1 MATEESL
8 ELEIEASA
16 KKANAALD
24 SLIKKL
30 GAVSSAIGGVDTSA
44 LGNFAKNINGIAK
57 NGGLKDAKA
66 AIDGIDKSVKNLG
79 KRKTKVNVDTKTGM
93 AAISALQEKFSEI
106 GKDAKFDGSTVQLQK
121 EYDKLSAKLDNLAEK
136 EKKALATGSASTG
149 KSSFVNM
156 QYDIAETINKMD
168 ALSKKMKEMATSQKQ
183 IQINRSDNGGLKDTK
198 ASQPKTSYIPKSAV
212 GYSDSLMQTIEET
225 KKAEKSANE
234 YGDALNNAKQ
244 RLKELSSQGYS
255 AGDKEWND
263 AYLAVEKLN
272 KKVND
277 YKEEL
282 KSGLNPNLDGIS
294 RYTAMVQDAKSYLSS
309 VEQSGL
315 GMGTSE
321 WDTAYM
327 ALAKVTD
334 EAKRY
339 KAALNQKA
347 KGITTDITET
357 DSLDAKVSK
366 LRANLK
372 KMQSAGIGFG
382 NEGFDKSYQEL
393 VKAESELKTYKKTL
407 NDTGKDAGSF
417 QKRMIASFS
426 NIGKNIKASSASI
439 GSFFS
444 KIKSGFSSQR
454 KLSSGF
460 GGIASKL
467 TKLVIGVNAAKG
479 AFNGLKSAMDYSS
492 NLTEV
497 QNVVDV
503 GFGKYKSKIE
513 DLAKTSIQ
521 DYGMSELTA
530 KQIAGRFQAMGTA
543 VGFSQKKMSGMSVEL
558 TKLSADMASFY
569 NEDQEKVAKS
579 LQSVFTGTTMPL
591 RKYGI
596 DLTQATLQEWAHK
609 QGIDANIKSM
619 SQAEKTMLRYQYVIS
634 QTGAAQGDFARTS
647 NTWANQ
653 TRMLK
658 QNFQQLGSTIGQIA
672 INAFKPFVKAMNGT
686 LVQLDKF
693 AKSARDAL
701 GKIFGWEYE
710 EGGGVTQT
718 YKDDMED
725 AADGANDTADA
736 TKKAT
741 KAQKEFNKQLQGFDR
756 LNNLTSSKSK
766 DNDGTGKGSGT
777 SVGELS
783 NIGSGSGGKWKQK
796 DSIFKKFE
804 SDIDTLEKLGKK
816 ISTTL
821 SKAMEDIDWKSIY
834 QKAAGFGTGLAS
846 FLNGLFAGDEGA
858 RLFSNLGKTIAN
870 SLNTALTGLNSFATT
885 FKWDEFGRNLG
896 LGINGFFTSW
906 NAGLTA
912 STFNNFVNG
921 ILNSMISAINRT
933 DWSLIAKRIGQLIS
947 DIDASGI
954 GENFGKL
961 VDSIVNAIY
970 TLVSKKQT
978 WKDLGTKISDGIN
991 GFFKGFGKSGWKKLG
1006 KSISSTFSGI
1016 ATTLTTALDGV
1027 DWKNIG
1033 QCIGNFLSGIDFR
1046 KVALDFGKLAIAIGK
1061 AIGKAI
1067 KGSMETA
1074 PIETAIIGIIA
1085 TLKFTGLGKIAF
1097 KTLSKKIMK
1106 KIAESVGAETVTV
1119 KAITTAIGGSIGTAF
1134 KAVPTLLT
1142 SDATLLG
1149 AGTALEIGAT
1159 IFTAVLAGLAA
1170 AFAGFHLG
1178 KWIGDKLVSDD
1189 MKQYKYDFK
1198 FKDLFT
1204 YDPKEWAQGIKD
1216 WWGDVTGKNETEGGA
1231 GHSFDVKYKVDTSAI
1246 NKADKSLKKTRTVTT
1261 KLKAEKAPDFV
1272 DGYKKYFQLQNKTIK
1287 ANLKMIGDIEKLREM
1302 SKNPLLT
1309 DKGKANAIK
1318 KTVELEVK
1326 LKQKNGKALQ
1336 IDESTLN
1343 VLNNISKKA
1352 DGGIFSGGKW
1362 RSIKGY
1368 ANGGSPEMGQ
1378 LFRAREA
1385 GPELVGTINRHTA
1398 VMNNDQIVA
1407 SVSDGVFNALNPVL
1421 TKMVV
1426 AINKMNSAGKGQALY
1441 VEGVSDGD
1449 IVRITTDANEKFKKT
1464 NGRPLYA

>member
-93 AAISALQEKFSEI
+93 EAISALQEKFSEI

-168 ALSKKMKEMATSQKQ
+168 VLSKKMKEMATSQKQ
-183 IQINRSDNGGLKDTK
+183 IQINRSDNGGLKDAK
-198 ASQPKTSYIPKSAV
+198 SAQPKTSYIPKSAV

-225 KKAEKSANE
+225 KKAEKSTNE

-263 AYLAVEKLN
+263 AYLAVEKLD
-272 KKVND
+272 KKVSD

-294 RYTAMVQDAKSYLSS
+294 RYTAMVQDAKSYLAS

-417 QKRMIASFS
+417 QKRMISAFS

-439 GSFFS
+439 GSFFA
-444 KIKSGFSSQR
+444 KIKSGFDSQR

-569 NEDQEKVAKS
+569 NEDQEKIAKS
-579 LQSVFTGTTMPL
+579 MQSVFTGTTMPL

-672 INAFKPFVKAMNGT
+672 INAFKPFVKAMNST

-718 YKDDMED
+718 YKADMED
-725 AADGANDTADA
+725 AAYGANDTADA

-756 LNNLTSSKSK
+756 LNNLTSSKDN
-766 DNDGTGKGSGT
+766 DNDGAGKGSGT
-777 SVGELS
+777 SVGDLS

-846 FLNGLFAGDEGA
+846 FLNGLFAGNEGA
-858 RLFSNLGKTIAN
+858 RLFSDLGSTIAN
-870 SLNTALTGLNSFATT
+870 SLNTVLTGLNSFATT
-885 FKWDEFGRNLG
+885 FSWDEFGRNLG
-896 LGINGFFTSW
+896 IGINGFFTTW
-906 NAGLTA
+906 DAGLTA
-912 STFNNFVNG
+912 DTFNNMENG
-921 ILNSMISAINRT
+921 VLTAMTSALNRIHW
-933 DWSLIAKRIGQLIS
+933 DLIAKRIGELIKG
-947 DIDASGI
+947 IDAKGI

-961 VDSIVNAIY
+961 VNSMVNALY
-970 TLVSKKQT
+970 TLVSNKET
-978 WKDLGTKISDGIN
+978 WKDLGTKIGDGIN

-1006 KSISSTFSGI
+1006 KTISNTFSGF
-1016 ATTLTTALDGV
+1016 ATTITTALNTV
-1027 DWKNIG
+1027 DWEYVG
-1033 QCIGNFLSGIDFR
+1033 QCIGDFISGIDFG
-1046 KVALDFGKLAIAIGK
+1046 KVTIDLAKLALSVGK
-1061 AIGKAI
+1061 AIAKAI

-1074 PIETAIIGIIA
+1074 PIETSIIGIFAI
-1085 TLKFTGLGKIAF
+1085 LKFTGLGKTIF
-1097 KTLSKKIMK
+1097 KTLATKVMT
-1106 KIAESVGAETVTV
+1106 KIAEAIGVESVGVGTIAKAAAKGIG
-1119 KAITTAIGGSIGTAF
+1119 KAILKVPSVIGSFISSGAAATAASIFASVAA
-1134 KAVPTLLT
+1134 AV
-1142 SDATLLG
+1142 G
-1149 AGTALEIGAT
+1149 
-1159 IFTAVLAGLAA
+1159 A
-1170 AFAGFHLG
+1170 AFAGWNIG
-1178 KWIGDKLVSDD
+1178 KLIGEAIMSDEQ
-1189 MKQYKYDFK
+1189 KKYAYKFK

-1204 YDPKEWAQGIKD
+1204 YSPEEWKQGLADWWVDVEDYWGKKTLKVKTKFEATKEKVAGWWSNVKD
-1216 WWGDVTGKNETEGGA
+1216 WWGDKAVSVKSKLSTKASEISKWWKN
-1231 GHSFDVKYKVDTSAI
+1231 VKDWW
-1246 NKADKSLKKTRTVTT
+1246 
-1261 KLKAEKAPDFV
+1261 
-1272 DGYKKYFQLQNKTIK
+1272 
-1287 ANLKMIGDIEKLREM
+1287 GD
-1302 SKNPLLT
+1302 
-1309 DKGKANAIK
+1309 
-1318 KTVELEVK
+1318 
-1326 LKQKNGKALQ
+1326 KALK
-1336 IDESTLN
+1336 IKSIFSMDTLKSGLN
-1343 VLNNISKKA
+1343 VLIGWINSKIIDKLNKISLKLPKA
-1352 DGGIFSGGKW
+1352 LGGKT
-1362 RSIKGY
+1362 IGFNINHI
-1368 ANGGSPEMGQ
+1368 ATFETGGTPKMGE
-1378 LFRAREA
+1378 LFYAREN
-1385 GPELVGTINRHTA
+1385 GKPELVGRQGNRTK
-1398 VMNNDQIVA
+1398 VINNDQIIASTSKGVA
-1407 SVSDGVFNALNPVL
+1407 DAVYNVMTPVL
-1421 TKMVV
+1421 TSLVV
-1426 AINKMNSAGKGQALY
+1426 AINKMNSGNGQALY

-1449 IVRITTDANEKFKKT
+1449 IVRITTDANERFKKT

>member
-183 IQINRSDNGGLKDTK
+183 IQINRSDNGSMKDTK
-198 ASQPKTSYIPKSAV
+198 AAQPKTSYIPKSAV

-225 KKAEKSANE
+225 KKAKKSTNE

-272 KKVND
+272 KKVSD

-294 RYTAMVQDAKSYLSS
+294 RYTAMVQDAKSYLAS

-417 QKRMIASFS
+417 QKRMIAAFS

-479 AFNGLKSAMDYSS
+479 AFNGLKSAIDYSS

-569 NEDQEKVAKS
+569 NEDQEKIAKS
-579 LQSVFTGTTMPL
+579 MQSVFTGTTMPL

-619 SQAEKTMLRYQYVIS
+619 SQAEKTMLRYQYVIA

-672 INAFKPFVKAMNGT
+672 INAFKPFVKAMNST
-686 LVQLDKF
+686 LIQLDKF

-756 LNNLTSSKSK
+756 LNNLTSSKGK
-766 DNDGTGKGSGT
+766 DNDGTGNGKGT

-816 ISTTL
+816 ISATL

-834 QKAAGFGTGLAS
+834 QKAAGFGSGLAS
-846 FLNGLFAGDEGA
+846 FLNGLFAGGEGA
-858 RLFSNLGKTIAN
+858 RLFSDLGSTIAN
-870 SLNTALTGLNSFATT
+870 SLNTVLTGLNSFATT
-885 FKWDEFGRNLG
+885 FSWDEFGRNLG
-896 LGINGFFTSW
+896 IGINGFFTTW
-906 NAGLTA
+906 DAGLTA
-912 STFNNFVNG
+912 DTFNNMANG
-921 ILNSMISAINRT
+921 VLAAMTSALNRIHW
-933 DWSLIAKRIGQLIS
+933 DLIAKRIGELIKG
-947 DIDASGI
+947 IDAKGI

-961 VDSIVNAIY
+961 VNSMVNALY
-970 TLVSKKQT
+970 TLVSNKET
-978 WKDLGTKISDGIN
+978 WKDLGTKIGDGIN
-991 GFFKGFGKSGWKKLG
+991 GFFKGFGKSGWEKIG
-1006 KSISSTFSGI
+1006 KTISNTFSGFS
-1016 ATTLTTALDGV
+1016 TTITTALNTV
-1027 DWKNIG
+1027 DWEYVG
-1033 QCIGNFLSGIDFR
+1033 QCIGDFISGIDFG
-1046 KVALDFGKLAIAIGK
+1046 KVTIDLAKLALSVGK
-1061 AIGKAI
+1061 AIAKAI

-1074 PIETAIIGIIA
+1074 PIETSIIGIFAI
-1085 TLKFTGLGKIAF
+1085 LKFTGLGKTIF
-1097 KTLSKKIMK
+1097 KTLATKVMT
-1106 KIAESVGAETVTV
+1106 KIAEAIGVESVGVGTIAKAVAKGIG
-1119 KAITTAIGGSIGTAF
+1119 KAILKVPSVIGTFISSGAAATAASILASVAA
-1134 KAVPTLLT
+1134 AV
-1142 SDATLLG
+1142 G
-1149 AGTALEIGAT
+1149 
-1159 IFTAVLAGLAA
+1159 A
-1170 AFAGFHLG
+1170 AFAGWNIG
-1178 KWIGDKLVSDD
+1178 KAIGEAIMSDEQ
-1189 MKQYKYDFK
+1189 KKYAYKFK

-1204 YDPKEWAQGIKD
+1204 YSPEEWKQGLADWWVDVEDYWGEKTLKVKTKFEATKEKVAGWWSNVKD
-1216 WWGDVTGKNETEGGA
+1216 WWGDKAVSVKSKLSTKANDLSKWWKN
-1231 GHSFDVKYKVDTSAI
+1231 VKDWWGDKALKIKSIFSMDTLKSGI
-1246 NKADKSLKKTRTVTT
+1246 NTLIGWINSKIIDNLNKISLK
-1261 KLKAEKAPDFV
+1261 LPKAL
-1272 DGYKKYFQLQNKTIK
+1272 GGKTIGFNINHI
-1287 ANLKMIGDIEKLREM
+1287 ATFETGGTPKL
-1302 SKNPLLT
+1302 
-1309 DKGKANAIK
+1309 
-1318 KTVELEVK
+1318 
-1326 LKQKNGKALQ
+1326 
-1336 IDESTLN
+1336 
-1343 VLNNISKKA
+1343 
-1352 DGGIFSGGKW
+1352 
-1362 RSIKGY
+1362 
-1368 ANGGSPEMGQ
+1368 GQ
-1378 LFRAREA
+1378 LFYAREN
-1385 GPELVGTINRHTA
+1385 GKPELVGRQGSRTKVI
-1398 VMNNDQIVA
+1398 NNDQIIASTSKGVA
-1407 SVSDGVFNALNPVL
+1407 DAVYNVMTPVL
-1421 TKMVV
+1421 TSLVV
-1426 AINKMNSAGKGQALY
+1426 AINKMNSGKGQALY

-1449 IVRITTDANEKFKKT
+1449 IVRITTDANERFKKT

>member
-16 KKANAALD
+16 KKANAALN

-93 AAISALQEKFSEI
+93 SAISALQEKFSEI
-106 GKDAKFDGSTVQLQK
+106 GKDAKFEGSTVQLQK

-149 KSSFVNM
+149 KSSFANM

-183 IQINRSDNGGLKDTK
+183 IQINRSDNGGLKNTK
-198 ASQPKTSYIPKSAV
+198 AEQPKTSYIPKSAV

-225 KKAEKSANE
+225 KKAEKSTNE

-263 AYLAVEKLN
+263 AYLAVEKLD
-272 KKVND
+272 KKVSD

-294 RYTAMVQDAKSYLSS
+294 RYTAMVQDAKSYLAS

-417 QKRMIASFS
+417 QKRMIAAFS
-426 NIGKNIKASSASI
+426 NIGKNIKASSSSI

-530 KQIAGRFQAMGTA
+530 KQIAGRFQSMGTA

-569 NEDQEKVAKS
+569 NEDQEKIAKS
-579 LQSVFTGTTMPL
+579 MQSVFTGTTQPL

-653 TRMLK
+653 TRMLQ

-672 INAFKPFVKAMNGT
+672 INAFKPFVKAMNST

-710 EGGGVTQT
+710 EGGGVTQN

-756 LNNLTSSKSK
+756 LNNLTSSKGK
-766 DNDGTGKGSGT
+766 DNDGAGKGSGT

-821 SKAMEDIDWKSIY
+821 SNAMEDIDWKSIY

-846 FLNGLFAGDEGA
+846 FLNGLFAGGEGA
-858 RLFSNLGKTIAN
+858 RLFSDLGSTIAN

-885 FKWDEFGRNLG
+885 FNWDEFGRNLG
-896 LGINGFFTSW
+896 IGINGFFTTW
-906 NAGLTA
+906 DAGLTA
-912 STFNNFVNG
+912 DAFNNMANG
-921 ILNSMISAINRT
+921 VLTAMTSALNRIHW
-933 DWSLIAKRIGQLIS
+933 DLIAKRIGELIKG
-947 DIDASGI
+947 IDTKGI

-961 VDSIVNAIY
+961 VNSMVNALY
-970 TLVSKKQT
+970 TLVSNKET
-978 WKDLGTKISDGIN
+978 WKDLGTKIGDGIN
-991 GFFKGFGKSGWKKLG
+991 GFFKEFGKSGWKKLG
-1006 KSISSTFSGI
+1006 KTISNTFSGF
-1016 ATTLTTALDGV
+1016 ATTITTALNTV
-1027 DWKNIG
+1027 DWEYVG
-1033 QCIGNFLSGIDFR
+1033 QCIGDFLSGIDFG
-1046 KVALDFGKLAIAIGK
+1046 KVAIDLAKLALAVGK
-1061 AIGKAI
+1061 AIAKAI

-1074 PIETAIIGIIA
+1074 PIETSIIGIFAI
-1085 TLKFTGLGKIAF
+1085 LKFTGLGKTIF
-1097 KTLSKKIMK
+1097 KTLATKVMT
-1106 KIAESVGAETVTV
+1106 KIAEAIGVESVGVGTIAKAAAKGIG
-1119 KAITTAIGGSIGTAF
+1119 KAILKVPSVIGSFISSG
-1134 KAVPTLLT
+1134 
-1142 SDATLLG
+1142 
-1149 AGTALEIGAT
+1149 
-1159 IFTAVLAGLAA
+1159 AA
-1170 AFAGFHLG
+1170 ATAASIFASVAAAVGAAFLGWNLG
-1178 KWIGDKLVSDD
+1178 KLIGDAIMSDEQ
-1189 MKQYKYDFK
+1189 KKYAYKFK

-1204 YDPKEWAQGIKD
+1204 YSPEEWKQGLADWWVDVEDYWGKKTLKVKTKFEATKEKVAGWWSNVKD
-1216 WWGDVTGKNETEGGA
+1216 WWGDKAVSVKSKLATKASEISKWWKN
-1231 GHSFDVKYKVDTSAI
+1231 VKDWWGDKALKIKSIFSMDTLKSGI
-1246 NKADKSLKKTRTVTT
+1246 NTLIGWINSKIIDNLNKISLKLPKALGGKTLGFNINHIATFETGGT
-1261 KLKAEKAPDFV
+1261 P
-1272 DGYKKYFQLQNKTIK
+1272 
-1287 ANLKMIGDIEKLREM
+1287 KMGELFYARE
-1302 SKNPLLT
+1302 
-1309 DKGKANAIK
+1309 
-1318 KTVELEVK
+1318 
-1326 LKQKNGKALQ
+1326 NGK
-1336 IDESTLN
+1336 
-1343 VLNNISKKA
+1343 
-1352 DGGIFSGGKW
+1352 
-1362 RSIKGY
+1362 
-1368 ANGGSPEMGQ
+1368 
-1378 LFRAREA
+1378 
-1385 GPELVGTINRHTA
+1385 PELVGRQGNRTK
-1398 VMNNDQIVA
+1398 VINNDQIIASTSKGVA
-1407 SVSDGVFNALNPVL
+1407 DAVYNVMTPVL
-1421 TKMVV
+1421 TSLVV
-1426 AINKMNSAGKGQALY
+1426 AINKMNSGNGQALY

-1449 IVRITTDANEKFKKT
+1449 IVRITTDANERFKKS

>member
-30 GAVSSAIGGVDTSA
+30 GAVSSAIGGVNTSA

-57 NGGLKDAKA
+57 NGGLKDTKA

-106 GKDAKFDGSTVQLQK
+106 GKDAKFEGSTVKLQK
-121 EYDKLSAKLDNLAEK
+121 EYDKLSAKLDNLSEK

-168 ALSKKMKEMATSQKQ
+168 VLSKKMKEMATSQKQ

-198 ASQPKTSYIPKSAV
+198 AAQPKTSYIPKSAV

-225 KKAEKSANE
+225 KKAEKSTNE

-272 KKVND
+272 KKVSD

-282 KSGLNPNLDGIS
+282 KTGLNPNLDGIS
-294 RYTAMVQDAKSYLSS
+294 RYTAMVQDAKSYLAS

-321 WDTAYM
+321 WDAAYM
-327 ALAKVTD
+327 ALTKVTD

-347 KGITTDITET
+347 KGITTDIAET
-357 DSLDAKVSK
+357 DSLDAKVRK

-407 NDTGKDAGSF
+407 NETGKEAGTF
-417 QKRMIASFS
+417 QSRMIAAFS
-426 NIGKNIKASSASI
+426 NIGKNIKSSSASI
-439 GSFFS
+439 GSFFAR
-444 KIKSGFSSQR
+444 IKSGFSSQR

-579 LQSVFTGTTMPL
+579 MQSVFTGTTQPL

-596 DLTQATLQEWAHK
+596 DLTQATLEEWAHK
-609 QGIDANIKSM
+609 QGVDADMKSM

-653 TRMLK
+653 TRMLQ

-672 INAFKPFVKAMNGT
+672 INAFKPFVKAMNST

-710 EGGGVTQT
+710 EGGGVTQN

-725 AADGANDTADA
+725 AADGADDTADA

-756 LNNLTSSKSK
+756 LNNLTSSKNK

-783 NIGSGSGGKWKQK
+783 NIGSESGGKWKQK

-834 QKAAGFGTGLAS
+834 QKAAGFGSGLAS
-846 FLNGLFAGDEGA
+846 FLNGIFAGGEGA
-858 RLFSNLGKTIAN
+858 RLFSDLGSTIAN
-870 SLNTALTGLNSFATT
+870 SLNTVLTGLNSFATT
-885 FKWDEFGRNLG
+885 FSWDEFGRNLG
-896 LGINGFFTSW
+896 IGINGFFTTW
-906 NAGLTA
+906 DAGLTA
-912 STFNNFVNG
+912 DTFNAWANG
-921 ILNSMISAINRT
+921 VLDAMIAAVTGISWKEIAQKIA
-933 DWSLIAKRIGQLIS
+933 DLIAG
-947 DIDASGI
+947 IDAKGI
-954 GENFGKL
+954 MWRVGKL
-961 VDSIVNAIY
+961 ANGLVNAFY
-970 TLVSKKQT
+970 DLVSNEDT
-978 WKDLGTKISDGIN
+978 WTNLGTKIADGIN
-991 GFFKGFGKSGWKKLG
+991 GFFTGMGNDGWKKLG
-1006 KSISSTFSGI
+1006 NSISKTISGF
-1016 ATTLTTALDGV
+1016 ATAITTALKKVKWEKVGQA
-1027 DWKNIG
+1027 IG
-1033 QCIGNFLSGIDFR
+1033 SFISGI
-1046 KVALDFGKLAIAIGK
+1046 KFGKIAFNLLKLAKALATAIA
-1061 AIGKAI
+1061 KAI

-1074 PIETAIIGIIA
+1074 PIETALIGVFA
-1085 TLKFTGLGKIAF
+1085 LLKFTGLGKWVFNKLASKVMAKIALSLGVESAT
-1097 KTLSKKIMK
+1097 KAGIATALAKSVGGALSKVP
-1106 KIAESVGAETVTV
+1106 A
-1119 KAITTAIGGSIGTAF
+1119 AIGTFMSSGAAATA
-1134 KAVPTLLT
+1134 ASV
-1142 SDATLLG
+1142 LG
-1149 AGTALEIGAT
+1149 GVVAALG
-1159 IFTAVLAGLAA
+1159 A

-1189 MKQYKYDFK
+1189 MKQYQYDFK

-1204 YDPKEWAQGIKD
+1204 YDPSEWAQGIKD
-1216 WWGDVTGKNETEGGA
+1216 WWKDATGQNEEEGGG
-1231 GHSFDVKYKVDTSAI
+1231 GHSFDVKYKVDASAV
-1246 NKADKSLKKTRTVTT
+1246 NKADESLKKTRTVTT

-1272 DGYKKYFQLQNKTIK
+1272 DGYKKYFQLQNRTIK

-1309 DKGKANAIK
+1309 DKGKANTIK

-1426 AINKMNSAGKGQALY
+1426 AINKMNSGGKGQALY

>member
-149 KSSFVNM
+149 KSPFVNM

-198 ASQPKTSYIPKSAV
+198 AAQPKTSYIPKSAV

-263 AYLAVEKLN
+263 AYLAVEKLD
-272 KKVND
+272 KKVSD

-294 RYTAMVQDAKSYLSS
+294 RYTAMVQDAKSYLAS

-321 WDTAYM
+321 WDTAYI
-327 ALAKVTD
+327 ALTKVTD

-347 KGITTDITET
+347 KGITTDIAET

-417 QKRMIASFS
+417 QKRMIAAFS

-444 KIKSGFSSQR
+444 RIKSGFASQR

-543 VGFSQKKMSGMSVEL
+543 VGFSQKKMSGMSAEL

-569 NEDQEKVAKS
+569 NEDQEKIAKS
-579 LQSVFTGTTMPL
+579 MQSVFTGTTMPL

-672 INAFKPFVKAMNGT
+672 INAFKPFVKAMNST

-756 LNNLTSSKSK
+756 LNNLTSSKGK
-766 DNDGTGKGSGT
+766 DNDGDGKGSGT

-821 SKAMEDIDWKSIY
+821 SNAMEDIDWKSIY

-846 FLNGLFAGDEGA
+846 FLNGLFAGGEGA
-858 RLFSNLGKTIAN
+858 RLFSDLGSTIAN
-870 SLNTALTGLNSFATT
+870 YLNTVLTGLNSFATT
-885 FKWDEFGRNLG
+885 FSWDEFGRNLG
-896 LGINGFFTSW
+896 IGINGFFTTW
-906 NAGLTA
+906 DAGLTA
-912 STFNNFVNG
+912 DTFNNMANG
-921 ILNSMISAINRT
+921 VLTAITSALNRIHW
-933 DWSLIAKRIGQLIS
+933 DLIAKRIGELIKG
-947 DIDASGI
+947 IDTKGI
-954 GENFGKL
+954 GENFGKF
-961 VDSIVNAIY
+961 VNSMVNALY
-970 TLVSKKQT
+970 TLVSNKET
-978 WKDLGTKISDGIN
+978 WKDLGTKIGDGIN

-1006 KSISSTFSGI
+1006 KTISNTFSGFV
-1016 ATTLTTALDGV
+1016 TTITTALNTV
-1027 DWKNIG
+1027 DWDYVG
-1033 QCIGNFLSGIDFR
+1033 QCIGDFLSGIDFG
-1046 KVALDFGKLAIAIGK
+1046 KVAIDLAKLALAVGK
-1061 AIGKAI
+1061 AIAKAI

-1074 PIETAIIGIIA
+1074 PIETSIIGIFAI
-1085 TLKFTGLGKIAF
+1085 LKFTGLGKTIF
-1097 KTLSKKIMK
+1097 KTLATKVMT
-1106 KIAESVGAETVTV
+1106 KIAEAIGVESVGVGTIAKAAVKGIG
-1119 KAITTAIGGSIGTAF
+1119 KAITKVPSVIGTFISSGAAATAASILASVAAAVGAAFVGWNIGKAIGEAIM
-1134 KAVPTLLT
+1134 
-1142 SDATLLG
+1142 SDEQKKYA
-1149 AGTALEIGAT
+1149 
-1159 IFTAVLAGLAA
+1159 
-1170 AFAGFHLG
+1170 
-1178 KWIGDKLVSDD
+1178 
-1189 MKQYKYDFK
+1189 YKFK

-1204 YDPKEWAQGIKD
+1204 YSPEEWKQGLADWWVDVEDYWGKKTLKVKTKFEATKEKVAGWWSNVKD
-1216 WWGDVTGKNETEGGA
+1216 WWGDKAISVKSTLATKASEISKWWKN
-1231 GHSFDVKYKVDTSAI
+1231 VKDWWGDKALKIKSIFSMDTLKSGI
-1246 NKADKSLKKTRTVTT
+1246 NTLIGWINSKIIDNLNKISLKLPKALGGKTLGFNINHIATFETGGT
-1261 KLKAEKAPDFV
+1261 P
-1272 DGYKKYFQLQNKTIK
+1272 
-1287 ANLKMIGDIEKLREM
+1287 KMGELFYARE
-1302 SKNPLLT
+1302 
-1309 DKGKANAIK
+1309 
-1318 KTVELEVK
+1318 
-1326 LKQKNGKALQ
+1326 NGK
-1336 IDESTLN
+1336 
-1343 VLNNISKKA
+1343 
-1352 DGGIFSGGKW
+1352 
-1362 RSIKGY
+1362 
-1368 ANGGSPEMGQ
+1368 
-1378 LFRAREA
+1378 
-1385 GPELVGTINRHTA
+1385 PELVGRQGNRTK
-1398 VMNNDQIVA
+1398 VINNDQIIASTSKGVA
-1407 SVSDGVFNALNPVL
+1407 DAVYNVMTPVL
-1421 TKMVV
+1421 TSLVV
-1426 AINKMNSAGKGQALY
+1426 AINKMNSGNGQALY

-1449 IVRITTDANEKFKKT
+1449 IVRITTDANERFKKT

>member
-44 LGNFAKNINGIAK
+44 LGNFSKNINGIAK
-57 NGGLKDAKA
+57 NGGLKDTKA

-106 GKDAKFDGSTVQLQK
+106 GKDAKFNGSTVQLQK

-183 IQINRSDNGGLKDTK
+183 IQINRSDNGSLKDTK
-198 ASQPKTSYIPKSAV
+198 AAQPKTSYIPKSAV

-225 KKAEKSANE
+225 KKAEKSTNE

-263 AYLAVEKLN
+263 AYLAVEKLD
-272 KKVND
+272 KKVRD

-294 RYTAMVQDAKSYLSS
+294 RYTAMVQDAKSYLAS

-417 QKRMIASFS
+417 QKRMIAAFS

-444 KIKSGFSSQR
+444 RIKNGFSSQR

-467 TKLVIGVNAAKG
+467 TKLVIGVNAVKG

-569 NEDQEKVAKS
+569 NEDQEKIAKS
-579 LQSVFTGTTMPL
+579 MQSVFTGTTQPL

-596 DLTQATLQEWAHK
+596 DLTQATLEEWAHK
-609 QGIDANIKSM
+609 QGVDANVKSM

-634 QTGAAQGDFARTS
+634 QTGAAQGDFSRTS

-653 TRMLK
+653 TRMLQ

-672 INAFKPFVKAMNGT
+672 INAFKPFVKAMNST

-756 LNNLTSSKSK
+756 LNNLTSSKGK
-766 DNDGTGKGSGT
+766 DNDGDGKGSGT

-821 SKAMEDIDWKSIY
+821 SNAMEDIDWKSIY

-846 FLNGLFAGDEGA
+846 FLNGLFAGGEGA
-858 RLFSNLGKTIAN
+858 RLFSDLGSTIAN
-870 SLNTALTGLNSFATT
+870 SLNTVLTGLNSFATT
-885 FKWDEFGRNLG
+885 FSWDEFGRNLG
-896 LGINGFFTSW
+896 IGINGFFTTW
-906 NAGLTA
+906 DAGLTA
-912 STFNNFVNG
+912 DTFNNMANG
-921 ILNSMISAINRT
+921 VLTAMTSALNRIHW
-933 DWSLIAKRIGQLIS
+933 DLIAKRIGELIKG
-947 DIDASGI
+947 IDTKGI

-961 VDSIVNAIY
+961 VNSMVNALY
-970 TLVSKKQT
+970 TLVSNKET
-978 WKDLGTKISDGIN
+978 WKDLGTKIGDGIN

-1006 KSISSTFSGI
+1006 KTISNTFSGFV
-1016 ATTLTTALDGV
+1016 TTITTALNTV
-1027 DWKNIG
+1027 DWDYVG
-1033 QCIGNFLSGIDFR
+1033 QCIGDFLSGIDFG
-1046 KVALDFGKLAIAIGK
+1046 KVAIDLAKLALAIGK
-1061 AIGKAI
+1061 AIAKAI

-1074 PIETAIIGIIA
+1074 PIETSIIGIFGI
-1085 TLKFTGLGKIAF
+1085 LKFTGLGKTIF
-1097 KTLSKKIMK
+1097 KTLATKVMT
-1106 KIAESVGAETVTV
+1106 KIAEAIGVESVGVGTIAKAAVKGIG
-1119 KAITTAIGGSIGTAF
+1119 KAILKVPSVIGSFISSG
-1134 KAVPTLLT
+1134 
-1142 SDATLLG
+1142 
-1149 AGTALEIGAT
+1149 
-1159 IFTAVLAGLAA
+1159 AA
-1170 AFAGFHLG
+1170 ATAASIFASVAAAVGAAFLGWNLG
-1178 KWIGDKLVSDD
+1178 KLIGDAIMSDEQ
-1189 MKQYKYDFK
+1189 KKYAYKFK

-1204 YDPKEWAQGIKD
+1204 YSPEEWKQGLADWWVDVEDYWGKKTLKVKTKFEATKEKVAGWWSNVKD
-1216 WWGDVTGKNETEGGA
+1216 WWGDKAVSVKSKLATKASEISKWWKN
-1231 GHSFDVKYKVDTSAI
+1231 VKDWWGDKALKIKSIFSMDTLKSGI
-1246 NKADKSLKKTRTVTT
+1246 NTLIGWVNSKIIDNLNKISLKLPKALGGKTLGFNINHIATFETGGT
-1261 KLKAEKAPDFV
+1261 P
-1272 DGYKKYFQLQNKTIK
+1272 
-1287 ANLKMIGDIEKLREM
+1287 KMGELFYARE
-1302 SKNPLLT
+1302 
-1309 DKGKANAIK
+1309 
-1318 KTVELEVK
+1318 
-1326 LKQKNGKALQ
+1326 NGK
-1336 IDESTLN
+1336 
-1343 VLNNISKKA
+1343 
-1352 DGGIFSGGKW
+1352 
-1362 RSIKGY
+1362 
-1368 ANGGSPEMGQ
+1368 
-1378 LFRAREA
+1378 
-1385 GPELVGTINRHTA
+1385 PELVGRQGNRSK
-1398 VMNNDQIVA
+1398 VINNDQIIASTSKGVA
-1407 SVSDGVFNALNPVL
+1407 DAVYNVMTPVL
-1421 TKMVV
+1421 TSLVV
-1426 AINKMNSAGKGQALY
+1426 AINKMNSGNGQALY

>member
-30 GAVSSAIGGVDTSA
+30 GAVSSAIGGVNTSA

-57 NGGLKDAKA
+57 NGGLKDTKA

-121 EYDKLSAKLDNLAEK
+121 EYEKLSAKLDNLSEK

-168 ALSKKMKEMATSQKQ
+168 VLSKKMKEMATSQKQ

-198 ASQPKTSYIPKSAV
+198 SAQPKTSYIPKSAV
-212 GYSDSLMQTIEET
+212 GYSDSLMQTIEDT
-225 KKAEKSANE
+225 KKAEKSTNE

-272 KKVND
+272 KKVSD

-282 KSGLNPNLDGIS
+282 KTGLNPNLDGIS
-294 RYTAMVQDAKSYLSS
+294 RYTAMVQDAKSYLAS

-321 WDTAYM
+321 WDAAYM
-327 ALAKVTD
+327 ALTKVTD

-347 KGITTDITET
+347 KGITTDIVET
-357 DSLDAKVSK
+357 DSLDAKVNK

-393 VKAESELKTYKKTL
+393 VKAESELKNYKKTL
-407 NDTGKDAGSF
+407 NDTGKDAGTF
-417 QKRMIASFS
+417 QSRMIAAFS
-426 NIGKNIKASSASI
+426 NIGKNIKSSSASI
-439 GSFFS
+439 GSFFAR
-444 KIKSGFSSQR
+444 IKSGFSSQK

-503 GFGKYKSKIE
+503 GFGKYKSKVE

-543 VGFSQKKMSGMSVEL
+543 VGFSQKKMSGMSTEL

-579 LQSVFTGTTMPL
+579 MQSVFTGTTQPL

-596 DLTQATLQEWAHK
+596 DLTQATLEEWAHK
-609 QGIDANIKSM
+609 QGVDANMKSM

-653 TRMLK
+653 TRMLQ

-672 INAFKPFVKAMNGT
+672 INAFKPFVKAMNST
-686 LVQLDKF
+686 LIQLDKF

-710 EGGGVTQT
+710 EGGGVTQN
-718 YKDDMED
+718 YKNDMED

-756 LNNLTSSKSK
+756 LNNLTSSKNK

-783 NIGSGSGGKWKQK
+783 NIGSGSGGKWKKK
-796 DSIFKKFE
+796 DSVFKKFE

-834 QKAAGFGTGLAS
+834 QKAAGFGSGLAS
-846 FLNGLFAGDEGA
+846 FLNGLFAGGEGA
-858 RLFSNLGKTIAN
+858 RLFSDLGSTIAN
-870 SLNTALTGLNSFATT
+870 SLNTVLTGLNSFATT
-885 FKWDEFGRNLG
+885 FSWNEFGRNLG
-896 LGINGFFTSW
+896 IGINGFFTTW
-906 NAGLTA
+906 DAGLTA
-912 STFNNFVNG
+912 DTFNNMANG
-921 ILNSMISAINRT
+921 VLTAMISALNRIHW
-933 DWSLIAKRIGQLIS
+933 DLIAKRIGELIKG
-947 DIDASGI
+947 IDTKGI
-954 GENFGKL
+954 GNNFGKL
-961 VDSIVNAIY
+961 VDSMVNALY
-970 TLVSKKQT
+970 TLVSNKET
-978 WKDLGTKISDGIN
+978 WKDLGTKIGDGIN

-1006 KSISSTFSGI
+1006 KTISNTFSGF
-1016 ATTLTTALDGV
+1016 ATTITTALNTV
-1027 DWKNIG
+1027 DWEYVG
-1033 QCIGNFLSGIDFR
+1033 QCIGNFLSGIDFG
-1046 KVALDFGKLAIAIGK
+1046 KIAIDLAKLALAIGK
-1061 AIGKAI
+1061 AIAKAI

-1074 PIETAIIGIIA
+1074 PIETSIIGVLAI
-1085 TLKFTGLGKIAF
+1085 LKFTGLGKAIF
-1097 KTLSKKIMK
+1097 KTLATKIMT
-1106 KIAESVGAETVTV
+1106 KIAEALGVESVGVGTIAKMAAKGIG
-1119 KAITTAIGGSIGTAF
+1119 KAITKVPSVIGTFISSGAAATAASIFASVAAAVVAVFAGWNIGKAIGEAIM
-1134 KAVPTLLT
+1134 
-1142 SDATLLG
+1142 SDEQKKYA
-1149 AGTALEIGAT
+1149 
-1159 IFTAVLAGLAA
+1159 
-1170 AFAGFHLG
+1170 
-1178 KWIGDKLVSDD
+1178 
-1189 MKQYKYDFK
+1189 YKFK

-1204 YDPKEWAQGIKD
+1204 YSPEEWKQGLADWWVDVEDYWGNKTLKVKTKFEATKEKVAGWWSNVKD
-1216 WWGDVTGKNETEGGA
+1216 WWGDKAVSVKSKLSTKANDLSKWWKN
-1231 GHSFDVKYKVDTSAI
+1231 VKDWWGDKALKIKSIFSMDTLKSGI
-1246 NKADKSLKKTRTVTT
+1246 NTLIGWINSKIIDNLNKISLKLPKALGGKTLGFNINHIATFETGGT
-1261 KLKAEKAPDFV
+1261 P
-1272 DGYKKYFQLQNKTIK
+1272 
-1287 ANLKMIGDIEKLREM
+1287 KMGELFYARE
-1302 SKNPLLT
+1302 
-1309 DKGKANAIK
+1309 
-1318 KTVELEVK
+1318 
-1326 LKQKNGKALQ
+1326 NGK
-1336 IDESTLN
+1336 
-1343 VLNNISKKA
+1343 
-1352 DGGIFSGGKW
+1352 
-1362 RSIKGY
+1362 
-1368 ANGGSPEMGQ
+1368 
-1378 LFRAREA
+1378 
-1385 GPELVGTINRHTA
+1385 PELVGRQGNRTK
-1398 VMNNDQIVA
+1398 VINNDQIIESTSKGVA
-1407 SVSDGVFNALNPVL
+1407 DAVYNVMTPVL
-1421 TKMVV
+1421 TSLVV
-1426 AINKMNSAGKGQALY
+1426 AINKMNSGNGQALY

-1449 IVRITTDANEKFKKT
+1449 IVRITTDANERFKKT

>member
-149 KSSFVNM
+149 KISFVNM

-198 ASQPKTSYIPKSAV
+198 AAQPKTSYIPKSAV

-225 KKAEKSANE
+225 KKAEKSTNE

-263 AYLAVEKLN
+263 AYLAVEKLD
-272 KKVND
+272 KKVSD

-294 RYTAMVQDAKSYLSS
+294 RYTAMVQDAKSYLAS

-417 QKRMIASFS
+417 QKRMISAFS

-444 KIKSGFSSQR
+444 RIKNGFSSQR

-672 INAFKPFVKAMNGT
+672 INAFKPFVKAMNST

-710 EGGGVTQT
+710 EGGGVTQN

-756 LNNLTSSKSK
+756 LNNLTSSKGK
-766 DNDGTGKGSGT
+766 DNDGTGNGSGT
-777 SVGELS
+777 SVGDLS

-821 SKAMEDIDWKSIY
+821 SNAMEDIDWKSIY

-846 FLNGLFAGDEGA
+846 FLNGLFAGGEGA
-858 RLFSNLGKTIAN
+858 RLFSDLGGTIAN
-870 SLNTALTGLNSFATT
+870 SLNTVLTGLNSFATT
-885 FKWDEFGRNLG
+885 FSWDEFGRNFG
-896 LGINGFFTSW
+896 IGINGFFTTW
-906 NAGLTA
+906 DAGLTA
-912 STFNNFVNG
+912 DTFNNMANG
-921 ILNSMISAINRT
+921 VLTAMTSALNRIHW
-933 DWSLIAKRIGQLIS
+933 DLIAKRIGELIKG
-947 DIDASGI
+947 IDTKGI

-961 VDSIVNAIY
+961 VNSMVNALY
-970 TLVSKKQT
+970 TLVSNKET
-978 WKDLGTKISDGIN
+978 WKDLGTKIGDGIN

-1006 KSISSTFSGI
+1006 KTISNTFSGFV
-1016 ATTLTTALDGV
+1016 TTITTALNTV
-1027 DWKNIG
+1027 DWDYVG
-1033 QCIGNFLSGIDFR
+1033 QCIGDFLSGIDFG
-1046 KVALDFGKLAIAIGK
+1046 KVAIDLAKLALAIGK
-1061 AIGKAI
+1061 AIAKAI

-1074 PIETAIIGIIA
+1074 PIETSIIGVLAI
-1085 TLKFTGLGKIAF
+1085 LKFTGLGKEIF
-1097 KTLSKKIMK
+1097 KTLATKVMT
-1106 KIAESVGAETVTV
+1106 KIAEAIGVESVGVGTIAKAAAKGIG
-1119 KAITTAIGGSIGTAF
+1119 KAILKVPSVIGSFISSG
-1134 KAVPTLLT
+1134 
-1142 SDATLLG
+1142 
-1149 AGTALEIGAT
+1149 
-1159 IFTAVLAGLAA
+1159 AA
-1170 AFAGFHLG
+1170 ATAASIFASVAAAVGAAFLGWNLG
-1178 KWIGDKLVSDD
+1178 KLIGDAIMSDEQ
-1189 MKQYKYDFK
+1189 KKYAYKFK

-1204 YDPKEWAQGIKD
+1204 YDPEEWKQGLADWWVDVEDYWGNKTLKVKTKFEATKEKVAGWWSNVKD
-1216 WWGDVTGKNETEGGA
+1216 WWGDKAVSVKSKLSTKASEISKWWKN
-1231 GHSFDVKYKVDTSAI
+1231 VKDWWGDKALKIKSIFSMDTLKSGI
-1246 NKADKSLKKTRTVTT
+1246 NALIRWINSKIIDNLNKISLK
-1261 KLKAEKAPDFV
+1261 LPKALGGGTLGFNINHIATFETGGTP
-1272 DGYKKYFQLQNKTIK
+1272 
-1287 ANLKMIGDIEKLREM
+1287 KMGELFYARE
-1302 SKNPLLT
+1302 
-1309 DKGKANAIK
+1309 
-1318 KTVELEVK
+1318 
-1326 LKQKNGKALQ
+1326 NGK
-1336 IDESTLN
+1336 
-1343 VLNNISKKA
+1343 
-1352 DGGIFSGGKW
+1352 
-1362 RSIKGY
+1362 
-1368 ANGGSPEMGQ
+1368 
-1378 LFRAREA
+1378 
-1385 GPELVGTINRHTA
+1385 PELVGRQGNRTK
-1398 VMNNDQIVA
+1398 VINNDQIIASTSKGVA
-1407 SVSDGVFNALNPVL
+1407 DAVYNVMTPVL
-1421 TKMVV
+1421 TSLVV
-1426 AINKMNSAGKGQALY
+1426 AINKMNSGNGQALY

-1449 IVRITTDANEKFKKT
+1449 IVRITTDANERFKKS

>member
-1 MATEESL
+1 MAAEESL

-24 SLIKKL
+24 SIIKKL

-168 ALSKKMKEMATSQKQ
+168 TLSKKMKEMATSQKQ
-183 IQINRSDNGGLKDTK
+183 IQINRSDNGGLKDAK
-198 ASQPKTSYIPKSAV
+198 ATQPKTSYIPKSAV

-263 AYLAVEKLN
+263 AYLAVEKLD
-272 KKVND
+272 KKVSD

-294 RYTAMVQDAKSYLSS
+294 RYTAMVQDAKSYLAS

-327 ALAKVTD
+327 ALTKVTD

-417 QKRMIASFS
+417 QKRMIAAFS

-444 KIKSGFSSQR
+444 RIKNGFSSQR

-672 INAFKPFVKAMNGT
+672 INAFKPFVKAMNST
-686 LVQLDKF
+686 LIQLDKF

-710 EGGGVTQT
+710 EGGGVTQN

-756 LNNLTSSKSK
+756 LNNLTSSKDK
-766 DNDGTGKGSGT
+766 DNDGAGKGSGT
-777 SVGELS
+777 SVGDLS
-783 NIGSGSGGKWKQK
+783 NLGSGSGGKWKQK
-796 DSIFKKFE
+796 DSVFKKFE
-804 SDIDTLEKLGKK
+804 SDIDTFEKLGKK

-846 FLNGLFAGDEGA
+846 FLNGLFAGGEGA
-858 RLFSNLGKTIAN
+858 RLFSDLGSTIAN
-870 SLNTALTGLNSFATT
+870 SLNTVLTGLNSFATT
-885 FKWDEFGRNLG
+885 FSWDEFGRNLG
-896 LGINGFFTSW
+896 IGINGFFTTW
-906 NAGLTA
+906 DAGLTA
-912 STFNNFVNG
+912 DAFNNMANG
-921 ILNSMISAINRT
+921 VLTAMTSALNRIHW
-933 DWSLIAKRIGQLIS
+933 DLIAKRIGELIKG
-947 DIDASGI
+947 IDTKGI

-961 VDSIVNAIY
+961 VNSMVNALY
-970 TLVSKKQT
+970 TLVSNKET
-978 WKDLGTKISDGIN
+978 WKDLGTKIGDGIN

-1006 KSISSTFSGI
+1006 KTISNTFSGFV
-1016 ATTLTTALDGV
+1016 TTITTALNTV
-1027 DWKNIG
+1027 DWDYVG
-1033 QCIGNFLSGIDFR
+1033 QCIGDFLSGIDFG
-1046 KVALDFGKLAIAIGK
+1046 KVAIDLAKLALAIGK
-1061 AIGKAI
+1061 AIAKAI

-1074 PIETAIIGIIA
+1074 PIETSIIGVLAI
-1085 TLKFTGLGKIAF
+1085 LKFTGLGKEIF
-1097 KTLSKKIMK
+1097 KTLATKVMT
-1106 KIAESVGAETVTV
+1106 KIAEAIGVESVGVGTIAKAAAKGIG
-1119 KAITTAIGGSIGTAF
+1119 KAILKVPSVIGSFISSG
-1134 KAVPTLLT
+1134 
-1142 SDATLLG
+1142 
-1149 AGTALEIGAT
+1149 
-1159 IFTAVLAGLAA
+1159 AA
-1170 AFAGFHLG
+1170 ATAASIFASVAAAVGAAFLGWNLG
-1178 KWIGDKLVSDD
+1178 KLIGDAIMSDEQ
-1189 MKQYKYDFK
+1189 KKYAYKFK

-1204 YDPKEWAQGIKD
+1204 YDPEEWKQGLADWWVDVEDYWGNKTLKVKTKFEATKEKVAGWWSNVKD
-1216 WWGDVTGKNETEGGA
+1216 WWGDKAVSVKSKLSTKASEISKWWKN
-1231 GHSFDVKYKVDTSAI
+1231 VKDWWGDKALKIKSIFSMDTLKSGI
-1246 NKADKSLKKTRTVTT
+1246 NALIRWINSKIIDNLNKISLK
-1261 KLKAEKAPDFV
+1261 LP
-1272 DGYKKYFQLQNKTIK
+1272 
-1287 ANLKMIGDIEKLREM
+1287 
-1302 SKNPLLT
+1302 
-1309 DKGKANAIK
+1309 
-1318 KTVELEVK
+1318 
-1326 LKQKNGKALQ
+1326 KAL
-1336 IDESTLN
+1336 
-1343 VLNNISKKA
+1343 
-1352 DGGIFSGGKW
+1352 GGKTLGFN
-1362 RSIKGY
+1362 INHI
-1368 ANGGSPEMGQ
+1368 ATFETGGSPKMGE
-1378 LFRAREA
+1378 LFYAREN
-1385 GPELVGTINRHTA
+1385 GKPELVGRQGNRTK
-1398 VMNNDQIVA
+1398 VINNDQIIASTSKGVA
-1407 SVSDGVFNALNPVL
+1407 DAVYNVMTPVL
-1421 TKMVV
+1421 TSLVV
-1426 AINKMNSAGKGQALY
+1426 AINKMNSGNGQALY

-1449 IVRITTDANEKFKKT
+1449 IVRITTDANERFKKA

>member
-30 GAVSSAIGGVDTSA
+30 GKVSSAIGGVDTSA

-106 GKDAKFDGSTVQLQK
+106 GKDAKFEGSTVQLQK
-121 EYDKLSAKLDNLAEK
+121 EYDKLFAKLDNLAEK

-198 ASQPKTSYIPKSAV
+198 AEQPKTSYIPKSAV

-225 KKAEKSANE
+225 KKAEKSTNE

-263 AYLAVEKLN
+263 AYLAVEKLD
-272 KKVND
+272 KKVSE

-294 RYTAMVQDAKSYLSS
+294 RYTAMVQDAKSYLAS

-417 QKRMIASFS
+417 QKRMISAFS

-439 GSFFS
+439 GSFFA

-543 VGFSQKKMSGMSVEL
+543 VGFSQKKMSGMSTEL

-569 NEDQEKVAKS
+569 NEDQEKVSKS

-672 INAFKPFVKAMNGT
+672 INAFKPFVKAMNST
-686 LVQLDKF
+686 LIQLDKF

-710 EGGGVTQT
+710 EGGGVTQN

-756 LNNLTSSKSK
+756 LNNLTSSKGK
-766 DNDGTGKGSGT
+766 DNDGAGKGSGT

-821 SKAMEDIDWKSIY
+821 SNAMEDIDWKSIY

-846 FLNGLFAGDEGA
+846 FLNGLFAGGEGA
-858 RLFSNLGKTIAN
+858 RLFSDLGGTIAN
-870 SLNTALTGLNSFATT
+870 SLNTVLTGLNSFATT
-885 FKWDEFGRNLG
+885 FSWDEFGRNLG
-896 LGINGFFTSW
+896 IGINGFFTTW
-906 NAGLTA
+906 DAGLTA
-912 STFNNFVNG
+912 DTFNNMANG
-921 ILNSMISAINRT
+921 VLTAMTSALNRIHW
-933 DWSLIAKRIGQLIS
+933 DLIAKRIGELIKG
-947 DIDASGI
+947 IDAKGI

-961 VDSIVNAIY
+961 VNSMVNALY
-970 TLVSKKQT
+970 TLVSNKET
-978 WKDLGTKISDGIN
+978 WKDLGTKIGDGVN

-1006 KSISSTFSGI
+1006 KTISNTLSGF
-1016 ATTLTTALDGV
+1016 ATTITTALNTV
-1027 DWKNIG
+1027 DWEYVG
-1033 QCIGNFLSGIDFR
+1033 QCIGDFLSGIDFG
-1046 KVALDFGKLAIAIGK
+1046 KVAIDLAKLALAVGK
-1061 AIGKAI
+1061 AIAKAI

-1074 PIETAIIGIIA
+1074 PIETSIIGIFAI
-1085 TLKFTGLGKIAF
+1085 LKFTGLGKTIF
-1097 KTLSKKIMK
+1097 KTLATKVMT
-1106 KIAESVGAETVTV
+1106 KIAEAIGVESVGVGTIAKAAAKGIG
-1119 KAITTAIGGSIGTAF
+1119 KAITKVPSVIGTF
-1134 KAVPTLLT
+1134 I
-1142 SDATLLG
+1142 SSG
-1149 AGTALEIGAT
+1149 
-1159 IFTAVLAGLAA
+1159 AA
-1170 AFAGFHLG
+1170 ATAASIFASVAAAVGAAFLG
-1178 KWIGDKLVSDD
+1178 WNIGKLIGEAIMSDEQ
-1189 MKQYKYDFK
+1189 KKYAYKFK

-1204 YDPKEWAQGIKD
+1204 YSPEEWKQGLADWWVDVEDYWGKKTLKVKTKFEATKEKVAGWWSNVKD
-1216 WWGDVTGKNETEGGA
+1216 WWGDKAISVKSKLSTKASEISKWWKN
-1231 GHSFDVKYKVDTSAI
+1231 VKDWWGDKVLKIKSIFSMDTL
-1246 NKADKSLKKTRTVTT
+1246 KS
-1261 KLKAEKAPDFV
+1261 
-1272 DGYKKYFQLQNKTIK
+1272 G
-1287 ANLKMIGDIEKLREM
+1287 
-1302 SKNPLLT
+1302 
-1309 DKGKANAIK
+1309 
-1318 KTVELEVK
+1318 
-1326 LKQKNGKALQ
+1326 
-1336 IDESTLN
+1336 LN
-1343 VLNNISKKA
+1343 VLIGWINSKIIDNLNKISLKLPKA
-1352 DGGIFSGGKW
+1352 LGGKTLGFN
-1362 RSIKGY
+1362 INHI
-1368 ANGGSPEMGQ
+1368 ATFETGGTPKMGE
-1378 LFRAREA
+1378 LFYAREN
-1385 GPELVGTINRHTA
+1385 GKPELVGRQGNRTK
-1398 VMNNDQIVA
+1398 VINNDQIIASTSKGVA
-1407 SVSDGVFNALNPVL
+1407 DAVYNVMTPVL
-1421 TKMVV
+1421 TSLVV
-1426 AINKMNSAGKGQALY
+1426 AINKMNSGNGQALY

>member
-57 NGGLKDAKA
+57 NGGLKDTKA

-121 EYDKLSAKLDNLAEK
+121 EYDKLSTKLDNLAEK

-149 KSSFVNM
+149 KSSFVNL

-168 ALSKKMKEMATSQKQ
+168 ALSRKMKEMATSQKQ

-198 ASQPKTSYIPKSAV
+198 AAQPKTSYIPKSAV

-263 AYLAVEKLN
+263 AYLAVEKLD
-272 KKVND
+272 KKVSD

-282 KSGLNPNLDGIS
+282 KTGLNPNLDGIS
-294 RYTAMVQDAKSYLSS
+294 RYTAMVQDAKSYLAS

-417 QKRMIASFS
+417 QKRMIAAFS

-444 KIKSGFSSQR
+444 RIKNGFSSQR

-672 INAFKPFVKAMNGT
+672 INAFKPFVKAMNST

-701 GKIFGWEYE
+701 GKIFGWEYK
-710 EGGGVTQT
+710 EGGGVTQN

-756 LNNLTSSKSK
+756 LNNLTSSKGK
-766 DNDGTGKGSGT
+766 DNDGTGNGSGT

-796 DSIFKKFE
+796 DSVFKKFK

-821 SKAMEDIDWKSIY
+821 SNAMEDIDWKSIY

-846 FLNGLFAGDEGA
+846 FLNGLFAGGEGA
-858 RLFSNLGKTIAN
+858 RLFSDLGGTIAN
-870 SLNTALTGLNSFATT
+870 SLNTVLTGLNSFATT
-885 FKWDEFGRNLG
+885 FSWDEFGRNFG
-896 LGINGFFTSW
+896 IGINGFFTTW
-906 NAGLTA
+906 DAGLTA
-912 STFNNFVNG
+912 DTFNNMANG
-921 ILNSMISAINRT
+921 VLTAMTSALNRIHW
-933 DWSLIAKRIGQLIS
+933 DLIAKRIGELIKG
-947 DIDASGI
+947 IDTKGI

-961 VDSIVNAIY
+961 VNSMVNALY
-970 TLVSKKQT
+970 TLVSNKET
-978 WKDLGTKISDGIN
+978 WKDLGTKIGDGIN

-1006 KSISSTFSGI
+1006 KTISNTFSGFV
-1016 ATTLTTALDGV
+1016 TTITTALNTV
-1027 DWKNIG
+1027 DWDYVG
-1033 QCIGNFLSGIDFR
+1033 QCIGDFLSGIDFG
-1046 KVALDFGKLAIAIGK
+1046 KVAIDLAKLALAIGK
-1061 AIGKAI
+1061 AIAKAI

-1074 PIETAIIGIIA
+1074 PIETSIIGVLAI
-1085 TLKFTGLGKIAF
+1085 LKFTGLGKEIF
-1097 KTLSKKIMK
+1097 KTLATKVMT
-1106 KIAESVGAETVTV
+1106 KIAEAIGVESVGVGTIAKAAAKGIG
-1119 KAITTAIGGSIGTAF
+1119 KAILKVPSVIGSFISSG
-1134 KAVPTLLT
+1134 
-1142 SDATLLG
+1142 
-1149 AGTALEIGAT
+1149 
-1159 IFTAVLAGLAA
+1159 AA
-1170 AFAGFHLG
+1170 ATAASIFASVAAAVGAAFLGWNLG
-1178 KWIGDKLVSDD
+1178 KLIGDAIMSDEQ
-1189 MKQYKYDFK
+1189 KKYAYKFK

-1204 YDPKEWAQGIKD
+1204 YDPEEWKQGLADWWVDVEDYWGNKTLKVKTKFEATKEKVAGWWSNVKD
-1216 WWGDVTGKNETEGGA
+1216 WWGDKAVSVKSKLSTKASEISKWWKN
-1231 GHSFDVKYKVDTSAI
+1231 VKDWWGDKALKIKSIFSMDTLKSGI
-1246 NKADKSLKKTRTVTT
+1246 NALIRWINSKIIDNLNKISLK
-1261 KLKAEKAPDFV
+1261 LPKALGGGTLGFNINHIATFETGGTP
-1272 DGYKKYFQLQNKTIK
+1272 
-1287 ANLKMIGDIEKLREM
+1287 KMGELFYARE
-1302 SKNPLLT
+1302 
-1309 DKGKANAIK
+1309 
-1318 KTVELEVK
+1318 
-1326 LKQKNGKALQ
+1326 NGK
-1336 IDESTLN
+1336 
-1343 VLNNISKKA
+1343 
-1352 DGGIFSGGKW
+1352 
-1362 RSIKGY
+1362 
-1368 ANGGSPEMGQ
+1368 
-1378 LFRAREA
+1378 
-1385 GPELVGTINRHTA
+1385 PELVGRQGNRTK
-1398 VMNNDQIVA
+1398 VINNDQIIASTSKGVA
-1407 SVSDGVFNALNPVL
+1407 DAVYNVMTPVL
-1421 TKMVV
+1421 TSLVV
-1426 AINKMNSAGKGQALY
+1426 AINKMNSGNGQALY

-1449 IVRITTDANEKFKKT
+1449 IVRITTDANERFKKS

>member
-57 NGGLKDAKA
+57 NGGLKDTKA

-183 IQINRSDNGGLKDTK
+183 IQINRSDNGNLKDTK
-198 ASQPKTSYIPKSAV
+198 AAQQKTSYIPKSAV

-294 RYTAMVQDAKSYLSS
+294 RYTAMVQDAKSYLAS

-321 WDTAYM
+321 WDAAYM
-327 ALAKVTD
+327 ALVKVTD
-334 EAKRY
+334 EANRY

-347 KGITTDITET
+347 KGITTDIAET

-417 QKRMIASFS
+417 QKRMIAAFS
-426 NIGKNIKASSASI
+426 NIGKNIKASSSSI

-619 SQAEKTMLRYQYVIS
+619 SQAEKTMLRYQYVIA

-672 INAFKPFVKAMNGT
+672 INAFKPFVKAMNST
-686 LVQLDKF
+686 LIQLDKF

-756 LNNLTSSKSK
+756 LNNITSSKDK
-766 DNDGTGKGSGT
+766 DNDGAGKGSGT

-796 DSIFKKFE
+796 DSIFKKFK

-834 QKAAGFGTGLAS
+834 QKAAGFGSGLAS
-846 FLNGLFAGDEGA
+846 FLNGLFAGGEGA
-858 RLFSNLGKTIAN
+858 RLFSDLGSTIAN
-870 SLNTALTGLNSFATT
+870 SLNTVLTGLNSFATT
-885 FKWDEFGRNLG
+885 FSWDEFGRNLG
-896 LGINGFFTSW
+896 IGINGFFTTW
-906 NAGLTA
+906 DAGLTA
-912 STFNNFVNG
+912 DTFNNMANG
-921 ILNSMISAINRT
+921 VLTAMTSALNRIHW
-933 DWSLIAKRIGQLIS
+933 DLIAKRIGEPIKG
-947 DIDASGI
+947 IDAKGI

-961 VDSIVNAIY
+961 VNSMVNALY
-970 TLVSKKQT
+970 TLVSNKET
-978 WKDLGTKISDGIN
+978 WKDLGTKIGDGIN

-1006 KSISSTFSGI
+1006 KTISNTFSGFS
-1016 ATTLTTALDGV
+1016 TTITTALNTV
-1027 DWKNIG
+1027 DWEYVG
-1033 QCIGNFLSGIDFR
+1033 QCIGDFISGIDFG
-1046 KVALDFGKLAIAIGK
+1046 KVTIDLAKLALSVGK
-1061 AIGKAI
+1061 AIAKAI

-1074 PIETAIIGIIA
+1074 PIETSIIGIFAI
-1085 TLKFTGLGKIAF
+1085 LKFTGLGKTIF
-1097 KTLSKKIMK
+1097 KTLATKVMT
-1106 KIAESVGAETVTV
+1106 KIAEAIGVESVGVGTIAKSAAKGIG
-1119 KAITTAIGGSIGTAF
+1119 KAITKVPSVIGTFISSGAAATAASILASVAA
-1134 KAVPTLLT
+1134 AV
-1142 SDATLLG
+1142 G
-1149 AGTALEIGAT
+1149 
-1159 IFTAVLAGLAA
+1159 A
-1170 AFAGFHLG
+1170 AFAGWNIG
-1178 KWIGDKLVSDD
+1178 KLIGEAIMSDEQ
-1189 MKQYKYDFK
+1189 KKYAYKFK

-1204 YDPKEWAQGIKD
+1204 YSPEEWKQGLADWWVDVEDYWGKKTLNVKTKFEATKEKVAGWWSNVKD
-1216 WWGDVTGKNETEGGA
+1216 WWGDKAVSVKSKLSTKANDLSKWWKN
-1231 GHSFDVKYKVDTSAI
+1231 VKDWWGDKALKIKSIFSMDTLKSGI
-1246 NKADKSLKKTRTVTT
+1246 NTLIGWINSKIIDNLNKISLK
-1261 KLKAEKAPDFV
+1261 LPKAL
-1272 DGYKKYFQLQNKTIK
+1272 GGKTIGFNINHI
-1287 ANLKMIGDIEKLREM
+1287 ATFETGGTPKL
-1302 SKNPLLT
+1302 
-1309 DKGKANAIK
+1309 
-1318 KTVELEVK
+1318 
-1326 LKQKNGKALQ
+1326 
-1336 IDESTLN
+1336 
-1343 VLNNISKKA
+1343 
-1352 DGGIFSGGKW
+1352 
-1362 RSIKGY
+1362 
-1368 ANGGSPEMGQ
+1368 GQ
-1378 LFRAREA
+1378 LFYAREN
-1385 GPELVGTINRHTA
+1385 GKPELVGRQGNRTK
-1398 VMNNDQIVA
+1398 VINNDQIIASTSKGVA
-1407 SVSDGVFNALNPVL
+1407 DAVYNVMTPVL
-1421 TKMVV
+1421 TSLVV
-1426 AINKMNSAGKGQALY
+1426 AINKMNSGNGQALY

-1449 IVRITTDANEKFKKT
+1449 IVRITTDANERFKKT

>member
-66 AIDGIDKSVKNLG
+66 AIDGIDKSVKNLE

-106 GKDAKFDGSTVQLQK
+106 GKDAKFEGSTVQLQK
-121 EYDKLSAKLDNLAEK
+121 EYDKLSAKLDNLSEK

-168 ALSKKMKEMATSQKQ
+168 VLSKKMKEMATSQKQ

-198 ASQPKTSYIPKSAV
+198 AVQPKTSYIPKSAV

-225 KKAEKSANE
+225 KKAEKSTNE

-272 KKVND
+272 KKVSD

-282 KSGLNPNLDGIS
+282 KTGLNPNLDGIS
-294 RYTAMVQDAKSYLSS
+294 RYTAMVQDAKSYLAS

-321 WDTAYM
+321 WDAAYM
-327 ALAKVTD
+327 ALTKVTD

-347 KGITTDITET
+347 KGITTDIAET

-407 NDTGKDAGSF
+407 NETGKDAGTF
-417 QKRMIASFS
+417 QSRMIAAFS

-439 GSFFS
+439 GSFFAR
-444 KIKSGFSSQR
+444 IKSGFSSQR

-543 VGFSQKKMSGMSVEL
+543 VGFSQKKMSGMSTEL

-579 LQSVFTGTTMPL
+579 MQSVFTGTTQPL

-596 DLTQATLQEWAHK
+596 DLTQATLEEWAHK
-609 QGIDANIKSM
+609 QGVDANIKSM

-672 INAFKPFVKAMNGT
+672 INAFKPFVKAMNST

-710 EGGGVTQT
+710 EGGGITQN

-756 LNNLTSSKSK
+756 LNNLTSSKGK
-766 DNDGTGKGSGT
+766 DNDGTGNGSGT

-846 FLNGLFAGDEGA
+846 FLNGLFAGGEGA
-858 RLFSNLGKTIAN
+858 RLFSNLGSTIAN

-885 FKWDEFGRNLG
+885 FNWDEFGRNLG
-896 LGINGFFTSW
+896 IGINGFFTTW
-906 NAGLTA
+906 DAGLTA
-912 STFNNFVNG
+912 DAFNNMANG
-921 ILNSMISAINRT
+921 VLTAMTSALNRIHW
-933 DWSLIAKRIGQLIS
+933 DLIAKRIGELIKG
-947 DIDASGI
+947 IDTKGI

-961 VDSIVNAIY
+961 VNSMVNALY
-970 TLVSKKQT
+970 TLVSNKET
-978 WKDLGTKISDGIN
+978 WKDLGTKIGDGIN

-1006 KSISSTFSGI
+1006 KTISNTFSGFV
-1016 ATTLTTALDGV
+1016 TTITTALNTV
-1027 DWKNIG
+1027 DWDYVG
-1033 QCIGNFLSGIDFR
+1033 QCIGDFLSGIDFG
-1046 KVALDFGKLAIAIGK
+1046 KVAIDLAKLALAIGK
-1061 AIGKAI
+1061 AIAKAI

-1074 PIETAIIGIIA
+1074 PIETSIIGVLAI
-1085 TLKFTGLGKIAF
+1085 LKFTGLGKEIF
-1097 KTLSKKIMK
+1097 KTLATKVMT
-1106 KIAESVGAETVTV
+1106 KIAEAIGVESVGVGTIAKAAAKGIG
-1119 KAITTAIGGSIGTAF
+1119 KAILKVPSVIGSFISSG
-1134 KAVPTLLT
+1134 
-1142 SDATLLG
+1142 
-1149 AGTALEIGAT
+1149 
-1159 IFTAVLAGLAA
+1159 AA
-1170 AFAGFHLG
+1170 ATAASIFASVAAAVGAAFLGWNLG
-1178 KWIGDKLVSDD
+1178 KLIGDAIMSDEQ
-1189 MKQYKYDFK
+1189 KKYAYKFK

-1204 YDPKEWAQGIKD
+1204 YDPEEWKQGLADWWVDVEDYWGNKTLKVKTKFEATKEKVAGWWSNVKD
-1216 WWGDVTGKNETEGGA
+1216 WWGDKAVSVKSKLSTKASEISKWWKN
-1231 GHSFDVKYKVDTSAI
+1231 VKDWWGDKALKIKSIFSMDTLKSGI
-1246 NKADKSLKKTRTVTT
+1246 NALIRWINSKIIDNLNKISLK
-1261 KLKAEKAPDFV
+1261 LPKALGGGTLGFNINHIATFETGGTP
-1272 DGYKKYFQLQNKTIK
+1272 
-1287 ANLKMIGDIEKLREM
+1287 KMGELFYARE
-1302 SKNPLLT
+1302 
-1309 DKGKANAIK
+1309 
-1318 KTVELEVK
+1318 
-1326 LKQKNGKALQ
+1326 NGK
-1336 IDESTLN
+1336 
-1343 VLNNISKKA
+1343 
-1352 DGGIFSGGKW
+1352 
-1362 RSIKGY
+1362 
-1368 ANGGSPEMGQ
+1368 
-1378 LFRAREA
+1378 
-1385 GPELVGTINRHTA
+1385 PELVGRQGNRTK
-1398 VMNNDQIVA
+1398 VINNDQIIASTSKGVA
-1407 SVSDGVFNALNPVL
+1407 DAVYNVMTPVL
-1421 TKMVV
+1421 TSLVV
-1426 AINKMNSAGKGQALY
+1426 AINKMNSGNGQALY

-1449 IVRITTDANEKFKKT
+1449 IVRITTDANERFKKT

>member
-30 GAVSSAIGGVDTSA
+30 GAVSSAIGGVDASA

-93 AAISALQEKFSEI
+93 AAISELQEKFSEI

-136 EKKALATGSASTG
+136 EKKALATGNASTG

-183 IQINRSDNGGLKDTK
+183 IQINRSDNGSLKDTK
-198 ASQPKTSYIPKSAV
+198 AAQQKTSYIPKSAV
-212 GYSDSLMQTIEET
+212 GYSDSLMQTIKET

-255 AGDKEWND
+255 VGDKEWND

-294 RYTAMVQDAKSYLSS
+294 RYTAMVQDAKSYLAS

-327 ALAKVTD
+327 ALVKVTD

-347 KGITTDITET
+347 KGITTDIAET

-417 QKRMIASFS
+417 QKRMIAAFS

-444 KIKSGFSSQR
+444 RIKKGFSSQR

-569 NEDQEKVAKS
+569 NEDQEKIAKS
-579 LQSVFTGTTMPL
+579 MQSVFTGTTMPL

-672 INAFKPFVKAMNGT
+672 INAFKPFVKAMNST
-686 LVQLDKF
+686 LIQLDKF

-718 YKDDMED
+718 YNDDMED

-756 LNNLTSSKSK
+756 LNNLTSSKDK
-766 DNDGTGKGSGT
+766 DNDGAGKGSGT
-777 SVGELS
+777 SVGALS

-796 DSIFKKFE
+796 DSVFKKFK

-846 FLNGLFAGDEGA
+846 FLNGLFAGGEGA
-858 RLFSNLGKTIAN
+858 RLFSDLGSTIAN
-870 SLNTALTGLNSFATT
+870 SLNTVLTGLNSFATT
-885 FKWDEFGRNLG
+885 FSWDEFGRNLG
-896 LGINGFFTSW
+896 IGINGFFTTW
-906 NAGLTA
+906 DAGITA
-912 STFNNFVNG
+912 DTFNNMANG
-921 ILNSMISAINRT
+921 VLTAMTSALNRIHW
-933 DWSLIAKRIGQLIS
+933 DLIAKRIGELIKG
-947 DIDASGI
+947 IDAKGI

-961 VDSIVNAIY
+961 VNSMVNALY
-970 TLVSKKQT
+970 TLVSNKET
-978 WKDLGTKISDGIN
+978 WKDLGTKIGDGIN

-1006 KSISSTFSGI
+1006 KTISNTFRGFSTTI
-1016 ATTLTTALDGV
+1016 TTALNTV
-1027 DWKNIG
+1027 DWEYVG
-1033 QCIGNFLSGIDFR
+1033 QCIGDFISGIDFG
-1046 KVALDFGKLAIAIGK
+1046 KVTIDLAKLALSVGK
-1061 AIGKAI
+1061 AIAKAI
-1067 KGSMETA
+1067 KGSMDTA
-1074 PIETAIIGIIA
+1074 PIETSIIGIFAI
-1085 TLKFTGLGKIAF
+1085 LKFTGLGKTIF
-1097 KTLSKKIMK
+1097 KTLATKVMT
-1106 KIAESVGAETVTV
+1106 KIAEAIGVESAGVGTIAKAAAKGIG
-1119 KAITTAIGGSIGTAF
+1119 KAITKVPSVIGTFISSGAAATAASILASVAA
-1134 KAVPTLLT
+1134 AV
-1142 SDATLLG
+1142 G
-1149 AGTALEIGAT
+1149 
-1159 IFTAVLAGLAA
+1159 A
-1170 AFAGFHLG
+1170 AFAGWNIG
-1178 KWIGDKLVSDD
+1178 KLIGEAIMSDEQ
-1189 MKQYKYDFK
+1189 KKYAYKFK

-1204 YDPKEWAQGIKD
+1204 YSPEEWKQGLADWWVDVEDYWGKKTLKVKTKFEATKEKVAGWWSNVKD
-1216 WWGDVTGKNETEGGA
+1216 WWGDKAVSVKSKLSTKANDLSKWWKN
-1231 GHSFDVKYKVDTSAI
+1231 VKDWWGDKALKIKSIFSMDTLKSGI
-1246 NKADKSLKKTRTVTT
+1246 NTLIGWINSKIIDNLNKISLK
-1261 KLKAEKAPDFV
+1261 LPKAL
-1272 DGYKKYFQLQNKTIK
+1272 GGKTIGFNINHI
-1287 ANLKMIGDIEKLREM
+1287 ATFETGGTPKL
-1302 SKNPLLT
+1302 
-1309 DKGKANAIK
+1309 
-1318 KTVELEVK
+1318 
-1326 LKQKNGKALQ
+1326 
-1336 IDESTLN
+1336 
-1343 VLNNISKKA
+1343 
-1352 DGGIFSGGKW
+1352 
-1362 RSIKGY
+1362 
-1368 ANGGSPEMGQ
+1368 GQ
-1378 LFRAREA
+1378 LFYAREN
-1385 GPELVGTINRHTA
+1385 GKPELVGRQGNRTK
-1398 VMNNDQIVA
+1398 VINNDQIIESTSKGVA
-1407 SVSDGVFNALNPVL
+1407 DAVYNVMNPVL
-1421 TKMVV
+1421 TSLVV
-1426 AINKMNSAGKGQALY
+1426 AINKMNSGNGQALY

-1449 IVRITTDANEKFKKT
+1449 IVRITTDANERFKKT

>member
-16 KKANAALD
+16 KKANAALN

-93 AAISALQEKFSEI
+93 SAISALQEKFSEI
-106 GKDAKFDGSTVQLQK
+106 GKDAKFEGSTVQLQK

-149 KSSFVNM
+149 KSSFANM

-183 IQINRSDNGGLKDTK
+183 IQINRSDNGGLKNTK
-198 ASQPKTSYIPKSAV
+198 AEQPKTSYIPKSAV

-225 KKAEKSANE
+225 KKAEKSTNE

-263 AYLAVEKLN
+263 AYLAVEKLD
-272 KKVND
+272 KKVSD

-294 RYTAMVQDAKSYLSS
+294 RYTAMVQDAKSYLAS

-417 QKRMIASFS
+417 QKRMIAAFS
-426 NIGKNIKASSASI
+426 NIGKNIKASSSSI

-530 KQIAGRFQAMGTA
+530 KQIAGRFQSMGTA

-569 NEDQEKVAKS
+569 NEDQEKIAKS
-579 LQSVFTGTTMPL
+579 MQSVFTGTTQPL

-653 TRMLK
+653 TRMLQ

-672 INAFKPFVKAMNGT
+672 INAFKPFVKAMNST

-710 EGGGVTQT
+710 EGGGVTQN

-756 LNNLTSSKSK
+756 LNNLTSSKGK
-766 DNDGTGKGSGT
+766 DNDGAGKGSGT

-821 SKAMEDIDWKSIY
+821 SNAMEDIDWKSIY

-846 FLNGLFAGDEGA
+846 FLNGLFAGGEGA
-858 RLFSNLGKTIAN
+858 RLFSDLGSTIAN

-885 FKWDEFGRNLG
+885 FNWDEFGRNLG
-896 LGINGFFTSW
+896 IGINGFFTTW
-906 NAGLTA
+906 DAGLTA
-912 STFNNFVNG
+912 DAFNNMANG
-921 ILNSMISAINRT
+921 VLTAMTSALNRIHW
-933 DWSLIAKRIGQLIS
+933 DLIAKRIGELIKG
-947 DIDASGI
+947 IDTKGI

-961 VDSIVNAIY
+961 VNSMVNALY
-970 TLVSKKQT
+970 TLVSNKET
-978 WKDLGTKISDGIN
+978 WKDLGTKIGDGIN
-991 GFFKGFGKSGWKKLG
+991 GFFKEFGKSGWKKLG
-1006 KSISSTFSGI
+1006 KTISNTFSGF
-1016 ATTLTTALDGV
+1016 ATTITTALNTV
-1027 DWKNIG
+1027 DWEYVG
-1033 QCIGNFLSGIDFR
+1033 QCIGDFLSGIDFG
-1046 KVALDFGKLAIAIGK
+1046 KVAIDLAKLALAVGK
-1061 AIGKAI
+1061 AIAKAI

-1074 PIETAIIGIIA
+1074 PIETSIIGIFAI
-1085 TLKFTGLGKIAF
+1085 LKFTGLGKTIF
-1097 KTLSKKIMK
+1097 KKLATKVMT
-1106 KIAESVGAETVTV
+1106 KIAEAIGVESVGVGTIAKAAAKGIG
-1119 KAITTAIGGSIGTAF
+1119 KAITKVPSVIGTFISSGAAATAASILASVAAAVGAAFVGWNIGKAIGEAIM
-1134 KAVPTLLT
+1134 
-1142 SDATLLG
+1142 SDEQKKYA
-1149 AGTALEIGAT
+1149 
-1159 IFTAVLAGLAA
+1159 
-1170 AFAGFHLG
+1170 
-1178 KWIGDKLVSDD
+1178 
-1189 MKQYKYDFK
+1189 YKFK

-1204 YDPKEWAQGIKD
+1204 YSPEEWKQGLADWWVDVEDYWGKKTLKVKTKFEATKEKVAGWWSNVKD
-1216 WWGDVTGKNETEGGA
+1216 WWGDKAVSVKSKLATKASEISKWWKN
-1231 GHSFDVKYKVDTSAI
+1231 VKDWWGDKALKIKSIFSMDTLKSGI
-1246 NKADKSLKKTRTVTT
+1246 NTLIGWINSKIIDNLNKISLKLPNALGGKTLGFNINHIATFETGGT
-1261 KLKAEKAPDFV
+1261 P
-1272 DGYKKYFQLQNKTIK
+1272 
-1287 ANLKMIGDIEKLREM
+1287 KMGELFYARE
-1302 SKNPLLT
+1302 
-1309 DKGKANAIK
+1309 
-1318 KTVELEVK
+1318 
-1326 LKQKNGKALQ
+1326 NGK
-1336 IDESTLN
+1336 
-1343 VLNNISKKA
+1343 
-1352 DGGIFSGGKW
+1352 
-1362 RSIKGY
+1362 
-1368 ANGGSPEMGQ
+1368 
-1378 LFRAREA
+1378 
-1385 GPELVGTINRHTA
+1385 PELVGRQGNRTK
-1398 VMNNDQIVA
+1398 VINNDQIIASTSKGVA
-1407 SVSDGVFNALNPVL
+1407 DAVYNVMTPVL
-1421 TKMVV
+1421 TSLVV
-1426 AINKMNSAGKGQALY
+1426 AINKMNSGNGQALY

>member
-57 NGGLKDAKA
+57 NGGLKDTKA

-183 IQINRSDNGGLKDTK
+183 IQINRSDNGNLKDTK
-198 ASQPKTSYIPKSAV
+198 AAQQKTSYIPKSAV

-225 KKAEKSANE
+225 KKAKKSANE

-294 RYTAMVQDAKSYLSS
+294 RYTAMVQDAKSYLAS

-321 WDTAYM
+321 WDAAYM
-327 ALAKVTD
+327 ALVKVTD
-334 EAKRY
+334 EANRY

-417 QKRMIASFS
+417 QKRMIAAFS

-444 KIKSGFSSQR
+444 RIKKGFSSQR

-479 AFNGLKSAMDYSS
+479 AFNGLKSAIDYSS

-569 NEDQEKVAKS
+569 NEDQEKIAKS
-579 LQSVFTGTTMPL
+579 MQSVFTGTTMPL

-672 INAFKPFVKAMNGT
+672 INAFKPFVKAMNST
-686 LVQLDKF
+686 LIQLDKF

-756 LNNLTSSKSK
+756 LNNLTSSKGK
-766 DNDGTGKGSGT
+766 DNDGTGNGKGT

-796 DSIFKKFE
+796 DSVFKKFK

-821 SKAMEDIDWKSIY
+821 SKAMEDIDWKSVY
-834 QKAAGFGTGLAS
+834 QKAAGFGSGLAS
-846 FLNGLFAGDEGA
+846 FLNGLFAGGEGA
-858 RLFSNLGKTIAN
+858 RLFSDLGSTIAN
-870 SLNTALTGLNSFATT
+870 SLNTVLTGLNSFATT
-885 FKWDEFGRNLG
+885 FSWDEFGRNLG
-896 LGINGFFTSW
+896 IGINGFFTTW
-906 NAGLTA
+906 DAGLTA
-912 STFNNFVNG
+912 DTFNNMANG
-921 ILNSMISAINRT
+921 VLAAMTSALNRIHW
-933 DWSLIAKRIGQLIS
+933 DLIAKRIGELIKG
-947 DIDASGI
+947 IDAKGI

-961 VDSIVNAIY
+961 VNSMVNALY
-970 TLVSKKQT
+970 TLVSNKET
-978 WKDLGTKISDGIN
+978 WKDLGTKIGDGIN

-1006 KSISSTFSGI
+1006 KTISNTFSGFV
-1016 ATTLTTALDGV
+1016 TTITTALNTV
-1027 DWKNIG
+1027 DWDYVG
-1033 QCIGNFLSGIDFR
+1033 QCIGDFLSGIDFG
-1046 KVALDFGKLAIAIGK
+1046 KVTIDLAKLALSVGK
-1061 AIGKAI
+1061 AIAKAI

-1074 PIETAIIGIIA
+1074 PIETSIIGIFAI
-1085 TLKFTGLGKIAF
+1085 LKFTGLGKTIF
-1097 KTLSKKIMK
+1097 KTLATKVMT
-1106 KIAESVGAETVTV
+1106 KIAEAIGVESVGVGTIAKAAAKGIG
-1119 KAITTAIGGSIGTAF
+1119 KAITKVPSVIGTFISSGAAATAASIFASVAAAVGAAFVGWNIGKAIGEAIM
-1134 KAVPTLLT
+1134 
-1142 SDATLLG
+1142 SDEQKKYA
-1149 AGTALEIGAT
+1149 
-1159 IFTAVLAGLAA
+1159 
-1170 AFAGFHLG
+1170 
-1178 KWIGDKLVSDD
+1178 
-1189 MKQYKYDFK
+1189 YKFK

-1204 YDPKEWAQGIKD
+1204 YSPEEWKQGLADWWVDVEDYWGKKTLKVKTKFEATKEKVAGWWSNVKD
-1216 WWGDVTGKNETEGGA
+1216 WWGDKAVSVKSKLSTKANDLSKWWKN
-1231 GHSFDVKYKVDTSAI
+1231 VKDWWGDKALKIKSIFSMDTLKSGI
-1246 NKADKSLKKTRTVTT
+1246 NTLIGWINSKIIDNLNKISLK
-1261 KLKAEKAPDFV
+1261 LPKAL
-1272 DGYKKYFQLQNKTIK
+1272 GGKTIGFNINHI
-1287 ANLKMIGDIEKLREM
+1287 ATFETGGTPKL
-1302 SKNPLLT
+1302 
-1309 DKGKANAIK
+1309 
-1318 KTVELEVK
+1318 
-1326 LKQKNGKALQ
+1326 
-1336 IDESTLN
+1336 
-1343 VLNNISKKA
+1343 
-1352 DGGIFSGGKW
+1352 
-1362 RSIKGY
+1362 
-1368 ANGGSPEMGQ
+1368 GQ
-1378 LFRAREA
+1378 LFYAREN
-1385 GPELVGTINRHTA
+1385 GKPELVGRQGNRTK
-1398 VMNNDQIVA
+1398 VINNDQIIASTSKGVA
-1407 SVSDGVFNALNPVL
+1407 DAVYNVMTPVL
-1421 TKMVV
+1421 TSLVV
-1426 AINKMNSAGKGQALY
+1426 AINKMNSGNGQALY

-1449 IVRITTDANEKFKKT
+1449 IVRITTDANERFKKT

>member
-198 ASQPKTSYIPKSAV
+198 AAQPKTSYIPKSAV

-263 AYLAVEKLN
+263 AYLAVEKLD
-272 KKVND
+272 KKVSD

-294 RYTAMVQDAKSYLSS
+294 KYTAMVQDAKSYLAS

-321 WDTAYM
+321 WDAAYM

-417 QKRMIASFS
+417 QKRMIAAFS

-444 KIKSGFSSQR
+444 RIKNGFSSQR

-569 NEDQEKVAKS
+569 NEDQEKIAKS
-579 LQSVFTGTTMPL
+579 MQSVFTGTTQPL

-609 QGIDANIKSM
+609 QGIDANMKSM

-672 INAFKPFVKAMNGT
+672 INAFKPFVKAMNST

-756 LNNLTSSKSK
+756 LNNLTSSKGK
-766 DNDGTGKGSGT
+766 NNDGDGKGSGT

-821 SKAMEDIDWKSIY
+821 SNAMEDIDWKSIY

-846 FLNGLFAGDEGA
+846 FLNGLFAGGEGA
-858 RLFSNLGKTIAN
+858 RLFSDLGSTIAN
-870 SLNTALTGLNSFATT
+870 SLNTVLTGLNSFATT
-885 FKWDEFGRNLG
+885 FSWDEFGRNLG
-896 LGINGFFTSW
+896 IGINGFFTTW
-906 NAGLTA
+906 DAGITA
-912 STFNNFVNG
+912 DTFNNMVNG
-921 ILNSMISAINRT
+921 VLTAITSALNRIHW
-933 DWSLIAKRIGQLIS
+933 DLIAKRIGELIKG
-947 DIDASGI
+947 IDAKGI

-961 VDSIVNAIY
+961 VNSMVNALY
-970 TLVSKKQT
+970 TLVSNKET
-978 WKDLGTKISDGIN
+978 WKDLGTKIGDGIN

-1006 KSISSTFSGI
+1006 KTISNTFSGF
-1016 ATTLTTALDGV
+1016 ATTITTALNTV
-1027 DWKNIG
+1027 DWDYVG
-1033 QCIGNFLSGIDFR
+1033 QCIGDFLSGIDFG
-1046 KVALDFGKLAIAIGK
+1046 KVAIDLAKLALAVGK
-1061 AIGKAI
+1061 AIAKAI
-1067 KGSMETA
+1067 KGSMEIA
-1074 PIETAIIGIIA
+1074 PIETSIIGIFTI
-1085 TLKFTGLGKIAF
+1085 LKFTGLGKTIF
-1097 KTLSKKIMK
+1097 KTLATKVMT
-1106 KIAESVGAETVTV
+1106 KIAEAIGVESVGVGTIAKAAVKGIG
-1119 KAITTAIGGSIGTAF
+1119 KAITKVPSVIGTFISSGAAATAASILASVAAAVGAAFVGWNIGKAIGEAIM
-1134 KAVPTLLT
+1134 
-1142 SDATLLG
+1142 SDEQKKYA
-1149 AGTALEIGAT
+1149 
-1159 IFTAVLAGLAA
+1159 
-1170 AFAGFHLG
+1170 
-1178 KWIGDKLVSDD
+1178 
-1189 MKQYKYDFK
+1189 YKFK

-1204 YDPKEWAQGIKD
+1204 YSPEEWKQGLADWWIDVEDYWGKKTLKVKTKFEATKEKVAGWWSNVKD
-1216 WWGDVTGKNETEGGA
+1216 WWGDKAVSVKSKLATKASEISKWWKN
-1231 GHSFDVKYKVDTSAI
+1231 VKDWW
-1246 NKADKSLKKTRTVTT
+1246 
-1261 KLKAEKAPDFV
+1261 
-1272 DGYKKYFQLQNKTIK
+1272 
-1287 ANLKMIGDIEKLREM
+1287 GD
-1302 SKNPLLT
+1302 
-1309 DKGKANAIK
+1309 
-1318 KTVELEVK
+1318 
-1326 LKQKNGKALQ
+1326 KALK
-1336 IDESTLN
+1336 IKSIFSMDTLKSGLN
-1343 VLNNISKKA
+1343 VLIGWINSKIIDNLNKISLKLPKA
-1352 DGGIFSGGKW
+1352 LGGKT
-1362 RSIKGY
+1362 IGFNINHI
-1368 ANGGSPEMGQ
+1368 ATFETGGTPKMGE
-1378 LFRAREA
+1378 LFYAREN
-1385 GPELVGTINRHTA
+1385 GKPELVGRQGNRSK
-1398 VMNNDQIVA
+1398 VINNDQIIASTSKGVA
-1407 SVSDGVFNALNPVL
+1407 DAVYNVMTPVL
-1421 TKMVV
+1421 TSLVV
-1426 AINKMNSAGKGQALY
+1426 AINKMNSGNGQALY

>member
-57 NGGLKDAKA
+57 NGGLKDAKS

-106 GKDAKFDGSTVQLQK
+106 GKDAKFNGSTVQLQK
-121 EYDKLSAKLDNLAEK
+121 EYDKLSAELDNLAEK

-149 KSSFVNM
+149 KGSFVNM

-183 IQINRSDNGGLKDTK
+183 IQINRSDNGSLKDTK
-198 ASQPKTSYIPKSAV
+198 AAQPKTSYIPKSAV

-225 KKAEKSANE
+225 KKAEKSTNE

-263 AYLAVEKLN
+263 AYLAVEKLV
-272 KKVND
+272 KKVRD

-294 RYTAMVQDAKSYLSS
+294 RYTARVQDAKSYLAS

-327 ALAKVTD
+327 ALVKVTD
-334 EAKRY
+334 EADRY

-382 NEGFDKSYQEL
+382 NEGFDKLYQEL
-393 VKAESELKTYKKTL
+393 VKAESELETYKKTL
-407 NDTGKDAGSF
+407 IDTGKDAGSF
-417 QKRMIASFS
+417 QKRMIAAFS

-444 KIKSGFSSQR
+444 RIKNGFSSQR

-569 NEDQEKVAKS
+569 NEDQEKIAKS
-579 LQSVFTGTTMPL
+579 MQSVFTGTTQPL

-609 QGIDANIKSM
+609 HGIDANIKSM

-672 INAFKPFVKAMNGT
+672 INAFKPFVKAMNNT

-725 AADGANDTADA
+725 AADGANDTANA

-756 LNNLTSSKSK
+756 LNNLTSSKGK
-766 DNDGTGKGSGT
+766 DNDGDGKGSGT

-821 SKAMEDIDWKSIY
+821 SNAMEDIDWKSIY

-846 FLNGLFAGDEGA
+846 FLNGLFAGGEGA
-858 RLFSNLGKTIAN
+858 RLFSDLGSTIAN
-870 SLNTALTGLNSFATT
+870 SLNTVLTGLNSFATT
-885 FKWDEFGRNLG
+885 FSWDEFGRNLG
-896 LGINGFFTSW
+896 IGINGFFTTW
-906 NAGLTA
+906 DAGLTA
-912 STFNNFVNG
+912 DAFNNMANG
-921 ILNSMISAINRT
+921 VLTAMTSALNRIHW
-933 DWSLIAKRIGQLIS
+933 DLIAKRIGELIKG
-947 DIDASGI
+947 IDTKGI

-961 VDSIVNAIY
+961 VNSMVNALY
-970 TLVSKKQT
+970 TLVSNKET
-978 WKDLGTKISDGIN
+978 WKDLGTKIGDGIN

-1006 KSISSTFSGI
+1006 KTISNTFSGFS
-1016 ATTLTTALDGV
+1016 TTITTALNTV
-1027 DWKNIG
+1027 DWEYIG
-1033 QCIGNFLSGIDFR
+1033 QCIGDFLSGIDFG
-1046 KVALDFGKLAIAIGK
+1046 KVAIDLAKLALAIGK
-1061 AIGKAI
+1061 AIAKAI

-1074 PIETAIIGIIA
+1074 PIETSIIGIFAI
-1085 TLKFTGLGKIAF
+1085 LKFTGLGKTIF
-1097 KTLSKKIMK
+1097 KKLATKVMT
-1106 KIAESVGAETVTV
+1106 KIAEAIGVESVGVGTIAKAAVKGIG
-1119 KAITTAIGGSIGTAF
+1119 KAITKVPSVIGTFISSGAAATAASILASVAAAVGAAFVGWNIGKAIGEAIM
-1134 KAVPTLLT
+1134 
-1142 SDATLLG
+1142 SDEQKKYA
-1149 AGTALEIGAT
+1149 
-1159 IFTAVLAGLAA
+1159 
-1170 AFAGFHLG
+1170 
-1178 KWIGDKLVSDD
+1178 
-1189 MKQYKYDFK
+1189 YKFK

-1204 YDPKEWAQGIKD
+1204 YSPEEWKQGLADWWVDVEDYWGKKTLKVKTKFEATKEKVAGWWSNVKD
-1216 WWGDVTGKNETEGGA
+1216 WWGDKAISVKSKLSTKASEISKWWKN
-1231 GHSFDVKYKVDTSAI
+1231 VKDWWGDKVLKIKSIFSMDTL
-1246 NKADKSLKKTRTVTT
+1246 KS
-1261 KLKAEKAPDFV
+1261 
-1272 DGYKKYFQLQNKTIK
+1272 G
-1287 ANLKMIGDIEKLREM
+1287 
-1302 SKNPLLT
+1302 
-1309 DKGKANAIK
+1309 
-1318 KTVELEVK
+1318 
-1326 LKQKNGKALQ
+1326 
-1336 IDESTLN
+1336 LN
-1343 VLNNISKKA
+1343 VLIGWINSKIIDNLNKISLKLPKA
-1352 DGGIFSGGKW
+1352 LGGKTLGFN
-1362 RSIKGY
+1362 INHI
-1368 ANGGSPEMGQ
+1368 ATFETGGTPKMGE
-1378 LFRAREA
+1378 LFYAREN
-1385 GPELVGTINRHTA
+1385 GKPELVGMQGNRTK
-1398 VMNNDQIVA
+1398 VINNDQIIASTSKGVA
-1407 SVSDGVFNALNPVL
+1407 DAVYNVMTPVL
-1421 TKMVV
+1421 TSLVV
-1426 AINKMNSAGKGQALY
+1426 AINKMNSGNGQALY

>member
-66 AIDGIDKSVKNLG
+66 TIDGIDKSVKNLG

-121 EYDKLSAKLDNLAEK
+121 EYDKLSEKLDNLAEK

-183 IQINRSDNGGLKDTK
+183 IQINRSDNGGPKDAK
-198 ASQPKTSYIPKSAV
+198 AAQKKTSYIPKSAV

-225 KKAEKSANE
+225 KKAEKSTNE

-244 RLKELSSQGYS
+244 RLKELSGQGYS

-263 AYLAVEKLN
+263 AYLAVEKLE
-272 KKVND
+272 KKVSD

-294 RYTAMVQDAKSYLSS
+294 RYTAMVQDAKSYLAS

-347 KGITTDITET
+347 KGITTDIAET
-357 DSLDAKVSK
+357 DSLDAKVDK

-417 QKRMIASFS
+417 QKRMIAAFS
-426 NIGKNIKASSASI
+426 NIGKNIKSSSASI

-444 KIKSGFSSQR
+444 RIKNGFSSQR

-543 VGFSQKKMSGMSVEL
+543 VGFSQKKMSGMSTEL

-569 NEDQEKVAKS
+569 NVNQEDVAKS
-579 LQSVFTGTTMPL
+579 MQSVFTGTTMPL

-609 QGIDANIKSM
+609 QGVDANVKSM

-653 TRMLK
+653 TRMLQ

-672 INAFKPFVKAMNGT
+672 INAFKPFVKAMNST
-686 LVQLDKF
+686 LIQLDKF

-710 EGGGVTQT
+710 EGGGVTQN

-756 LNNLTSSKSK
+756 LNNLTSSKGK
-766 DNDGTGKGSGT
+766 DNDGDGKGSGT

-816 ISTTL
+816 ISDTL
-821 SKAMEDIDWKSIY
+821 SKAMESIDWKSIY
-834 QKAAGFGTGLAS
+834 EKAAGFGSGLAS
-846 FLNGLFAGDEGA
+846 FLNGLITP
-858 RLFSNLGKTIAN
+858 RLFGNIGKTIAGA
-870 SLNTALTGLNSFATT
+870 LNTALTSLNSFATT
-885 FKWDEFGRNLG
+885 FDWGNLG
-896 LGINGFFTSW
+896 DSIASGINGFFKTW
-906 NAGLTA
+906 DPKLTA
-912 STFNNFVNG
+912 QTFNNTVKG
-921 ILNSMISAINRT
+921 ILTALTHAVEGVEWDVIAEKIGTAIKT
-933 DWSLIAKRIGQLIS
+933 LDAK
-947 DIDASGI
+947 GI
-954 GENFGKL
+954 GEDFGKL
-961 VDSIVNAIY
+961 VKSMVNALY
-970 TLVSKKQT
+970 TLVSKKDT
-978 WKDLGTKISDGIN
+978 WKDLGTKMGDGIN

-1006 KSISSTFSGI
+1006 KTISDTFSGFL
-1016 ATTLTTALDGV
+1016 TTITTALETV
-1027 DWKNIG
+1027 DWDDVG
-1033 QCIGNFLSGIDFR
+1033 QCIGDFISGIDFV
-1046 KVALDFGKLAIAIGK
+1046 KVTMDLLKLAEALGTAIAS
-1061 AIGKAI
+1061 AI
-1067 KGSMETA
+1067 KGSMKTA
-1074 PIETAIIGIIA
+1074 PIETAIIGIFSV
-1085 TLKFTGLGKIAF
+1085 LKFTGLGKSVF
-1097 KTLSKKIMK
+1097 KNLASHVMDKIGLAL
-1106 KIAESVGAETVTV
+1106 INAGG
-1119 KAITTAIGGSIGTAF
+1119 ITGVAKSLCSAIGTAVTKVPSLIGTF
-1134 KAVPTLLT
+1134 ISSGAAATAASIFGAVT
-1142 SDATLLG
+1142 G
-1149 AGTALEIGAT
+1149 AI
-1159 IFTAVLAGLAA
+1159 VA
-1170 AFAGFHLG
+1170 AFAGFKLG
-1178 KWIGDKLVSDD
+1178 KFIGEAIMGDEQK
-1189 MKQYKYDFK
+1189 KYAYDFK
-1198 FKDLFT
+1198 FKDLFS
-1204 YDPKEWAQGIKD
+1204 YDAEEWKQGLADWWVDVEGYWGKKALSIKTKFEGTKEKVSGWWSNVKD
-1216 WWGDVTGKNETEGGA
+1216 WWGDKAVTVKSKFDTVRSKVSGWWDNVKNWWGDKA
-1231 GHSFDVKYKVDTSAI
+1231 LKIKSIFSMDTLKSGI
-1246 NKADKSLKKTRTVTT
+1246 NTLIGWINSKIIDNLNKISLKLPKALGGKTLGFNINHIATFETGGT
-1261 KLKAEKAPDFV
+1261 P
-1272 DGYKKYFQLQNKTIK
+1272 
-1287 ANLKMIGDIEKLREM
+1287 KMGELFYARE
-1302 SKNPLLT
+1302 
-1309 DKGKANAIK
+1309 
-1318 KTVELEVK
+1318 
-1326 LKQKNGKALQ
+1326 NGK
-1336 IDESTLN
+1336 
-1343 VLNNISKKA
+1343 
-1352 DGGIFSGGKW
+1352 
-1362 RSIKGY
+1362 
-1368 ANGGSPEMGQ
+1368 
-1378 LFRAREA
+1378 
-1385 GPELVGTINRHTA
+1385 PELVGRQGNRTK
-1398 VMNNDQIVA
+1398 VINNDQIIASTSKGVA
-1407 SVSDGVFNALNPVL
+1407 DAVYNVMTPVL
-1421 TKMVV
+1421 TSLVV
-1426 AINKMNSAGKGQALY
+1426 AINKMNSGNGQALY

>member
-57 NGGLKDAKA
+57 NGGLKDTKA

-183 IQINRSDNGGLKDTK
+183 IQINRSDNGNLKDTK
-198 ASQPKTSYIPKSAV
+198 AAQQKTSYIPKSAV

-294 RYTAMVQDAKSYLSS
+294 RYTAMVQDAKSYLAS

-321 WDTAYM
+321 WDAAYM
-327 ALAKVTD
+327 ALVKVTD
-334 EAKRY
+334 EANRY

-347 KGITTDITET
+347 KGITTDIAET

-417 QKRMIASFS
+417 QKRMIAAFS
-426 NIGKNIKASSASI
+426 NIGKNIKASSSSI

-619 SQAEKTMLRYQYVIS
+619 SQAEKTMLRYQYVIA

-672 INAFKPFVKAMNGT
+672 INAFKPFVKAMNST
-686 LVQLDKF
+686 LIQLDKF

-756 LNNLTSSKSK
+756 LNNITSSKDK
-766 DNDGTGKGSGT
+766 DNDGAGKGSGT

-796 DSIFKKFE
+796 DSIFKKFK

-834 QKAAGFGTGLAS
+834 QKAAGFGSGLAS
-846 FLNGLFAGDEGA
+846 FLNGLFAGGEGA
-858 RLFSNLGKTIAN
+858 RLFSDLGSTIAN
-870 SLNTALTGLNSFATT
+870 ALNTVLTGLNSFATT
-885 FKWDEFGRNLG
+885 FSWDEFGRNLG
-896 LGINGFFTSW
+896 IGINGFFTTW
-906 NAGLTA
+906 DAGLTA
-912 STFNNFVNG
+912 DTFNNMANG
-921 ILNSMISAINRT
+921 VLTAMTSALNRIHW
-933 DWSLIAKRIGQLIS
+933 DLIAKRIGEPIKG
-947 DIDASGI
+947 IDAKGI

-961 VDSIVNAIY
+961 VNSMVNALY
-970 TLVSKKQT
+970 TLVSNKET
-978 WKDLGTKISDGIN
+978 WKDLGTKIGDGIN

-1006 KSISSTFSGI
+1006 KTISNTFSGFS
-1016 ATTLTTALDGV
+1016 TTITTALNTV
-1027 DWKNIG
+1027 DWEYVG
-1033 QCIGNFLSGIDFR
+1033 QCIGDFISGIDFG
-1046 KVALDFGKLAIAIGK
+1046 KVTIDLAKLALSVGK
-1061 AIGKAI
+1061 AIAKAI

-1074 PIETAIIGIIA
+1074 PIETSIIGIFAI
-1085 TLKFTGLGKIAF
+1085 LKFTGLGKTIF
-1097 KTLSKKIMK
+1097 KTLATKVMT
-1106 KIAESVGAETVTV
+1106 KIAEAIGVESVGVGTIAKSAAKGIG
-1119 KAITTAIGGSIGTAF
+1119 KAITKVPSVIGTFISSGAAATAASILASVAA
-1134 KAVPTLLT
+1134 AV
-1142 SDATLLG
+1142 G
-1149 AGTALEIGAT
+1149 
-1159 IFTAVLAGLAA
+1159 A
-1170 AFAGFHLG
+1170 AFAGWNIG
-1178 KWIGDKLVSDD
+1178 KLIGEAIMSDEQ
-1189 MKQYKYDFK
+1189 KKYAYKFK

-1204 YDPKEWAQGIKD
+1204 YSPEEWKQGLADWWVDVEDYWGKKTLNVKTKFEATKEKVAGWWSNVKD
-1216 WWGDVTGKNETEGGA
+1216 WWGDKAVSVKSKLSTKANDLSKWWKN
-1231 GHSFDVKYKVDTSAI
+1231 VKDWWGDKALKIKSIFSMDTLKSGI
-1246 NKADKSLKKTRTVTT
+1246 NTLIGWINSKIIDNLNKISLK
-1261 KLKAEKAPDFV
+1261 LPKAL
-1272 DGYKKYFQLQNKTIK
+1272 GGKTIGFNINHI
-1287 ANLKMIGDIEKLREM
+1287 ATFETGGTPKL
-1302 SKNPLLT
+1302 
-1309 DKGKANAIK
+1309 
-1318 KTVELEVK
+1318 
-1326 LKQKNGKALQ
+1326 
-1336 IDESTLN
+1336 
-1343 VLNNISKKA
+1343 
-1352 DGGIFSGGKW
+1352 
-1362 RSIKGY
+1362 
-1368 ANGGSPEMGQ
+1368 GQ
-1378 LFRAREA
+1378 LFYAREN
-1385 GPELVGTINRHTA
+1385 GKPELVGRQGNRTK
-1398 VMNNDQIVA
+1398 VINNDQIIASTSKGVA
-1407 SVSDGVFNALNPVL
+1407 DAVYNVMTPVL
-1421 TKMVV
+1421 TSLVV
-1426 AINKMNSAGKGQALY
+1426 AINKMNSGNGQALY

-1449 IVRITTDANEKFKKT
+1449 IVRITTDANERFKKT

>member
-93 AAISALQEKFSEI
+93 EAISALQEKFSEI

-156 QYDIAETINKMD
+156 QYDISETINKMD
-168 ALSKKMKEMATSQKQ
+168 VLSKKMKEIATSQKQ
-183 IQINRSDNGGLKDTK
+183 IQINRSDNGGMKDAK
-198 ASQPKTSYIPKSAV
+198 AAQQKTSYIPKSAV
-212 GYSDSLMQTIEET
+212 WYSDSLMQTIEET

-263 AYLAVEKLN
+263 AYLAVEKLE
-272 KKVND
+272 KKVSD

-382 NEGFDKSYQEL
+382 NDGFDKSYQEL

-417 QKRMIASFS
+417 QKRMIAAFS
-426 NIGKNIKASSASI
+426 NIGKNIKASSSSI

-569 NEDQEKVAKS
+569 NEDQEKIAKS
-579 LQSVFTGTTMPL
+579 MQSVFTGTTMPL

-672 INAFKPFVKAMNGT
+672 INAFKPFVKAMNST
-686 LVQLDKF
+686 LIQLDKF

-710 EGGGVTQT
+710 EGGGITQN

-756 LNNLTSSKSK
+756 LNNLTSSKGK
-766 DNDGTGKGSGT
+766 DNDGSGNSSGN

-834 QKAAGFGTGLAS
+834 QKAAGFGSGLAS
-846 FLNGLFAGDEGA
+846 FLNGLFAGGEGA
-858 RLFSNLGKTIAN
+858 RLFSDLGSTIAN
-870 SLNTALTGLNSFATT
+870 SLNTVLTGLNSFATT
-885 FKWDEFGRNLG
+885 FSWDEFGRNLG
-896 LGINGFFTSW
+896 IGINGFFTTW
-906 NAGLTA
+906 DADLTA
-912 STFNNFVNG
+912 DTFNNMANVVLTAMTSA
-921 ILNSMISAINRT
+921 LNRIHW
-933 DWSLIAKRIGQLIS
+933 DLIAKRIGELIKG
-947 DIDASGI
+947 IDAKGI
-954 GENFGKL
+954 GKNFGKL
-961 VDSIVNAIY
+961 VNSMVNALY
-970 TLVSKKQT
+970 TFVSNKET
-978 WKDLGTKISDGIN
+978 WKDLGTKIGDGIN
-991 GFFKGFGKSGWKKLG
+991 GFFKGFGKIGWKKLG
-1006 KSISSTFSGI
+1006 KTISNTFSGF
-1016 ATTLTTALDGV
+1016 ATTITTALNTV
-1027 DWKNIG
+1027 DWEYVG
-1033 QCIGNFLSGIDFR
+1033 QCIGDFISGIDFG
-1046 KVALDFGKLAIAIGK
+1046 KVTIDLAKLALAVGK
-1061 AIGKAI
+1061 AIAKAI

-1074 PIETAIIGIIA
+1074 PIETSIIGIFAI
-1085 TLKFTGLGKIAF
+1085 LKFTGLGKTIF
-1097 KTLSKKIMK
+1097 KTLATKVMT
-1106 KIAESVGAETVTV
+1106 KIAEAIGVESVGVGTIAKAAAKGIG
-1119 KAITTAIGGSIGTAF
+1119 KAILKVPSVIGSFISSGAAATAASIFASVAA
-1134 KAVPTLLT
+1134 AV
-1142 SDATLLG
+1142 G
-1149 AGTALEIGAT
+1149 
-1159 IFTAVLAGLAA
+1159 A
-1170 AFAGFHLG
+1170 AFAGWNIG
-1178 KWIGDKLVSDD
+1178 KLIGEAIMSDEQ
-1189 MKQYKYDFK
+1189 KKYAYKFK

-1204 YDPKEWAQGIKD
+1204 YDPEEWKQGLADWWVDVEDYWGKKTLKVKTKFEATKEKVAGWWSNVKD
-1216 WWGDVTGKNETEGGA
+1216 WWGDKAVSVKSKLSTKANDLSKWWKN
-1231 GHSFDVKYKVDTSAI
+1231 VKDWWGDKALKIKSIFSMDTLKSGI
-1246 NKADKSLKKTRTVTT
+1246 NTLIGWINSKIIDNLNKISLKLPKALGGKTLGFNINHIATFETGGT
-1261 KLKAEKAPDFV
+1261 P
-1272 DGYKKYFQLQNKTIK
+1272 
-1287 ANLKMIGDIEKLREM
+1287 KMGELFYARE
-1302 SKNPLLT
+1302 
-1309 DKGKANAIK
+1309 
-1318 KTVELEVK
+1318 
-1326 LKQKNGKALQ
+1326 NGK
-1336 IDESTLN
+1336 
-1343 VLNNISKKA
+1343 
-1352 DGGIFSGGKW
+1352 
-1362 RSIKGY
+1362 
-1368 ANGGSPEMGQ
+1368 
-1378 LFRAREA
+1378 
-1385 GPELVGTINRHTA
+1385 PELVGRQGNRTK
-1398 VMNNDQIVA
+1398 VINNDQIIASTSKGVA
-1407 SVSDGVFNALNPVL
+1407 DAVYNVMTPVL
-1421 TKMVV
+1421 TSLVV
-1426 AINKMNSAGKGQALY
+1426 AINKMNSGNGQAIY

-1449 IVRITTDANEKFKKT
+1449 IVRITTDANERFKKT

>member
-198 ASQPKTSYIPKSAV
+198 AAQTKTSYIPKSAV

-263 AYLAVEKLN
+263 AYLAVEKLD
-272 KKVND
+272 KKVSD

-294 RYTAMVQDAKSYLSS
+294 RYTAMVQDAKSYLAS

-372 KMQSAGIGFG
+372 KMKSAGIGFG

-417 QKRMIASFS
+417 QKRMISAFS

-444 KIKSGFSSQR
+444 RIKNGFSSQR

-672 INAFKPFVKAMNGT
+672 INAFKPFVKAMNST

-756 LNNLTSSKSK
+756 LNNLTSSKGK
-766 DNDGTGKGSGT
+766 DNDGTGNGSGT

-846 FLNGLFAGDEGA
+846 FLNGLFAGGEGA
-858 RLFSNLGKTIAN
+858 RLFSDLGSTIAN
-870 SLNTALTGLNSFATT
+870 SLNTVLTGLNSFATT
-885 FKWDEFGRNLG
+885 FSWDEFGRNLG
-896 LGINGFFTSW
+896 IGINGFFTTW
-906 NAGLTA
+906 DAGLTA
-912 STFNNFVNG
+912 DAFNNMANG
-921 ILNSMISAINRT
+921 VLTAMTSALNRIHW
-933 DWSLIAKRIGQLIS
+933 DLIAKRIGELIKG
-947 DIDASGI
+947 IDTKGI

-961 VDSIVNAIY
+961 VNSMVNALY
-970 TLVSKKQT
+970 TLVSNKET
-978 WKDLGTKISDGIN
+978 WKDLGTKIGDGIN

-1006 KSISSTFSGI
+1006 KTISNTFSGFV
-1016 ATTLTTALDGV
+1016 TTITTALNTV
-1027 DWKNIG
+1027 DWDYVG
-1033 QCIGNFLSGIDFR
+1033 QCIGDFLSGIDFG
-1046 KVALDFGKLAIAIGK
+1046 KVAIDLAKLALAIGK
-1061 AIGKAI
+1061 AIAKAI

-1074 PIETAIIGIIA
+1074 PIETSIIGIFAI
-1085 TLKFTGLGKIAF
+1085 LKFTGLGKTIF
-1097 KTLSKKIMK
+1097 KKLATKVMT
-1106 KIAESVGAETVTV
+1106 KIAEAIGVESVGVGTIAKAAAKGIG
-1119 KAITTAIGGSIGTAF
+1119 KAITKVPSVIGTFISSGAAATAASILASVAAAVGAAFVGWNIGKAIGEAIM
-1134 KAVPTLLT
+1134 
-1142 SDATLLG
+1142 SDEQKKYA
-1149 AGTALEIGAT
+1149 
-1159 IFTAVLAGLAA
+1159 
-1170 AFAGFHLG
+1170 
-1178 KWIGDKLVSDD
+1178 
-1189 MKQYKYDFK
+1189 YKFK

-1204 YDPKEWAQGIKD
+1204 YSPEEWKQGLADWWVDVEDYWGKKTLKVKTKFEATKEKVAGWWSNVKD
-1216 WWGDVTGKNETEGGA
+1216 WWGDKAVSVKSKLATKASEISKWWKN
-1231 GHSFDVKYKVDTSAI
+1231 VKDWWGDKALKIKSIFSMDTLKSGI
-1246 NKADKSLKKTRTVTT
+1246 NALIRWINSKIIDNLNKISLK
-1261 KLKAEKAPDFV
+1261 LPKALGGGTLGFNINHIATFETGGTP
-1272 DGYKKYFQLQNKTIK
+1272 
-1287 ANLKMIGDIEKLREM
+1287 KMGELFYARE
-1302 SKNPLLT
+1302 
-1309 DKGKANAIK
+1309 
-1318 KTVELEVK
+1318 
-1326 LKQKNGKALQ
+1326 NGK
-1336 IDESTLN
+1336 
-1343 VLNNISKKA
+1343 
-1352 DGGIFSGGKW
+1352 
-1362 RSIKGY
+1362 
-1368 ANGGSPEMGQ
+1368 
-1378 LFRAREA
+1378 
-1385 GPELVGTINRHTA
+1385 PELVGRQGNRTK
-1398 VMNNDQIVA
+1398 VINNDQIIASTSKGVA
-1407 SVSDGVFNALNPVL
+1407 DAVYNVMTPVL
-1421 TKMVV
+1421 TSLVV
-1426 AINKMNSAGKGQALY
+1426 AINKMNSGNGQALY

-1449 IVRITTDANEKFKKT
+1449 IVRITTDANERFKKS
-1464 NGRPLYA
+1464 NGRPLYV

>member
-168 ALSKKMKEMATSQKQ
+168 TLSKKMKEMATSQKQ
-183 IQINRSDNGGLKDTK
+183 IQINRSDNGNLKYTK
-198 ASQPKTSYIPKSAV
+198 AAQPKTSYIPKSAV

-282 KSGLNPNLDGIS
+282 KYGLNPNLDGIS
-294 RYTAMVQDAKSYLSS
+294 RYTAMVQDAKSYLAS

-347 KGITTDITET
+347 NGITTDITET

-417 QKRMIASFS
+417 QKRMIAAFS

-444 KIKSGFSSQR
+444 RIKKGFSSQR

-658 QNFQQLGSTIGQIA
+658 QNVQQLGSTIGQIA
-672 INAFKPFVKAMNGT
+672 INAFKPFVKAMNST
-686 LVQLDKF
+686 LIQLDKF

-710 EGGGVTQT
+710 EGGGVTQN

-756 LNNLTSSKSK
+756 LNNLTSSKDK
-766 DNDGTGKGSGT
+766 DNDGAGKGSGT

-816 ISTTL
+816 ISATL

-834 QKAAGFGTGLAS
+834 QKAAGFGRGLAS
-846 FLNGLFAGDEGA
+846 FLNGLFAGGEGA
-858 RLFSNLGKTIAN
+858 RLFSDLGSTIAN
-870 SLNTALTGLNSFATT
+870 SLNTVLTGLNSFATT
-885 FKWDEFGRNLG
+885 FSWDEFGRNLG
-896 LGINGFFTSW
+896 IGINGFFTTW
-906 NAGLTA
+906 DAGLTA
-912 STFNNFVNG
+912 DTFNNMANG
-921 ILNSMISAINRT
+921 VLAAMTSALNRIHW
-933 DWSLIAKRIGQLIS
+933 DLIAKRIGELIKG
-947 DIDASGI
+947 IDAKGI

-961 VDSIVNAIY
+961 VNSMVNALY
-970 TLVSKKQT
+970 TLVSNKET
-978 WKDLGTKISDGIN
+978 WKDLGTKIGDGIN

-1006 KSISSTFSGI
+1006 KTISNTFSGFS
-1016 ATTLTTALDGV
+1016 TTITTALNTV
-1027 DWKNIG
+1027 DWEYVG
-1033 QCIGNFLSGIDFR
+1033 QCIGDFISGIDFG
-1046 KVALDFGKLAIAIGK
+1046 KVTIDLAKLALSVGK
-1061 AIGKAI
+1061 AIAKAI

-1074 PIETAIIGIIA
+1074 PIETSIIGIFAI
-1085 TLKFTGLGKIAF
+1085 LKFTGLGKTIF
-1097 KTLSKKIMK
+1097 KTLATKVMT
-1106 KIAESVGAETVTV
+1106 KIAEAIGVESVGVGTIAKVAAKGIG
-1119 KAITTAIGGSIGTAF
+1119 KAITKVPSVIGTFISSGAAATAASILASVAA
-1134 KAVPTLLT
+1134 AV
-1142 SDATLLG
+1142 G
-1149 AGTALEIGAT
+1149 
-1159 IFTAVLAGLAA
+1159 A
-1170 AFAGFHLG
+1170 AFAGWNIG
-1178 KWIGDKLVSDD
+1178 KAIGEAIMSDEQ
-1189 MKQYKYDFK
+1189 KKYAYKFK

-1204 YDPKEWAQGIKD
+1204 YSPEEWKQGLADWWVDVEDYWGKKTLKVKTKFEATKEKVAGWWSNVKD
-1216 WWGDVTGKNETEGGA
+1216 WWGDKAVSVKSKLSTKASEISKWWKN
-1231 GHSFDVKYKVDTSAI
+1231 VKDWWGDKALKIKSIFSMDTLKSGI
-1246 NKADKSLKKTRTVTT
+1246 NTLIGWINSKIIDNLNKISLK
-1261 KLKAEKAPDFV
+1261 LP
-1272 DGYKKYFQLQNKTIK
+1272 
-1287 ANLKMIGDIEKLREM
+1287 
-1302 SKNPLLT
+1302 
-1309 DKGKANAIK
+1309 
-1318 KTVELEVK
+1318 
-1326 LKQKNGKALQ
+1326 KAL
-1336 IDESTLN
+1336 
-1343 VLNNISKKA
+1343 
-1352 DGGIFSGGKW
+1352 GGKK
-1362 RSIKGY
+1362 IGFNINHI
-1368 ANGGSPEMGQ
+1368 ATFETGGTPKLGQ
-1378 LFRAREA
+1378 LFYAREN
-1385 GPELVGTINRHTA
+1385 GKPELVGRQGNRTK
-1398 VMNNDQIVA
+1398 VINNDQIIESTSKGVA
-1407 SVSDGVFNALNPVL
+1407 DAVYNVMNPVL
-1421 TKMVV
+1421 TSLVV
-1426 AINKMNSAGKGQALY
+1426 AINKMNSGNGQALY

-1449 IVRITTDANEKFKKT
+1449 IVRITTDANERFKKT

>member
-198 ASQPKTSYIPKSAV
+198 AAQPKTSYIPKSAV

-225 KKAEKSANE
+225 KKAEKSTNE

-263 AYLAVEKLN
+263 AYLAVEKLD
-272 KKVND
+272 KKVSD

-294 RYTAMVQDAKSYLSS
+294 RYTAMVQDAKSYLAS

-417 QKRMIASFS
+417 QKRMISAFS

-444 KIKSGFSSQR
+444 RIKNGFSSQR

-672 INAFKPFVKAMNGT
+672 INAFKPFVKAMNST

-710 EGGGVTQT
+710 EGGGVTQN

-756 LNNLTSSKSK
+756 LNNLTSSKGK
-766 DNDGTGKGSGT
+766 DNDGTGNGSGT
-777 SVGELS
+777 SVGDLS

-821 SKAMEDIDWKSIY
+821 SNAMEDIDWKSIY

-846 FLNGLFAGDEGA
+846 FLNGLFAGGEGA
-858 RLFSNLGKTIAN
+858 RLFSDLGGTIAN
-870 SLNTALTGLNSFATT
+870 SLNTVLTGLNSFATT
-885 FKWDEFGRNLG
+885 FSWDEFGRNFG
-896 LGINGFFTSW
+896 IGINGFFTTW
-906 NAGLTA
+906 DAGLTA
-912 STFNNFVNG
+912 DTFNNMANG
-921 ILNSMISAINRT
+921 VLTAMTSALNRIHW
-933 DWSLIAKRIGQLIS
+933 DLIAKRIGELIKG
-947 DIDASGI
+947 IDTKGI

-961 VDSIVNAIY
+961 VNSMVNALY
-970 TLVSKKQT
+970 TLVSNKET
-978 WKDLGTKISDGIN
+978 WKDLGTKIGDGIN

-1006 KSISSTFSGI
+1006 KTISNTFSGFV
-1016 ATTLTTALDGV
+1016 TTITTALNTV
-1027 DWKNIG
+1027 DWDYVG
-1033 QCIGNFLSGIDFR
+1033 QCIGDFLSGIDFG
-1046 KVALDFGKLAIAIGK
+1046 KVAIDLAKLALAIGK
-1061 AIGKAI
+1061 AIAKAI

-1074 PIETAIIGIIA
+1074 PIETSIIGVLAI
-1085 TLKFTGLGKIAF
+1085 LKFTGLGKEIF
-1097 KTLSKKIMK
+1097 KTLATKVMT
-1106 KIAESVGAETVTV
+1106 KIAEAIGVESVGVGTIAKAAAKGIG
-1119 KAITTAIGGSIGTAF
+1119 KAILKVPSVIGSFISSG
-1134 KAVPTLLT
+1134 
-1142 SDATLLG
+1142 
-1149 AGTALEIGAT
+1149 
-1159 IFTAVLAGLAA
+1159 AA
-1170 AFAGFHLG
+1170 ATAASIFASVAAAVGAAFLGWNLG
-1178 KWIGDKLVSDD
+1178 KLIGDAIMSDEQ
-1189 MKQYKYDFK
+1189 KKYAYKFK

-1204 YDPKEWAQGIKD
+1204 YDPEEWKQGLADWWVDVEDYWGNKTLKVKTKFEATKEKVAGWWSNVKD
-1216 WWGDVTGKNETEGGA
+1216 WWGDKAVSVKSKLSTKASEISKWWKN
-1231 GHSFDVKYKVDTSAI
+1231 VKDWWGDKALKIKSIFSMDTLKSGI
-1246 NKADKSLKKTRTVTT
+1246 NALIRWINSKIIDNLNKISLK
-1261 KLKAEKAPDFV
+1261 LPKALGGGTLGFNINHIATFETGGTP
-1272 DGYKKYFQLQNKTIK
+1272 
-1287 ANLKMIGDIEKLREM
+1287 KMGELFYARE
-1302 SKNPLLT
+1302 
-1309 DKGKANAIK
+1309 
-1318 KTVELEVK
+1318 
-1326 LKQKNGKALQ
+1326 NGK
-1336 IDESTLN
+1336 
-1343 VLNNISKKA
+1343 
-1352 DGGIFSGGKW
+1352 
-1362 RSIKGY
+1362 
-1368 ANGGSPEMGQ
+1368 
-1378 LFRAREA
+1378 
-1385 GPELVGTINRHTA
+1385 PELVGRQGNRTK
-1398 VMNNDQIVA
+1398 VINNDQIIASTSKGVA
-1407 SVSDGVFNALNPVL
+1407 DAVYNVMTPVL
-1421 TKMVV
+1421 TSLVV
-1426 AINKMNSAGKGQALY
+1426 AINKMNSGNGQALY

-1449 IVRITTDANEKFKKT
+1449 IVRITTDANERFKKS

>member
-183 IQINRSDNGGLKDTK
+183 IQINRSDNGNLKDTK
-198 ASQPKTSYIPKSAV
+198 AAQQKTSYIPKSAV

-294 RYTAMVQDAKSYLSS
+294 RYTAMVQDAKSYLAS

-334 EAKRY
+334 EANRY

-347 KGITTDITET
+347 KGITTDIAET

-417 QKRMIASFS
+417 QKRMIAAFS

-444 KIKSGFSSQR
+444 RIKKGFSSQR

-672 INAFKPFVKAMNGT
+672 INAFKPFVKAMNST
-686 LVQLDKF
+686 LIQLDKF

-756 LNNLTSSKSK
+756 LNNLTSSKGK
-766 DNDGTGKGSGT
+766 DNDGTGNGKGT

-796 DSIFKKFE
+796 DSVFKKFK

-834 QKAAGFGTGLAS
+834 QKAAGFGSGLAS
-846 FLNGLFAGDEGA
+846 FLNGLFAGGEGA
-858 RLFSNLGKTIAN
+858 RLFSDLGSTIAN
-870 SLNTALTGLNSFATT
+870 SLNTVLTGLNSFATT
-885 FKWDEFGRNLG
+885 FSWDEFGRNLG
-896 LGINGFFTSW
+896 IGINGFFTTW
-906 NAGLTA
+906 DAGLTA
-912 STFNNFVNG
+912 DTFNNMANG
-921 ILNSMISAINRT
+921 VLAAMTSALNRIHW
-933 DWSLIAKRIGQLIS
+933 DLIAKRIGELIKG
-947 DIDASGI
+947 IDAKGI

-961 VDSIVNAIY
+961 VNSMVNALY
-970 TLVSKKQT
+970 TLVSNKET
-978 WKDLGTKISDGIN
+978 WKDLGTKIGDGIN

-1006 KSISSTFSGI
+1006 KTISNTFSGFS
-1016 ATTLTTALDGV
+1016 TTITTALNTV
-1027 DWKNIG
+1027 DWEYVG
-1033 QCIGNFLSGIDFR
+1033 QCIGDFISGIDFG
-1046 KVALDFGKLAIAIGK
+1046 KVTIDLAKLALSVGK
-1061 AIGKAI
+1061 AIAKAI

-1074 PIETAIIGIIA
+1074 PIETSIIGIFAI
-1085 TLKFTGLGKIAF
+1085 LKFTGLGKTIF
-1097 KTLSKKIMK
+1097 KTLATKVMT
-1106 KIAESVGAETVTV
+1106 KIAEAIGVESVGVGTIAKAAAKGIG
-1119 KAITTAIGGSIGTAF
+1119 KAITKVPSVIGTFISSGAAATAASILASVAA
-1134 KAVPTLLT
+1134 AV
-1142 SDATLLG
+1142 G
-1149 AGTALEIGAT
+1149 
-1159 IFTAVLAGLAA
+1159 A
-1170 AFAGFHLG
+1170 AFAGWNIG
-1178 KWIGDKLVSDD
+1178 KAIGEAIMSDEQ
-1189 MKQYKYDFK
+1189 KKYAYKFK

-1204 YDPKEWAQGIKD
+1204 YSPEEWKQGLADWWVDVEDYWGEKTLKVKTKFEATKEKVAGWWSNVKD
-1216 WWGDVTGKNETEGGA
+1216 WWGDKSVSVKSKLSTKASEISKWWKN
-1231 GHSFDVKYKVDTSAI
+1231 VKDWWGDKALKIKSIFSMDTLKSGI
-1246 NKADKSLKKTRTVTT
+1246 NTLIGWINSKIIDNLNKISLK
-1261 KLKAEKAPDFV
+1261 LPKAL
-1272 DGYKKYFQLQNKTIK
+1272 GGKTIGFNINHI
-1287 ANLKMIGDIEKLREM
+1287 ATFETGGTPKL
-1302 SKNPLLT
+1302 
-1309 DKGKANAIK
+1309 
-1318 KTVELEVK
+1318 
-1326 LKQKNGKALQ
+1326 
-1336 IDESTLN
+1336 
-1343 VLNNISKKA
+1343 
-1352 DGGIFSGGKW
+1352 
-1362 RSIKGY
+1362 
-1368 ANGGSPEMGQ
+1368 GQ
-1378 LFRAREA
+1378 LFYAREN
-1385 GPELVGTINRHTA
+1385 GKPELVGRQGNRTK
-1398 VMNNDQIVA
+1398 VINNDQIIESTSKGVA
-1407 SVSDGVFNALNPVL
+1407 DAVYNVMTPVL
-1421 TKMVV
+1421 TSLVV
-1426 AINKMNSAGKGQALY
+1426 AINKMNSGNGQALY

-1449 IVRITTDANEKFKKT
+1449 IVRITTDANERFKKT

>member
-57 NGGLKDAKA
+57 NGGLKDTKA

-198 ASQPKTSYIPKSAV
+198 AAQPKTSYIPKSAV

-225 KKAEKSANE
+225 KKAEKSTNE

-263 AYLAVEKLN
+263 AYLAVEKLD
-272 KKVND
+272 KKVRD

-294 RYTAMVQDAKSYLSS
+294 RYTAMVQDAKSYLAS

-339 KAALNQKA
+339 KSALNQKA

-417 QKRMIASFS
+417 QKRMISAFS

-439 GSFFS
+439 VSFFS
-444 KIKSGFSSQR
+444 RIKNGFSSQR

-672 INAFKPFVKAMNGT
+672 INAFKPFVKAMNST

-710 EGGGVTQT
+710 EGGGVTQN

-741 KAQKEFNKQLQGFDR
+741 KEQKEFNKQLQGFDR
-756 LNNLTSSKSK
+756 LNNLTSSKGK
-766 DNDGTGKGSGT
+766 DNDGTGNGSGT

-846 FLNGLFAGDEGA
+846 FLNGLFAGGEGA
-858 RLFSNLGKTIAN
+858 RLFSDLGSTIAN
-870 SLNTALTGLNSFATT
+870 SLNTVLIGLNSFATT
-885 FKWDEFGRNLG
+885 FSWDEFGRNLG
-896 LGINGFFTSW
+896 IGINGFFTTW
-906 NAGLTA
+906 DAGLTA
-912 STFNNFVNG
+912 DTFNNMANG
-921 ILNSMISAINRT
+921 VLTAMTSALNRIHW
-933 DWSLIAKRIGQLIS
+933 DLIAKRIGELIKG
-947 DIDASGI
+947 IDTKGI

-961 VDSIVNAIY
+961 VNSMVNALY
-970 TLVSKKQT
+970 TLVSNKET
-978 WKDLGTKISDGIN
+978 WKDLGTKIGDGIN
-991 GFFKGFGKSGWKKLG
+991 GFFKGFKKSGWKKLG
-1006 KSISSTFSGI
+1006 KTISNTFSGFS
-1016 ATTLTTALDGV
+1016 TTITTALNTV
-1027 DWKNIG
+1027 DWEYVG
-1033 QCIGNFLSGIDFR
+1033 QCIGDFLSGIDFG
-1046 KVALDFGKLAIAIGK
+1046 KVAIDLAKLALAIGK
-1061 AIGKAI
+1061 AIAKAI

-1074 PIETAIIGIIA
+1074 PIETSIIGVLAI
-1085 TLKFTGLGKIAF
+1085 LKFTGLGKEIF
-1097 KTLSKKIMK
+1097 KTLATKVMT
-1106 KIAESVGAETVTV
+1106 KIAEAIGVESVGVGTIAKAAAKGIG
-1119 KAITTAIGGSIGTAF
+1119 KAILKVPSVIGSFISSG
-1134 KAVPTLLT
+1134 
-1142 SDATLLG
+1142 
-1149 AGTALEIGAT
+1149 
-1159 IFTAVLAGLAA
+1159 AA
-1170 AFAGFHLG
+1170 ATAASIFASVAAAVGAAFLGWNLG
-1178 KWIGDKLVSDD
+1178 KLIGDAIMSDEQ
-1189 MKQYKYDFK
+1189 KKYAYKFK

-1204 YDPKEWAQGIKD
+1204 YDPEEWKQGLADWWVDVEDYWGNKTLKVKTKFEATKEKVAGWWSNVKD
-1216 WWGDVTGKNETEGGA
+1216 WWGDKAISVKSTLATKASEISKWWKN
-1231 GHSFDVKYKVDTSAI
+1231 VKDWW
-1246 NKADKSLKKTRTVTT
+1246 
-1261 KLKAEKAPDFV
+1261 
-1272 DGYKKYFQLQNKTIK
+1272 
-1287 ANLKMIGDIEKLREM
+1287 GD
-1302 SKNPLLT
+1302 
-1309 DKGKANAIK
+1309 
-1318 KTVELEVK
+1318 
-1326 LKQKNGKALQ
+1326 KALK
-1336 IDESTLN
+1336 IKSIFSMDTLKSGLN
-1343 VLNNISKKA
+1343 VLIRWINSKIIDNLNKISLKLPKA
-1352 DGGIFSGGKW
+1352 LGGKTLGFN
-1362 RSIKGY
+1362 INHI
-1368 ANGGSPEMGQ
+1368 ATFETGGTPKMGE
-1378 LFRAREA
+1378 LFYAREN
-1385 GPELVGTINRHTA
+1385 GKPELVGRQGRQTKVI
-1398 VMNNDQIVA
+1398 NNDQIIASTSKGVA
-1407 SVSDGVFNALNPVL
+1407 DAVYNVMTPVL
-1421 TKMVV
+1421 TSLVV
-1426 AINKMNSAGKGQALY
+1426 AINKMNSGNGQALY
-1441 VEGVSDGD
+1441 VEGVSNGD
-1449 IVRITTDANEKFKKT
+1449 IVRITTDANERFKKT

>member
-168 ALSKKMKEMATSQKQ
+168 ALSRKMKEMATSQKQ
-183 IQINRSDNGGLKDTK
+183 IQINRSDNGNLKDTK
-198 ASQPKTSYIPKSAV
+198 AAQPKTSYIPKSAV

-294 RYTAMVQDAKSYLSS
+294 RYTAMVQDAKSYLDS

-315 GMGTSE
+315 GIGTSE

-327 ALAKVTD
+327 ALVKVTD

-357 DSLDAKVSK
+357 DSLDAKVRK

-417 QKRMIASFS
+417 QKRMIAAFS

-444 KIKSGFSSQR
+444 RIKKGFSSQR

-619 SQAEKTMLRYQYVIS
+619 SQAEKTMLRYQYVIA

-672 INAFKPFVKAMNGT
+672 INAFKPFVKAMNST
-686 LVQLDKF
+686 LIQLDKF

-756 LNNLTSSKSK
+756 LNNLTSSKGK
-766 DNDGTGKGSGT
+766 DNDGTGNGKGA
-777 SVGELS
+777 SVGDLS
-783 NIGSGSGGKWKQK
+783 NIGYGSGGKWKQK

-834 QKAAGFGTGLAS
+834 QKAAGFGSGLAS
-846 FLNGLFAGDEGA
+846 FLNGLFAGGEGA
-858 RLFSNLGKTIAN
+858 RLFSDLGSTIAN
-870 SLNTALTGLNSFATT
+870 SLNTVLTGLNSFATT
-885 FKWDEFGRNLG
+885 FSWDEFGRNLG
-896 LGINGFFTSW
+896 IGINGFFTTW
-906 NAGLTA
+906 DAGLTA
-912 STFNNFVNG
+912 DTFNNMANG
-921 ILNSMISAINRT
+921 VLAAMTSALNRIHW
-933 DWSLIAKRIGQLIS
+933 DLIAKRIGELIKG
-947 DIDASGI
+947 IDAKGI

-961 VDSIVNAIY
+961 VNSMVNALY
-970 TLVSKKQT
+970 TLVSNKET
-978 WKDLGTKISDGIN
+978 WKDLGTKIGDGIN

-1006 KSISSTFSGI
+1006 KTISNTFSGFV
-1016 ATTLTTALDGV
+1016 TTITTALNTV
-1027 DWKNIG
+1027 DWDYVG
-1033 QCIGNFLSGIDFR
+1033 QCIGDFISGIDFG
-1046 KVALDFGKLAIAIGK
+1046 KVTIDLAKLALSVGK
-1061 AIGKAI
+1061 AIAKAI

-1074 PIETAIIGIIA
+1074 PIETSIIGIFAI
-1085 TLKFTGLGKIAF
+1085 LKFTGLGKTIF
-1097 KTLSKKIMK
+1097 KTLATKVMT
-1106 KIAESVGAETVTV
+1106 KIAEAIGVESVGVGTIAKAAAKGIG
-1119 KAITTAIGGSIGTAF
+1119 KAITKVPSVIGTFISSGAAATAASILASVAA
-1134 KAVPTLLT
+1134 AV
-1142 SDATLLG
+1142 G
-1149 AGTALEIGAT
+1149 
-1159 IFTAVLAGLAA
+1159 A
-1170 AFAGFHLG
+1170 AFAGWNIG
-1178 KWIGDKLVSDD
+1178 KAIGEAIMSDEQ
-1189 MKQYKYDFK
+1189 KKYAYKFK

-1204 YDPKEWAQGIKD
+1204 YSPEEWKQGLADWWVDVEDYWGKKTLKVKTKFEATKEKVAGWWSNVKD
-1216 WWGDVTGKNETEGGA
+1216 WWGDKSVSVKSKLSTKASEISKWWKN
-1231 GHSFDVKYKVDTSAI
+1231 VKDWWGDKALKIKSIFSMDTLKSGI
-1246 NKADKSLKKTRTVTT
+1246 NTLIGWINSKIIDNLNKISLKLPKALGGKTLGFNINHIATFETGGT
-1261 KLKAEKAPDFV
+1261 P
-1272 DGYKKYFQLQNKTIK
+1272 
-1287 ANLKMIGDIEKLREM
+1287 KMGELFYARE
-1302 SKNPLLT
+1302 
-1309 DKGKANAIK
+1309 
-1318 KTVELEVK
+1318 
-1326 LKQKNGKALQ
+1326 NGK
-1336 IDESTLN
+1336 
-1343 VLNNISKKA
+1343 
-1352 DGGIFSGGKW
+1352 
-1362 RSIKGY
+1362 
-1368 ANGGSPEMGQ
+1368 
-1378 LFRAREA
+1378 
-1385 GPELVGTINRHTA
+1385 PELVGRQGNRTK
-1398 VMNNDQIVA
+1398 VINNDQIIASTSKGVA
-1407 SVSDGVFNALNPVL
+1407 DAVYNVMTPVL
-1421 TKMVV
+1421 TSLVV
-1426 AINKMNSAGKGQALY
+1426 AINKMNSGNGQALY

-1449 IVRITTDANEKFKKT
+1449 IVRITTDANERFKKT

>member
-106 GKDAKFDGSTVQLQK
+106 GKDAKFEGPNVQLQK
-121 EYDKLSAKLDNLAEK
+121 EYDKLSTKLDNLAEK

-198 ASQPKTSYIPKSAV
+198 AAQPKTSYIPKSAV

-263 AYLAVEKLN
+263 AYLAVEKLD
-272 KKVND
+272 KKVSD

-294 RYTAMVQDAKSYLSS
+294 RYTAMVQDAKSYLAS

-372 KMQSAGIGFG
+372 KMKSAGIGFG

-417 QKRMIASFS
+417 QKRMIAAFS

-444 KIKSGFSSQR
+444 RIKNGFSSQR

-579 LQSVFTGTTMPL
+579 MQSVFTGTTQPL

-672 INAFKPFVKAMNGT
+672 INAFKPFVKAMNST

-710 EGGGVTQT
+710 EGGGVTQN
-718 YKDDMED
+718 YKDDMKD

-756 LNNLTSSKSK
+756 LNNLTSSKGK
-766 DNDGTGKGSGT
+766 DNDGTGNDKGT
-777 SVGELS
+777 SVGDLS

-846 FLNGLFAGDEGA
+846 FLNGLFAGGEGA
-858 RLFSNLGKTIAN
+858 RLFSDLGSTIAN
-870 SLNTALTGLNSFATT
+870 SLNTVLTGLNSFATT
-885 FKWDEFGRNLG
+885 FSWDEFGRNLG
-896 LGINGFFTSW
+896 IGINGFFTTW
-906 NAGLTA
+906 DAGLTA
-912 STFNNFVNG
+912 DTFNNMANG
-921 ILNSMISAINRT
+921 VLTAMTSALNRIHW
-933 DWSLIAKRIGQLIS
+933 DLIAKRIGELIKG
-947 DIDASGI
+947 IDAKGI

-961 VDSIVNAIY
+961 VNSMVNALY
-970 TLVSKKQT
+970 TLVSNKET
-978 WKDLGTKISDGIN
+978 WEDLGTKIGDGIN

-1006 KSISSTFSGI
+1006 KTISNTFSGFV
-1016 ATTLTTALDGV
+1016 TTITTALNTV
-1027 DWKNIG
+1027 DWDYVG
-1033 QCIGNFLSGIDFR
+1033 QCIGDFLSGIDFG
-1046 KVALDFGKLAIAIGK
+1046 KVAIDLAKLALAVGK
-1061 AIGKAI
+1061 AIAKAI

-1074 PIETAIIGIIA
+1074 PIETSIIGIFGI
-1085 TLKFTGLGKIAF
+1085 LKFTGLGKTIF
-1097 KTLSKKIMK
+1097 KTLATKVMT
-1106 KIAESVGAETVTV
+1106 KIAEAIGVESVGVGTIAKAAAKGIG
-1119 KAITTAIGGSIGTAF
+1119 KAITKVPSVIGSFISSG
-1134 KAVPTLLT
+1134 
-1142 SDATLLG
+1142 
-1149 AGTALEIGAT
+1149 
-1159 IFTAVLAGLAA
+1159 AA
-1170 AFAGFHLG
+1170 ATAASIFASVAAAVGAAFLGWNLG
-1178 KWIGDKLVSDD
+1178 KLIGDAIMSDEQ
-1189 MKQYKYDFK
+1189 KKYAYKFK

-1204 YDPKEWAQGIKD
+1204 YDPEEWKQGIADWWVDVEDYWGNKTLKVKTKFEATKEKVAGWWSNVKD
-1216 WWGDVTGKNETEGGA
+1216 WWGDKAVSVKSKLSTKASEISKWWKN
-1231 GHSFDVKYKVDTSAI
+1231 VKDWWGDKALKIKSIFSMDTLKSGI
-1246 NKADKSLKKTRTVTT
+1246 NALIRWINSKIIDNLNKISLK
-1261 KLKAEKAPDFV
+1261 LPKALGGGTLGFNINHIATFETGGTP
-1272 DGYKKYFQLQNKTIK
+1272 
-1287 ANLKMIGDIEKLREM
+1287 KMGELFYARE
-1302 SKNPLLT
+1302 
-1309 DKGKANAIK
+1309 
-1318 KTVELEVK
+1318 
-1326 LKQKNGKALQ
+1326 NGK
-1336 IDESTLN
+1336 
-1343 VLNNISKKA
+1343 
-1352 DGGIFSGGKW
+1352 
-1362 RSIKGY
+1362 
-1368 ANGGSPEMGQ
+1368 
-1378 LFRAREA
+1378 
-1385 GPELVGTINRHTA
+1385 PELVGRQGNRTK
-1398 VMNNDQIVA
+1398 VINNDQIIESTSKGVA
-1407 SVSDGVFNALNPVL
+1407 DAVYNVMTPVL
-1421 TKMVV
+1421 TSLVV
-1426 AINKMNSAGKGQALY
+1426 AINKMNSGNGQALY

>member
-30 GAVSSAIGGVDTSA
+30 GAVSSAIGGVNTSA

-79 KRKTKVNVDTKTGM
+79 KRKTTVNVDTKTGM
-93 AAISALQEKFSEI
+93 AAISALQEKFAEI
-106 GKDAKFDGSTVQLQK
+106 GKDSKFDGSTVQLQK
-121 EYDKLSAKLDNLAEK
+121 EYDKLSVKLDNLSEK

-156 QYDIAETINKMD
+156 QYDIAETINKID
-168 ALSKKMKEMATSQKQ
+168 VLSKKMKEMATSQKQ

-198 ASQPKTSYIPKSAV
+198 ATQPKTSYIPKSAV

-225 KKAEKSANE
+225 KKAEKSTNE

-272 KKVND
+272 KKVSD

-282 KSGLNPNLDGIS
+282 KTGLNPNLDGIS
-294 RYTAMVQDAKSYLSS
+294 RYTAMVQDAKSYLAS

-321 WDTAYM
+321 WDAAYM
-327 ALAKVTD
+327 ALTKVTD

-347 KGITTDITET
+347 KGITTDIAET

-393 VKAESELKTYKKTL
+393 VKAESELKNYKRTL
-407 NDTGKDAGSF
+407 NETGKDAGTF
-417 QKRMIASFS
+417 QSRMISAFS

-444 KIKSGFSSQR
+444 RIKNGFSSQR

-579 LQSVFTGTTMPL
+579 MQSVFTGTTQPL

-609 QGIDANIKSM
+609 QGVDANMKSM

-653 TRMLK
+653 TRMLQ

-672 INAFKPFVKAMNGT
+672 INAFKPFVKAMNST

-710 EGGGVTQT
+710 EGGGVTQN

-756 LNNLTSSKSK
+756 LNNLTSSKGK
-766 DNDGTGKGSGT
+766 DNDGAGKGSGT

-821 SKAMEDIDWKSIY
+821 SNAMEDIDWKSIY

-846 FLNGLFAGDEGA
+846 FLNGLFAGGEGA
-858 RLFSNLGKTIAN
+858 RLFSDLGSTIAN
-870 SLNTALTGLNSFATT
+870 SLNTVLTGLNSFATT
-885 FKWDEFGRNLG
+885 FSWDEFGRNLG
-896 LGINGFFTSW
+896 IGINGFFTTW
-906 NAGLTA
+906 DAGLTA
-912 STFNNFVNG
+912 DTFNNMANG
-921 ILNSMISAINRT
+921 VLTAMTSALNRIHW
-933 DWSLIAKRIGQLIS
+933 DLIAKRIGELIKG
-947 DIDASGI
+947 IDTKGI

-961 VDSIVNAIY
+961 VNSMVNALY
-970 TLVSKKQT
+970 TLVSNKET
-978 WKDLGTKISDGIN
+978 WKDLGTKIGDGIN

-1006 KSISSTFSGI
+1006 KTISNTFSGFV
-1016 ATTLTTALDGV
+1016 TTITTALNTV
-1027 DWKNIG
+1027 DWDYVG
-1033 QCIGNFLSGIDFR
+1033 QCIGDFLSGIDFG
-1046 KVALDFGKLAIAIGK
+1046 KVAIDLAKLALAIGK
-1061 AIGKAI
+1061 AIAKAI

-1074 PIETAIIGIIA
+1074 PIETSIIGIFAI
-1085 TLKFTGLGKIAF
+1085 LKFTGLGKTIF
-1097 KTLSKKIMK
+1097 KKLATKVMT
-1106 KIAESVGAETVTV
+1106 KIAEAIGVESVGVGTIAKAAVKGIG
-1119 KAITTAIGGSIGTAF
+1119 KAITKVPSVIGTFISSGAAATAASILASVAAAVGAAFVGWNIGKAIGEAIM
-1134 KAVPTLLT
+1134 
-1142 SDATLLG
+1142 SDEQKKYA
-1149 AGTALEIGAT
+1149 
-1159 IFTAVLAGLAA
+1159 
-1170 AFAGFHLG
+1170 
-1178 KWIGDKLVSDD
+1178 
-1189 MKQYKYDFK
+1189 YKFK

-1204 YDPKEWAQGIKD
+1204 YSPEEWKQGLADWWVDVEDYWGKKTLKVKTKFEATKEKVAGWWSNVKD
-1216 WWGDVTGKNETEGGA
+1216 WWGDKAISVKSKLSTKASEISKWWKN
-1231 GHSFDVKYKVDTSAI
+1231 VKDWWGDKALKIKSIFSMDTLKSGI
-1246 NKADKSLKKTRTVTT
+1246 NTLIGWINSKIIDNLNKISLKLPKALGGKTLGFNINHIATFETGGT
-1261 KLKAEKAPDFV
+1261 P
-1272 DGYKKYFQLQNKTIK
+1272 
-1287 ANLKMIGDIEKLREM
+1287 KMGELFYARE
-1302 SKNPLLT
+1302 
-1309 DKGKANAIK
+1309 
-1318 KTVELEVK
+1318 
-1326 LKQKNGKALQ
+1326 NGK
-1336 IDESTLN
+1336 
-1343 VLNNISKKA
+1343 
-1352 DGGIFSGGKW
+1352 
-1362 RSIKGY
+1362 
-1368 ANGGSPEMGQ
+1368 
-1378 LFRAREA
+1378 
-1385 GPELVGTINRHTA
+1385 PELVGRQGNRTK
-1398 VMNNDQIVA
+1398 VINNDQIIASTSKGVA
-1407 SVSDGVFNALNPVL
+1407 DAVYNVMTPVL
-1421 TKMVV
+1421 TSLVV
-1426 AINKMNSAGKGQALY
+1426 AINKMNSGKGQALY

>member
-183 IQINRSDNGGLKDTK
+183 IQINRSDNGSLKDTK
-198 ASQPKTSYIPKSAV
+198 AAQPKTSYIPKSAV

-225 KKAEKSANE
+225 KKAKKSTNE

-263 AYLAVEKLN
+263 TYLAVEKLE
-272 KKVND
+272 KKVSD

-294 RYTAMVQDAKSYLSS
+294 RYTAMVQDAKSYLTS
-309 VEQSGL
+309 VEQIGL

-372 KMQSAGIGFG
+372 KMQSSGIGFG

-417 QKRMIASFS
+417 QKRMIAAFS
-426 NIGKNIKASSASI
+426 NIGKNIKASSSSI

-444 KIKSGFSSQR
+444 KIKSGFASQR

-569 NEDQEKVAKS
+569 NEDQEKIAKS
-579 LQSVFTGTTMPL
+579 MQSVFTGTTMPL

-672 INAFKPFVKAMNGT
+672 INAFKPFVKAMNST
-686 LVQLDKF
+686 LIQLDKF

-701 GKIFGWEYE
+701 GKILGWEYE

-718 YKDDMED
+718 YNDDMEG

-756 LNNLTSSKSK
+756 LNNLTSSKGK
-766 DNDGTGKGSGT
+766 DNDGTGNGSGT
-777 SVGELS
+777 SVGDLS

-846 FLNGLFAGDEGA
+846 FLNGLFAGGEGA
-858 RLFSNLGKTIAN
+858 RLFSDLGSTIAN
-870 SLNTALTGLNSFATT
+870 SLNTVLTGLNSFATT
-885 FKWDEFGRNLG
+885 FSWDEFGRNLG
-896 LGINGFFTSW
+896 IGINGFFTTW
-906 NAGLTA
+906 DAGLTA
-912 STFNNFVNG
+912 DTFNNMANG
-921 ILNSMISAINRT
+921 VLTAMTSALNRIHW
-933 DWSLIAKRIGQLIS
+933 DLIAKRIGELIKG
-947 DIDASGI
+947 IDAKGI
-954 GENFGKL
+954 GKNFGKL
-961 VDSIVNAIY
+961 VNSMVNALY
-970 TLVSKKQT
+970 TLVSNKET
-978 WKDLGTKISDGIN
+978 WKDLGTKIGDGIN

-1006 KSISSTFSGI
+1006 KTISSTFSGF
-1016 ATTLTTALDGV
+1016 ATTITTALNTV
-1027 DWKNIG
+1027 DWEYVG
-1033 QCIGNFLSGIDFR
+1033 QCIGDFISGIDFG
-1046 KVALDFGKLAIAIGK
+1046 KVTIDFAKLALSVGK
-1061 AIGKAI
+1061 AIAKAI
-1067 KGSMETA
+1067 KGSMEKA
-1074 PIETAIIGIIA
+1074 PIETSIIGIFAI
-1085 TLKFTGLGKIAF
+1085 LKFTGLGKTIF
-1097 KTLSKKIMK
+1097 KTLATKVMT
-1106 KIAESVGAETVTV
+1106 KIAEAIGVESVGVGTIAKAAAKGIG
-1119 KAITTAIGGSIGTAF
+1119 KAILKVPSVIGSFISSG
-1134 KAVPTLLT
+1134 
-1142 SDATLLG
+1142 
-1149 AGTALEIGAT
+1149 
-1159 IFTAVLAGLAA
+1159 AA
-1170 AFAGFHLG
+1170 ATAASIFASVAAAVGAAFLGWNLG
-1178 KWIGDKLVSDD
+1178 KLIGDAIMSDEQ
-1189 MKQYKYDFK
+1189 KKYAYKFK

-1204 YDPKEWAQGIKD
+1204 YDPEEWKQGLADWWVDVEDYWGKKTLKVKTKFEATKEKVAGWWSNVKD
-1216 WWGDVTGKNETEGGA
+1216 WWGDKAVSVKSKLSTKASEISKWWKN
-1231 GHSFDVKYKVDTSAI
+1231 VKDWWGDKALKIKSIFSMDTLKSGI
-1246 NKADKSLKKTRTVTT
+1246 NTLIGWINSKIIDNLNKISLK
-1261 KLKAEKAPDFV
+1261 LPKAL
-1272 DGYKKYFQLQNKTIK
+1272 GGKTIGFNINHI
-1287 ANLKMIGDIEKLREM
+1287 ATFETGGTPKL
-1302 SKNPLLT
+1302 
-1309 DKGKANAIK
+1309 
-1318 KTVELEVK
+1318 
-1326 LKQKNGKALQ
+1326 
-1336 IDESTLN
+1336 
-1343 VLNNISKKA
+1343 
-1352 DGGIFSGGKW
+1352 
-1362 RSIKGY
+1362 
-1368 ANGGSPEMGQ
+1368 GQ
-1378 LFRAREA
+1378 LFYAREN
-1385 GPELVGTINRHTA
+1385 GKPELVGRQGNRTK
-1398 VMNNDQIVA
+1398 VINNDQIIASTSKGVA
-1407 SVSDGVFNALNPVL
+1407 DAVYNVMTPVL
-1421 TKMVV
+1421 TSLVV
-1426 AINKMNSAGKGQALY
+1426 AINKMNSGKGQALY

-1449 IVRITTDANEKFKKT
+1449 IVRITTDANERFKKT

>member
-198 ASQPKTSYIPKSAV
+198 AAQPKTSYIPKSAV

-225 KKAEKSANE
+225 KKAEKSTNE

-263 AYLAVEKLN
+263 AYLAVEKLD
-272 KKVND
+272 KKVSD

-294 RYTAMVQDAKSYLSS
+294 RYTAMVQDAKSYLAS

-417 QKRMIASFS
+417 QKRMIAAFS

-444 KIKSGFSSQR
+444 RIKNGFSSQR

-513 DLAKTSIQ
+513 DLSKTSIQ

-672 INAFKPFVKAMNGT
+672 INAFKPFVKAMNST
-686 LVQLDKF
+686 LIQLDKF

-756 LNNLTSSKSK
+756 LNNLTSSKGK
-766 DNDGTGKGSGT
+766 DNDGTGNGKGT
-777 SVGELS
+777 SVGDLS

-796 DSIFKKFE
+796 DSVFKKFK

-821 SKAMEDIDWKSIY
+821 SNAMEDIDWKSIY

-846 FLNGLFAGDEGA
+846 FLNGLFAGGEGA
-858 RLFSNLGKTIAN
+858 RLFSNLGSTIAN

-885 FKWDEFGRNLG
+885 FNWDEFGRNLG
-896 LGINGFFTSW
+896 IGINGFFTTW
-906 NAGLTA
+906 DAGLTA
-912 STFNNFVNG
+912 DAFNNMANG
-921 ILNSMISAINRT
+921 VLTAMTSALNRIHW
-933 DWSLIAKRIGQLIS
+933 DLIAKRIGELIKG
-947 DIDASGI
+947 IDTKGI

-961 VDSIVNAIY
+961 VNSMVNALY
-970 TLVSKKQT
+970 TLVSNKET
-978 WKDLGTKISDGIN
+978 WKDLGTKIGDGIN

-1006 KSISSTFSGI
+1006 KTISNTFSGFV
-1016 ATTLTTALDGV
+1016 TTITTALNTV
-1027 DWKNIG
+1027 DWDYVG
-1033 QCIGNFLSGIDFR
+1033 QCIGDFLSGIDFG
-1046 KVALDFGKLAIAIGK
+1046 KVAIDLAKLALAIGK
-1061 AIGKAI
+1061 AIAKAI

-1074 PIETAIIGIIA
+1074 PIETALIGVFA
-1085 TLKFTGLGKIAF
+1085 LLKFTGLGKWVFNKLA
-1097 KTLSKKIMK
+1097 SKVMS
-1106 KIAESVGAETVTV
+1106 KIALSLGAEEAT
-1119 KAITTAIGGSIGTAF
+1119 KAGIGTAIA
-1134 KAVPTLLT
+1134 KSVGGAVSKVPAAIGTFM
-1142 SDATLLG
+1142 SSGAAATAASVLG
-1149 AGTALEIGAT
+1149 GIVAA
-1159 IFTAVLAGLAA
+1159 LAA

-1246 NKADKSLKKTRTVTT
+1246 NKADESLKKTRTVTT
-1261 KLKAEKAPDFV
+1261 KLKAEKEPDFV

-1309 DKGKANAIK
+1309 DKGKANTIK

-1362 RSIKGY
+1362 KSIKGY
-1368 ANGGSPEMGQ
+1368 AGGGVPNMGQ
-1378 LFRAREA
+1378 VFMAREA

-1426 AINKMNSAGKGQALY
+1426 AINKMNSGGRGQALY

-1449 IVRITTDANEKFKKT
+1449 IVRITTDANERFKKS

>member
-30 GAVSSAIGGVDTSA
+30 GAVSSAIGGVNTSA

-57 NGGLKDAKA
+57 NGGLKDTKA

-93 AAISALQEKFSEI
+93 AAISALQEKFAEI

-121 EYDKLSAKLDNLAEK
+121 EYDKLSAKLDNLSEK

-168 ALSKKMKEMATSQKQ
+168 VLSNKMKEMATSQKQ
-183 IQINRSDNGGLKDTK
+183 IQINRSDNGGLKDTE
-198 ASQPKTSYIPKSAV
+198 AAQPKTSYIPKSAV

-225 KKAEKSANE
+225 KKAEKSTNE

-272 KKVND
+272 KKVSD

-282 KSGLNPNLDGIS
+282 KTGLNPNLDGIS
-294 RYTAMVQDAKSYLSS
+294 RYTAMVQDAKSYLAS

-321 WDTAYM
+321 WDAAYM
-327 ALAKVTD
+327 ALTKVTD

-347 KGITTDITET
+347 KGITTDIAET

-407 NDTGKDAGSF
+407 NDTGKDAGTF
-417 QKRMIASFS
+417 QSRMIAAFS

-439 GSFFS
+439 GSFFARM
-444 KIKSGFSSQR
+444 KSGFFSQR

-503 GFGKYKSKIE
+503 GFEKYKSKIE

-543 VGFSQKKMSGMSVEL
+543 VGFSQKKMSGMSTEL

-579 LQSVFTGTTMPL
+579 MQSVFTGTTQPL

-596 DLTQATLQEWAHK
+596 DLTQATLEEWAHK
-609 QGIDANIKSM
+609 QGVDANMKSM

-634 QTGAAQGDFARTS
+634 QTSAAQGDFARTS

-653 TRMLK
+653 TRMLQ

-672 INAFKPFVKAMNGT
+672 INAFKPCVKAMNST
-686 LVQLDKF
+686 LIQLDKF

-710 EGGGVTQT
+710 EGGGVTQN

-756 LNNLTSSKSK
+756 LNNLTSSKNK

-834 QKAAGFGTGLAS
+834 QKAAGFGSGLAS
-846 FLNGLFAGDEGA
+846 FLNGLFAGNEGA
-858 RLFSNLGKTIAN
+858 RLFSDLGSTIAN
-870 SLNTALTGLNSFATT
+870 SLNTVLTGLNSFATT
-885 FKWDEFGRNLG
+885 FSWDEFGRNLG
-896 LGINGFFTSW
+896 IGINGFFTTW
-906 NAGLTA
+906 DAGLTA
-912 STFNNFVNG
+912 DTFNNMANG
-921 ILNSMISAINRT
+921 VLTAMTSALNRIHW
-933 DWSLIAKRIGQLIS
+933 DLIAKRIGELIKG
-947 DIDASGI
+947 IDTKGI

-961 VDSIVNAIY
+961 VNSMVNALY
-970 TLVSKKQT
+970 TLVSNKET
-978 WKDLGTKISDGIN
+978 WKDLGTKIGDGIN

-1006 KSISSTFSGI
+1006 KTISNTFSGFV
-1016 ATTLTTALDGV
+1016 TTITTALNTV
-1027 DWKNIG
+1027 DWEYVG
-1033 QCIGNFLSGIDFR
+1033 QCIGDFLSGINFR
-1046 KVALDFGKLAIAIGK
+1046 KVAIDLAKLALAIGK
-1061 AIGKAI
+1061 AIAKAI

-1074 PIETAIIGIIA
+1074 PIETALIGVFA
-1085 TLKFTGLGKIAF
+1085 LLKFTGLGKWVFGKLA
-1097 KTLSKKIMK
+1097 SKVMK
-1106 KIAESVGAETVTV
+1106 KIALSLGAEEAT
-1119 KAITTAIGGSIGTAF
+1119 KAGIGTAIA
-1134 KAVPTLLT
+1134 KSVGGALSKVPAAIGTFM
-1142 SDATLLG
+1142 SSGAAATAASVLG
-1149 AGTALEIGAT
+1149 GVVAALG
-1159 IFTAVLAGLAA
+1159 A

-1178 KWIGDKLVSDD
+1178 KWIGQKLTSDD
-1189 MKQYKYDFK
+1189 MKQYQYDFK

-1204 YDPKEWAQGIKD
+1204 YDPKEWAQGIND
-1216 WWGDVTGKNETEGGA
+1216 WWKDATGQNEEEGGG
-1231 GHSFDVKYKVDTSAI
+1231 GHSFDVKYKVDASAV
-1246 NKADKSLKKTRTVTT
+1246 NKADESLKKTRTVTT
-1261 KLKAEKAPDFV
+1261 KLKAEKSPDFV
-1272 DGYKKYFQLQNKTIK
+1272 DGYKKYFQLQNRTIK

-1309 DKGKANAIK
+1309 DKGKANTIK

-1398 VMNNDQIVA
+1398 VMNNNQIVS

-1426 AINKMNSAGKGQALY
+1426 AINKMNSGVKGQALY

-1449 IVRITTDANEKFKKT
+1449 IVRITTDANERFKKT

>member
-1 MATEESL
+1 MAESL

-57 NGGLKDAKA
+57 NGGMKDAKA

-79 KRKTKVNVDTKTGM
+79 KRKTKVNFDTKTGM

-168 ALSKKMKEMATSQKQ
+168 ALSNKMKEMATSQKK

-198 ASQPKTSYIPKSAV
+198 AEQPKTSYIPKSAV

-225 KKAEKSANE
+225 KKAEKSTNE

-263 AYLAVEKLN
+263 AYLAVEKLD
-272 KKVND
+272 KKVSD

-294 RYTAMVQDAKSYLSS
+294 RYTAMVQDAKSYLAS

-407 NDTGKDAGSF
+407 NETGKDAGTF
-417 QKRMIASFS
+417 QKRMISAFS

-543 VGFSQKKMSGMSVEL
+543 VGFSQKKMSGMSTEL

-569 NEDQEKVAKS
+569 NEDQEKVSKS

-672 INAFKPFVKAMNGT
+672 INAFKPFVKAMNST
-686 LVQLDKF
+686 LIQLDKF

-710 EGGGVTQT
+710 EGGGVTQN

-756 LNNLTSSKSK
+756 LNNLTSSKGK
-766 DNDGTGKGSGT
+766 DNDGAGKGSGT

-821 SKAMEDIDWKSIY
+821 SNAMEDIDWKSIY

-846 FLNGLFAGDEGA
+846 FLNGLFAGGEGA
-858 RLFSNLGKTIAN
+858 RLFSNLGGTIAN
-870 SLNTALTGLNSFATT
+870 SLNTVLTGLNSFATT
-885 FKWDEFGRNLG
+885 FSWDEFGRNLG
-896 LGINGFFTSW
+896 IGINGFFTTW
-906 NAGLTA
+906 DAGLTA
-912 STFNNFVNG
+912 DTFNNMANG
-921 ILNSMISAINRT
+921 VLTAMTSALNRIHW
-933 DWSLIAKRIGQLIS
+933 DLIAKRIGELIKG
-947 DIDASGI
+947 IDAKGI

-961 VDSIVNAIY
+961 VNSMVNALY
-970 TLVSKKQT
+970 TLVSNKET
-978 WKDLGTKISDGIN
+978 WKDLGTKIGDGIN

-1006 KSISSTFSGI
+1006 KTISNTFSGFV
-1016 ATTLTTALDGV
+1016 TTITTALNTV
-1027 DWKNIG
+1027 DWDYVG
-1033 QCIGNFLSGIDFR
+1033 QCIGDFLSGIDFG
-1046 KVALDFGKLAIAIGK
+1046 KVAIDLAKLALAIGK
-1061 AIGKAI
+1061 AIAKAI

-1074 PIETAIIGIIA
+1074 PIETSIIGIFAI
-1085 TLKFTGLGKIAF
+1085 LKFTGLGKTIF
-1097 KTLSKKIMK
+1097 KKLATKVMT
-1106 KIAESVGAETVTV
+1106 KIAEAIGVESVGVGTIAKAAVKGIG
-1119 KAITTAIGGSIGTAF
+1119 KAITKVPSVIGTFISSGAAATAASILASVAAAVGAAFVGWNIGKAIGEAIM
-1134 KAVPTLLT
+1134 
-1142 SDATLLG
+1142 SDEQKKYA
-1149 AGTALEIGAT
+1149 
-1159 IFTAVLAGLAA
+1159 
-1170 AFAGFHLG
+1170 
-1178 KWIGDKLVSDD
+1178 
-1189 MKQYKYDFK
+1189 YKFK

-1204 YDPKEWAQGIKD
+1204 YSPEEWKQGLADWWVDVEDYWGKKTLKVKTKFEATKEKVAGWWSNVKD
-1216 WWGDVTGKNETEGGA
+1216 WWGDKAISVKSKLSTKASEISKWWKN
-1231 GHSFDVKYKVDTSAI
+1231 VKDWWGDKALKIKSIFSMDTLKSGI
-1246 NKADKSLKKTRTVTT
+1246 NTLIGWINSKIIDNLNKISLK
-1261 KLKAEKAPDFV
+1261 LPKAL
-1272 DGYKKYFQLQNKTIK
+1272 GGKTIGFNINHI
-1287 ANLKMIGDIEKLREM
+1287 ATFETGGTPKMGELFYARE
-1302 SKNPLLT
+1302 
-1309 DKGKANAIK
+1309 
-1318 KTVELEVK
+1318 
-1326 LKQKNGKALQ
+1326 NGK
-1336 IDESTLN
+1336 
-1343 VLNNISKKA
+1343 
-1352 DGGIFSGGKW
+1352 
-1362 RSIKGY
+1362 
-1368 ANGGSPEMGQ
+1368 
-1378 LFRAREA
+1378 
-1385 GPELVGTINRHTA
+1385 PELVGRQGNRTK
-1398 VMNNDQIVA
+1398 VINNDQIIASTSKGVA
-1407 SVSDGVFNALNPVL
+1407 DAVYNVMTPVL
-1421 TKMVV
+1421 TSLVV
-1426 AINKMNSAGKGQALY
+1426 AINKMNSGNGQALY

-1449 IVRITTDANEKFKKT
+1449 IVRITTDANEKFKKA

>member
-93 AAISALQEKFSEI
+93 SAISALQEKFSEI
-106 GKDAKFDGSTVQLQK
+106 GKDAKFEGSTVQLQK
-121 EYDKLSAKLDNLAEK
+121 EYEKLSAKLDNLSEK

-168 ALSKKMKEMATSQKQ
+168 VLSKKMNEMATSQKQ
-183 IQINRSDNGGLKDTK
+183 IQINRSDNGGIKDTK
-198 ASQPKTSYIPKSAV
+198 SAQPKTSYIPKSAV

-225 KKAEKSANE
+225 KKAEKSTNE

-272 KKVND
+272 KKVSD

-282 KSGLNPNLDGIS
+282 KTGLNPNLDGIS
-294 RYTAMVQDAKSYLSS
+294 RYTAMVQDAKSYLAS

-321 WDTAYM
+321 WDAAYM
-327 ALAKVTD
+327 TLTKVTD

-347 KGITTDITET
+347 KGITTDIAET
-357 DSLDAKVSK
+357 DSLDAKVRK

-407 NDTGKDAGSF
+407 NETGKDAGTF
-417 QKRMIASFS
+417 QSRMIAAFS

-439 GSFFS
+439 GSFFARM
-444 KIKSGFSSQR
+444 KSGFSSQR

-579 LQSVFTGTTMPL
+579 MQSVFTGTTQPL

-672 INAFKPFVKAMNGT
+672 INAFKPFVKAMNST

-710 EGGGVTQT
+710 EGGGVTQN

-756 LNNLTSSKSK
+756 LNNLTSSKGK
-766 DNDGTGKGSGT
+766 DNDGTGNGSGT

-846 FLNGLFAGDEGA
+846 FLNGLFAGGEGA
-858 RLFSNLGKTIAN
+858 RLFSDLGSTIAN
-870 SLNTALTGLNSFATT
+870 SLNTVLIGLNSFATT
-885 FKWDEFGRNLG
+885 FSWDEFGRNLG
-896 LGINGFFTSW
+896 IGINGFFTTW
-906 NAGLTA
+906 DAGLTA
-912 STFNNFVNG
+912 DTFNNMANG
-921 ILNSMISAINRT
+921 VLTAMTSALNRIHW
-933 DWSLIAKRIGQLIS
+933 DLIAKRIGELIKG
-947 DIDASGI
+947 IDTKGI

-961 VDSIVNAIY
+961 VNSMVNALY
-970 TLVSKKQT
+970 TLVSNKET
-978 WKDLGTKISDGIN
+978 WKDLGTKIGDGIN
-991 GFFKGFGKSGWKKLG
+991 GFFKGFKKSGWKKLG
-1006 KSISSTFSGI
+1006 KTISNTFSGFS
-1016 ATTLTTALDGV
+1016 TTITTALNTV
-1027 DWKNIG
+1027 DWEYVG
-1033 QCIGNFLSGIDFR
+1033 QCIGDFLSGIDFG
-1046 KVALDFGKLAIAIGK
+1046 KVAIDLAKLALAIGK
-1061 AIGKAI
+1061 AIAKAI

-1074 PIETAIIGIIA
+1074 PIETSIIGVLAI
-1085 TLKFTGLGKIAF
+1085 LKFTGLGKEIF
-1097 KTLSKKIMK
+1097 KTLATKVMT
-1106 KIAESVGAETVTV
+1106 KIAEAIGVESVGVGTIAKAAAKGIG
-1119 KAITTAIGGSIGTAF
+1119 KAILKVPSVIGSFISSG
-1134 KAVPTLLT
+1134 
-1142 SDATLLG
+1142 
-1149 AGTALEIGAT
+1149 
-1159 IFTAVLAGLAA
+1159 AA
-1170 AFAGFHLG
+1170 ATAASIFASVAAAVGAAFLGWNLG
-1178 KWIGDKLVSDD
+1178 KLIGDAIMSDEQ
-1189 MKQYKYDFK
+1189 KKYAYKFK

-1204 YDPKEWAQGIKD
+1204 YDPEEWKQGLADWWVDVEDYWGNKTLKVKTKFEATKEKVAGWWSNVKD
-1216 WWGDVTGKNETEGGA
+1216 WWGDKAVSVKSKLLTKASEISKWWKN
-1231 GHSFDVKYKVDTSAI
+1231 VKDWWGDKALKIKSIFSMDTLKSGI
-1246 NKADKSLKKTRTVTT
+1246 NALIRWINSKIIDNLNKISLKLPKALGGKTLGFNINHIATFETGGT
-1261 KLKAEKAPDFV
+1261 P
-1272 DGYKKYFQLQNKTIK
+1272 
-1287 ANLKMIGDIEKLREM
+1287 KMGELFYARE
-1302 SKNPLLT
+1302 
-1309 DKGKANAIK
+1309 
-1318 KTVELEVK
+1318 
-1326 LKQKNGKALQ
+1326 NGK
-1336 IDESTLN
+1336 
-1343 VLNNISKKA
+1343 
-1352 DGGIFSGGKW
+1352 
-1362 RSIKGY
+1362 
-1368 ANGGSPEMGQ
+1368 
-1378 LFRAREA
+1378 
-1385 GPELVGTINRHTA
+1385 PELVGRQGRQTKVI
-1398 VMNNDQIVA
+1398 NNDQIIASTSKGVA
-1407 SVSDGVFNALNPVL
+1407 DAVYNVMTPVL
-1421 TKMVV
+1421 TSLVV
-1426 AINKMNSAGKGQALY
+1426 AINKMNSGNGQALY
-1441 VEGVSDGD
+1441 VEGVSNGD

>member
-79 KRKTKVNVDTKTGM
+79 KRKAKVNVDTKTGM

-198 ASQPKTSYIPKSAV
+198 AAQPKTSYITKSAV

-263 AYLAVEKLN
+263 AYLAVEKLD
-272 KKVND
+272 KKVSD

-282 KSGLNPNLDGIS
+282 KTGLNPNLDGIS
-294 RYTAMVQDAKSYLSS
+294 RYTAMVQDAKSYLAS

-321 WDTAYM
+321 WDAAYM
-327 ALAKVTD
+327 ALTKVTD

-417 QKRMIASFS
+417 QKRMIAAFS

-444 KIKSGFSSQR
+444 RMKSGFSSQS

-460 GGIASKL
+460 GGLASKL
-467 TKLVIGVNAAKG
+467 AKLVVGVNAAKG

-492 NLTEV
+492 DLTEV

-503 GFGKYKSKIE
+503 SFGKYKGKIE

-530 KQIAGRFQAMGTA
+530 KQIAGRFQSMGTA
-543 VGFSQKKMSGMSVEL
+543 VGFSQKKMSGMSTEL

-569 NEDQEKVAKS
+569 NVNQEDVAKS
-579 LQSVFTGTTMPL
+579 MQSVFTGTTMPL

-619 SQAEKTMLRYQYVIS
+619 SQAEKTMLRYQYVMS
-634 QTGAAQGDFARTS
+634 QTGAAQGDFARTA

-653 TRMLK
+653 TRMLQ
-658 QNFQQLGSTIGQIA
+658 QNFQNLGSTIGNIA
-672 INAFKPFVKAMNGT
+672 INAFKPFVKAMNST
-686 LVQLDKF
+686 LVKLNDF
-693 AKSARDAL
+693 AKQARDAL

-710 EGGGVTQT
+710 EGGGSTQT
-718 YKDDMED
+718 YSDEFAD

-756 LNNLTSSKSK
+756 LNNLTSSKGK
-766 DNDGTGKGSGT
+766 DNDGDGKGSGT

-783 NIGSGSGGKWKQK
+783 NIGSGSGGKWKRK

-816 ISTTL
+816 ISDTL
-821 SKAMEDIDWKSIY
+821 SKAMESIDWKSIY
-834 QKAAGFGTGLAS
+834 EKAAGFGSGLAS
-846 FLNGLFAGDEGA
+846 FLNGLITP
-858 RLFSNLGKTIAN
+858 RLFGNIGKTIAGA
-870 SLNTALTGLNSFATT
+870 LNTALTSLNSFATT
-885 FKWDEFGRNLG
+885 FDWGNLG
-896 LGINGFFTSW
+896 DSIASGINGFFKTW
-906 NAGLTA
+906 DPKLTA
-912 STFNNFVNG
+912 QTFNNTVKG
-921 ILNSMISAINRT
+921 ILTALTHAVEGVEWDVIAEKIGTAIKT
-933 DWSLIAKRIGQLIS
+933 LDAK
-947 DIDASGI
+947 GI
-954 GENFGKL
+954 GEDFGKL
-961 VDSIVNAIY
+961 VNSMVNALY
-970 TLVSKKQT
+970 TLVSNKEA
-978 WKDLGTKISDGIN
+978 WKDLGTKIGDGIN

-1006 KSISSTFSGI
+1006 KTISDTFSGFL
-1016 ATTLTTALDGV
+1016 TTITTALDTV
-1027 DWKNIG
+1027 DWDDVG
-1033 QCIGNFLSGIDFR
+1033 QCIGDFISGI
-1046 KVALDFGKLAIAIGK
+1046 KFGKIAFDLLKLAKALAKAIA
-1061 AIGKAI
+1061 KAI

-1074 PIETAIIGIIA
+1074 PIETSLIGVFA
-1085 TLKFTGLGKIAF
+1085 LLKFTGLGKWVFGKLA
-1097 KTLSKKIMK
+1097 SKVMK
-1106 KIAESVGAETVTV
+1106 KIALSLGAEAAT
-1119 KAITTAIGGSIGTAF
+1119 KAGIGTAIA
-1134 KAVPTLLT
+1134 KSVGGAVSKVPAAIGTFM
-1142 SDATLLG
+1142 SSGAAATAASVLG
-1149 AGTALEIGAT
+1149 GIVAA
-1159 IFTAVLAGLAA
+1159 LAA
-1170 AFAGFHLG
+1170 AFVGFHLG

-1246 NKADKSLKKTRTVTT
+1246 NKADESLKKTRTVTT

-1309 DKGKANAIK
+1309 DKGKANTIK
-1318 KTVELEVK
+1318 KTVELDVK

-1362 RSIKGY
+1362 KSIKGY
-1368 ANGGSPEMGQ
+1368 AGGGVPNMGQ
-1378 LFRAREA
+1378 VFMAREA

-1426 AINKMNSAGKGQALY
+1426 AINKMNSAGNGQALY

>member
-198 ASQPKTSYIPKSAV
+198 AAQPKTSYIPKSAV

-225 KKAEKSANE
+225 KKAEKSTNE

-263 AYLAVEKLN
+263 AYLAVEKLD
-272 KKVND
+272 KKVSE

-294 RYTAMVQDAKSYLSS
+294 RYTAMVQDAKSYLAS

-417 QKRMIASFS
+417 QKRMIAAFS
-426 NIGKNIKASSASI
+426 NIGKNIKASSSSI

-497 QNVVDV
+497 QNIVDV

-579 LQSVFTGTTMPL
+579 MQSVFTGTTQPL

-596 DLTQATLQEWAHK
+596 DLTQATLEEWAHK
-609 QGIDANIKSM
+609 QGIDAKMKSM

-672 INAFKPFVKAMNGT
+672 INAFKPFVKAMNST

-756 LNNLTSSKSK
+756 LNNLTSSKGK
-766 DNDGTGKGSGT
+766 DNDGDGKGSGT

-846 FLNGLFAGDEGA
+846 FLNGLFAGGEGA
-858 RLFSNLGKTIAN
+858 RLFSDLGSTIAN
-870 SLNTALTGLNSFATT
+870 SLNTVLTGLNSFATT
-885 FKWDEFGRNLG
+885 FSWDEFGRNLG
-896 LGINGFFTSW
+896 IGINGFFTTW
-906 NAGLTA
+906 DAGLTA
-912 STFNNFVNG
+912 DTFNNMANG
-921 ILNSMISAINRT
+921 VLTAMTSALNRIHW
-933 DWSLIAKRIGQLIS
+933 DLIAKRIGELIKG
-947 DIDASGI
+947 IDTKGI

-961 VDSIVNAIY
+961 VNSMVNALY
-970 TLVSKKQT
+970 TLVSNKET
-978 WKDLGTKISDGIN
+978 WKDLGTKIGDGIN

-1006 KSISSTFSGI
+1006 KTISNTFSGF
-1016 ATTLTTALDGV
+1016 ATTITTALNTV
-1027 DWKNIG
+1027 DWDYVG
-1033 QCIGNFLSGIDFR
+1033 QCIGDFLSGIDFG
-1046 KVALDFGKLAIAIGK
+1046 KVAIDLAKLALAVGK
-1061 AIGKAI
+1061 AIAKAI

-1074 PIETAIIGIIA
+1074 PIETSIIGIFAI
-1085 TLKFTGLGKIAF
+1085 LKFTGLGKTIF
-1097 KTLSKKIMK
+1097 KKLATKVMT
-1106 KIAESVGAETVTV
+1106 KIAEAIGVESVGVGTIAKAAAKGIG
-1119 KAITTAIGGSIGTAF
+1119 KAITKVPSVIGTFISSGAAATAASILASVAAAVGAAFVGWNIGKAIGEAIM
-1134 KAVPTLLT
+1134 
-1142 SDATLLG
+1142 SDEQKKYA
-1149 AGTALEIGAT
+1149 
-1159 IFTAVLAGLAA
+1159 
-1170 AFAGFHLG
+1170 
-1178 KWIGDKLVSDD
+1178 
-1189 MKQYKYDFK
+1189 YKFK

-1204 YDPKEWAQGIKD
+1204 YSPEEWKQGLADWWVDVEDYWGKKTLKVKTKFEATKEKVAGWWSNVKD
-1216 WWGDVTGKNETEGGA
+1216 WWGDKAVSVKSKLATKASEISKWWKN
-1231 GHSFDVKYKVDTSAI
+1231 VKDWWGDKDLKIKSIFSMDTLKSGI
-1246 NKADKSLKKTRTVTT
+1246 NTLIGWINSKIIDNLNKISLKLPKALGGKTLGFNINHIATFETGGT
-1261 KLKAEKAPDFV
+1261 P
-1272 DGYKKYFQLQNKTIK
+1272 
-1287 ANLKMIGDIEKLREM
+1287 KMGELFYARE
-1302 SKNPLLT
+1302 
-1309 DKGKANAIK
+1309 
-1318 KTVELEVK
+1318 
-1326 LKQKNGKALQ
+1326 NGK
-1336 IDESTLN
+1336 
-1343 VLNNISKKA
+1343 
-1352 DGGIFSGGKW
+1352 
-1362 RSIKGY
+1362 
-1368 ANGGSPEMGQ
+1368 
-1378 LFRAREA
+1378 
-1385 GPELVGTINRHTA
+1385 PELVGRQGNRTK
-1398 VMNNDQIVA
+1398 VINNDQIIASTSKGVA
-1407 SVSDGVFNALNPVL
+1407 DAVYNVMTPVL
-1421 TKMVV
+1421 TSLVV
-1426 AINKMNSAGKGQALY
+1426 AINKMNSGNGQALY

>member
-57 NGGLKDAKA
+57 NGGLKDAKS

-156 QYDIAETINKMD
+156 QYDISETINKMD

-183 IQINRSDNGGLKDTK
+183 IQINRSDNGGLKNTK
-198 ASQPKTSYIPKSAV
+198 AAQPKTSYIPKSAV

-263 AYLAVEKLN
+263 AYLAVEKLD
-272 KKVND
+272 KKVRD

-294 RYTAMVQDAKSYLSS
+294 RYTAMVQDAKSYLAS

-357 DSLDAKVSK
+357 DSLDTKVSK

-417 QKRMIASFS
+417 QKRMIAAFS
-426 NIGKNIKASSASI
+426 NIGKNIKASGASI
-439 GSFFS
+439 SSFFS
-444 KIKSGFSSQR
+444 RIKSGFASQR

-543 VGFSQKKMSGMSVEL
+543 VGFSQKKMSGMSTEL

-653 TRMLK
+653 TRMLQ

-672 INAFKPFVKAMNGT
+672 INAFKPFVKAMNST

-710 EGGGVTQT
+710 EGGGVTQN

-756 LNNLTSSKSK
+756 LNNLTSSKGK
-766 DNDGTGKGSGT
+766 DNDGDGKGIGT
-777 SVGELS
+777 SVGKLS

-816 ISTTL
+816 ISATL

-846 FLNGLFAGDEGA
+846 FLNGLFAGGEGA
-858 RLFSNLGKTIAN
+858 RLFSDLGSTIAN

-885 FKWDEFGRNLG
+885 FSWDEFGRNLG
-896 LGINGFFTSW
+896 IGINGFFTTW
-906 NAGLTA
+906 DAGLTA
-912 STFNNFVNG
+912 DTFNNMANG
-921 ILNSMISAINRT
+921 VLTAMTSALNRIHW
-933 DWSLIAKRIGQLIS
+933 DLIAKRIGELIKG
-947 DIDASGI
+947 IDAKGI

-961 VDSIVNAIY
+961 VNSMVNALY
-970 TLVSKKQT
+970 TLVSNKET
-978 WKDLGTKISDGIN
+978 WKDLGTKIGDGIN

-1006 KSISSTFSGI
+1006 KTISNTFSGFV
-1016 ATTLTTALDGV
+1016 TTITTALNTV
-1027 DWKNIG
+1027 DWDYVG
-1033 QCIGNFLSGIDFR
+1033 QCIGDFLSGIDFG
-1046 KVALDFGKLAIAIGK
+1046 KVAIDLAKLALAIGK
-1061 AIGKAI
+1061 AIAKAI

-1074 PIETAIIGIIA
+1074 PIETSIIGIFAI
-1085 TLKFTGLGKIAF
+1085 LKFTGLGKTIF
-1097 KTLSKKIMK
+1097 KTLATKVMT
-1106 KIAESVGAETVTV
+1106 KIAEAIGVESVGVGTIAKAAVKGIG
-1119 KAITTAIGGSIGTAF
+1119 KAITKVPSVIGTF
-1134 KAVPTLLT
+1134 I
-1142 SDATLLG
+1142 SSG
-1149 AGTALEIGAT
+1149 
-1159 IFTAVLAGLAA
+1159 AA
-1170 AFAGFHLG
+1170 ATAASILASVAAAVGAAFVGWNIG
-1178 KWIGDKLVSDD
+1178 KLIGDAIMSDEQ
-1189 MKQYKYDFK
+1189 KKYAYKFK

-1204 YDPKEWAQGIKD
+1204 YSPEEWKQGLADWWVDVEDYWGKKTLKVKTKFEATKEKVAGWWSDVKD
-1216 WWGDVTGKNETEGGA
+1216 WWGDKAVSVKSKLSTKASEISKWWKN
-1231 GHSFDVKYKVDTSAI
+1231 VKDWWGDKALKIKSIFSMDTLKSGI
-1246 NKADKSLKKTRTVTT
+1246 NTLIGWINSKIIDNLNKISLKLPKALGGKTLGFNINHIATFETGGT
-1261 KLKAEKAPDFV
+1261 PK
-1272 DGYKKYFQLQNKTIK
+1272 
-1287 ANLKMIGDIEKLREM
+1287 IGELFYARE
-1302 SKNPLLT
+1302 
-1309 DKGKANAIK
+1309 
-1318 KTVELEVK
+1318 
-1326 LKQKNGKALQ
+1326 NGK
-1336 IDESTLN
+1336 
-1343 VLNNISKKA
+1343 
-1352 DGGIFSGGKW
+1352 
-1362 RSIKGY
+1362 
-1368 ANGGSPEMGQ
+1368 
-1378 LFRAREA
+1378 
-1385 GPELVGTINRHTA
+1385 PELVGRQGNRTK
-1398 VMNNDQIVA
+1398 VINNDQIIASTSKGVA
-1407 SVSDGVFNALNPVL
+1407 DAVYNVMTPVL
-1421 TKMVV
+1421 TSLVV
-1426 AINKMNSAGKGQALY
+1426 AINKMNSGNGQALY

>member
-66 AIDGIDKSVKNLG
+66 AIDGIDKSVKNLE

-106 GKDAKFDGSTVQLQK
+106 GKDAKFEGSTVQLQK

-198 ASQPKTSYIPKSAV
+198 AAQPKTSYIPKSAV

-225 KKAEKSANE
+225 KKAEKSTNE

-244 RLKELSSQGYS
+244 RLKELSIQGYS

-263 AYLAVEKLN
+263 AYLAVEKLD
-272 KKVND
+272 KKVSD

-294 RYTAMVQDAKSYLSS
+294 RYTAMVQDAKSYLAS

-347 KGITTDITET
+347 KGITTDIAET

-382 NEGFDKSYQEL
+382 NKGFDKSYQEL
-393 VKAESELKTYKKTL
+393 AKAESELKTYKKTL

-417 QKRMIASFS
+417 QKRMIAAFS

-444 KIKSGFSSQR
+444 RIKNGFSSQR

-672 INAFKPFVKAMNGT
+672 INAFKPFVKAMNST

-710 EGGGVTQT
+710 EGGGITQN

-756 LNNLTSSKSK
+756 LNNLTSSKGK
-766 DNDGTGKGSGT
+766 DNDGTGNGSGT

-846 FLNGLFAGDEGA
+846 FLNGLFAGGEGA
-858 RLFSNLGKTIAN
+858 RLFSNLGSTIAN

-885 FKWDEFGRNLG
+885 FNWDEFGRNLG
-896 LGINGFFTSW
+896 IGINGFFTTW
-906 NAGLTA
+906 DAGLTA
-912 STFNNFVNG
+912 DAFNNMANG
-921 ILNSMISAINRT
+921 VLTAMTSALNRIHW
-933 DWSLIAKRIGQLIS
+933 DLIAKRIGELIKG
-947 DIDASGI
+947 IDTKGI

-961 VDSIVNAIY
+961 VNSMVNALY
-970 TLVSKKQT
+970 TLVSNKET
-978 WKDLGTKISDGIN
+978 WKDLGTKIGDGIN

-1006 KSISSTFSGI
+1006 KTISNTFSGFV
-1016 ATTLTTALDGV
+1016 TTITTALNTV
-1027 DWKNIG
+1027 DWDYVG
-1033 QCIGNFLSGIDFR
+1033 QCIGDFLSGIDFG
-1046 KVALDFGKLAIAIGK
+1046 KVAIDLAKLALAIGK
-1061 AIGKAI
+1061 AIAKAI

-1074 PIETAIIGIIA
+1074 PIETSIIGVLAI
-1085 TLKFTGLGKIAF
+1085 LKFTGLGKEIF
-1097 KTLSKKIMK
+1097 KTLATKVMT
-1106 KIAESVGAETVTV
+1106 KIAEAIGVESVGVGTIAKAAAKGIG
-1119 KAITTAIGGSIGTAF
+1119 KAILKVPSVIGSFISSG
-1134 KAVPTLLT
+1134 
-1142 SDATLLG
+1142 
-1149 AGTALEIGAT
+1149 
-1159 IFTAVLAGLAA
+1159 AA
-1170 AFAGFHLG
+1170 ATAASIFASVAAAVGAAFLGWNLG
-1178 KWIGDKLVSDD
+1178 KLIGDAIMSDEQ
-1189 MKQYKYDFK
+1189 KKYAYKFK

-1204 YDPKEWAQGIKD
+1204 YDPEEWKQGLADWWVDVEDYWGNKTLKVKTKFEATKEKVAGWWSNVKD
-1216 WWGDVTGKNETEGGA
+1216 WWGDKAVSVKSKLSTKASEISKWWKN
-1231 GHSFDVKYKVDTSAI
+1231 VKDWWGDKALKIKSIFSMDTLKSGI
-1246 NKADKSLKKTRTVTT
+1246 NALIRWINSKIIDNLNKISLK
-1261 KLKAEKAPDFV
+1261 LPKALGGGTLGFNINHIATFETGGTP
-1272 DGYKKYFQLQNKTIK
+1272 
-1287 ANLKMIGDIEKLREM
+1287 KMGELFYARE
-1302 SKNPLLT
+1302 
-1309 DKGKANAIK
+1309 
-1318 KTVELEVK
+1318 
-1326 LKQKNGKALQ
+1326 NGK
-1336 IDESTLN
+1336 
-1343 VLNNISKKA
+1343 
-1352 DGGIFSGGKW
+1352 
-1362 RSIKGY
+1362 
-1368 ANGGSPEMGQ
+1368 
-1378 LFRAREA
+1378 
-1385 GPELVGTINRHTA
+1385 PELVGRQGNRTK
-1398 VMNNDQIVA
+1398 VINNDQIIASTSKGVA
-1407 SVSDGVFNALNPVL
+1407 DAVYNVMTPVL
-1421 TKMVV
+1421 TSLVV
-1426 AINKMNSAGKGQALY
+1426 AINKMNSGNGQALY

-1449 IVRITTDANEKFKKT
+1449 IVRITTDANERFKKT

>member
-16 KKANAALD
+16 KKANAALN

-93 AAISALQEKFSEI
+93 SAISALQEKFSEI
-106 GKDAKFDGSTVQLQK
+106 GKDAKFEGSTVQLQK

-149 KSSFVNM
+149 KSSFANM

-183 IQINRSDNGGLKDTK
+183 IQINRSDNGGLKNTK
-198 ASQPKTSYIPKSAV
+198 AEQPKTSYIPKSAV

-225 KKAEKSANE
+225 KKAEKSTNE

-263 AYLAVEKLN
+263 AYLAVEKLD
-272 KKVND
+272 KKVSD

-294 RYTAMVQDAKSYLSS
+294 RYTAMVQDAKSYLAS

-417 QKRMIASFS
+417 QKRMIAAFS
-426 NIGKNIKASSASI
+426 NIGKNIKASSSSI

-530 KQIAGRFQAMGTA
+530 KQIAGRFQSMGTA

-569 NEDQEKVAKS
+569 NEDQEKIAKS
-579 LQSVFTGTTMPL
+579 MQSVFTGTTQPL

-653 TRMLK
+653 TRMLQ

-672 INAFKPFVKAMNGT
+672 INAFKPFVKAMNST

-710 EGGGVTQT
+710 EGGGVTQN

-756 LNNLTSSKSK
+756 LNNLTSSKGK
-766 DNDGTGKGSGT
+766 DNDGAGKGSGT

-821 SKAMEDIDWKSIY
+821 SNAMEDIDWKSIY

-846 FLNGLFAGDEGA
+846 FLNGLFAGGEGA
-858 RLFSNLGKTIAN
+858 RLFSDLGSTIAN

-885 FKWDEFGRNLG
+885 FNWDEFGRNLG
-896 LGINGFFTSW
+896 IGINGFFTTW
-906 NAGLTA
+906 DAGLTA
-912 STFNNFVNG
+912 DAFNNMANG
-921 ILNSMISAINRT
+921 VLTAMTSALNRIHW
-933 DWSLIAKRIGQLIS
+933 DLIAKRIGELIKG
-947 DIDASGI
+947 IDTKGI

-961 VDSIVNAIY
+961 VNSMVNALY
-970 TLVSKKQT
+970 TLVSNKET
-978 WKDLGTKISDGIN
+978 WKDLGTKIGDGIN
-991 GFFKGFGKSGWKKLG
+991 GFFKEFGKSGWKKLG
-1006 KSISSTFSGI
+1006 KTISNTFSGF
-1016 ATTLTTALDGV
+1016 ATTITTALNTV
-1027 DWKNIG
+1027 DWEYVG
-1033 QCIGNFLSGIDFR
+1033 QCIGDFLSGIDFG
-1046 KVALDFGKLAIAIGK
+1046 KVAIDLAKLALAVGK
-1061 AIGKAI
+1061 AIAKAI

-1074 PIETAIIGIIA
+1074 PIETSIIGIFAI
-1085 TLKFTGLGKIAF
+1085 LKFTGLGKTIF
-1097 KTLSKKIMK
+1097 KKLATKVMT
-1106 KIAESVGAETVTV
+1106 KIAEAIGVESVGVGTIAKAAAKGIG
-1119 KAITTAIGGSIGTAF
+1119 KAITKVPSVIGTFISSGAAATAASILASVAAAVGAAFVGWNIGKAIGEAIM
-1134 KAVPTLLT
+1134 
-1142 SDATLLG
+1142 SDEQKKYA
-1149 AGTALEIGAT
+1149 
-1159 IFTAVLAGLAA
+1159 
-1170 AFAGFHLG
+1170 
-1178 KWIGDKLVSDD
+1178 
-1189 MKQYKYDFK
+1189 YKFK

-1204 YDPKEWAQGIKD
+1204 YSPEEWKQGLADWWVDVEDYWGKKTLKVKTKFEATKEKVAGWWSNVKD
-1216 WWGDVTGKNETEGGA
+1216 WWGDKAVSVKSKLATKASEISKWWKN
-1231 GHSFDVKYKVDTSAI
+1231 VKDWWGDKALKIKSIFSMDTLKSGI
-1246 NKADKSLKKTRTVTT
+1246 NTLIGWINSKIIDNLNKISLKLPNALGGKTLGFNINHIATFETGGT
-1261 KLKAEKAPDFV
+1261 P
-1272 DGYKKYFQLQNKTIK
+1272 
-1287 ANLKMIGDIEKLREM
+1287 KMGELFYARE
-1302 SKNPLLT
+1302 
-1309 DKGKANAIK
+1309 
-1318 KTVELEVK
+1318 
-1326 LKQKNGKALQ
+1326 NGK
-1336 IDESTLN
+1336 
-1343 VLNNISKKA
+1343 
-1352 DGGIFSGGKW
+1352 
-1362 RSIKGY
+1362 
-1368 ANGGSPEMGQ
+1368 
-1378 LFRAREA
+1378 
-1385 GPELVGTINRHTA
+1385 PELVGRQGNRTK
-1398 VMNNDQIVA
+1398 VINNDQIIASTSKGVA
-1407 SVSDGVFNALNPVL
+1407 DAVYNVMTPVL
-1421 TKMVV
+1421 TSLVV
-1426 AINKMNSAGKGQALY
+1426 AINKMNSGNGQALY

-1464 NGRPLYA
+1464 NGRPLYV

>member
-16 KKANAALD
+16 KKANAALN

-93 AAISALQEKFSEI
+93 SAISALQEKFSEI
-106 GKDAKFDGSTVQLQK
+106 GKDAKFEGSTVQLQK

-149 KSSFVNM
+149 KSSFANM

-183 IQINRSDNGGLKDTK
+183 IQINRSDNGGLKNTK
-198 ASQPKTSYIPKSAV
+198 AEQPKTSYIPKSAV

-225 KKAEKSANE
+225 KKAEKSTNE

-263 AYLAVEKLN
+263 AYLAVEKLD
-272 KKVND
+272 KKVSD

-294 RYTAMVQDAKSYLSS
+294 RYTAMVQDAKSYLAS

-417 QKRMIASFS
+417 QKRMIAAFS
-426 NIGKNIKASSASI
+426 NIGKNIKASSSSI

-530 KQIAGRFQAMGTA
+530 KQIAGRFQSMGTA

-569 NEDQEKVAKS
+569 NEDQEKIAKS
-579 LQSVFTGTTMPL
+579 MQSVFTGTTQPL

-653 TRMLK
+653 TRMLQ

-672 INAFKPFVKAMNGT
+672 INAFKPFVKAMNST

-710 EGGGVTQT
+710 EGGGVTQN

-756 LNNLTSSKSK
+756 LNNLTSSKGK
-766 DNDGTGKGSGT
+766 DNDGAGKGSGT

-821 SKAMEDIDWKSIY
+821 SNAMEDIDWKSIY

-846 FLNGLFAGDEGA
+846 FLNGLFAGGEGA
-858 RLFSNLGKTIAN
+858 RLFSDLGSTIAN

-885 FKWDEFGRNLG
+885 FNWDEFGRNLG
-896 LGINGFFTSW
+896 IGINGFFTTW
-906 NAGLTA
+906 DAGLTA
-912 STFNNFVNG
+912 DAFNNMANG
-921 ILNSMISAINRT
+921 VLTAMTSALNRIHW
-933 DWSLIAKRIGQLIS
+933 DLIAKRIAELIKG
-947 DIDASGI
+947 IDTKGI

-961 VDSIVNAIY
+961 VNSMVNALY
-970 TLVSKKQT
+970 TLVSNKET
-978 WKDLGTKISDGIN
+978 WKDLGTKIGDGIN
-991 GFFKGFGKSGWKKLG
+991 GFFKEFGKSGWKKLG
-1006 KSISSTFSGI
+1006 KTISNTFSGF
-1016 ATTLTTALDGV
+1016 ATTITTALNTV
-1027 DWKNIG
+1027 DWEYVG
-1033 QCIGNFLSGIDFR
+1033 QCIGDFLSGIDFG
-1046 KVALDFGKLAIAIGK
+1046 KVAIDLAKLALAVGK
-1061 AIGKAI
+1061 AIAKAI

-1074 PIETAIIGIIA
+1074 PIETSIIGIFAI
-1085 TLKFTGLGKIAF
+1085 LKFTGLGKTIF
-1097 KTLSKKIMK
+1097 KTLATKVMT
-1106 KIAESVGAETVTV
+1106 KIAEAIGVESVGVGTIAKAAAKGIG
-1119 KAITTAIGGSIGTAF
+1119 KAILKVPSVIGSFISSG
-1134 KAVPTLLT
+1134 
-1142 SDATLLG
+1142 
-1149 AGTALEIGAT
+1149 
-1159 IFTAVLAGLAA
+1159 AA
-1170 AFAGFHLG
+1170 ATAASIFASVAAAVGAAFLGWNLG
-1178 KWIGDKLVSDD
+1178 KLIGDAIMSDEQ
-1189 MKQYKYDFK
+1189 KKYAYKFK

-1204 YDPKEWAQGIKD
+1204 YSPEEWKQGLADWWVDVEDYWGKKTLKVKTKFEATKEKVAGWWSNVKD
-1216 WWGDVTGKNETEGGA
+1216 WWGDKAVSVKSKLATKASEISKWWKN
-1231 GHSFDVKYKVDTSAI
+1231 VKDWWGDKALKIKSIFSMDTLKSGI
-1246 NKADKSLKKTRTVTT
+1246 NTLIGWINSKIIDNLNKISLKLPKALGGKTLGFNINHIATFETGGT
-1261 KLKAEKAPDFV
+1261 P
-1272 DGYKKYFQLQNKTIK
+1272 
-1287 ANLKMIGDIEKLREM
+1287 KMGELFYARE
-1302 SKNPLLT
+1302 
-1309 DKGKANAIK
+1309 
-1318 KTVELEVK
+1318 
-1326 LKQKNGKALQ
+1326 NGK
-1336 IDESTLN
+1336 
-1343 VLNNISKKA
+1343 
-1352 DGGIFSGGKW
+1352 
-1362 RSIKGY
+1362 
-1368 ANGGSPEMGQ
+1368 
-1378 LFRAREA
+1378 
-1385 GPELVGTINRHTA
+1385 PELVGRQGNRTK
-1398 VMNNDQIVA
+1398 VINNDQIIASTSKGVA
-1407 SVSDGVFNALNPVL
+1407 DAVYNVMTPVL
-1421 TKMVV
+1421 TSLVV
-1426 AINKMNSAGKGQALY
+1426 AINKMNSGNGQALY

-1449 IVRITTDANEKFKKT
+1449 IVRITTDANERFKKS